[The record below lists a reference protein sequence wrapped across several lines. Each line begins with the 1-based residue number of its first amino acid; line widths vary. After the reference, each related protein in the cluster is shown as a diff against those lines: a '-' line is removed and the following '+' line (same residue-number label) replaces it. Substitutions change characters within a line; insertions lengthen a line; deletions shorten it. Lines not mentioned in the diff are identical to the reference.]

1 MFDNTSN
8 ENLSNKGIQ
17 VDLGEYLEYK
27 KQFNDTRT
35 ISYSSSDLYHKR
47 KKEQEEA
54 RSDFFIYGGASAVS
68 AKVLYEKAKK
78 DEGIRALISEVPG
91 AKLLKQKLT
100 KQYLDNQAAQIISG
114 AIDPRST
121 AVAPL
126 SQSLQS
132 ILVSLEELSPSQ
144 ILKTLQ
150 LSSFNS
156 LFVEV
161 IDEERKKARHIKQTS
176 IQVYENYYKNLIF
189 KESKIKLMDE
199 DIKHGFILQNNKL
212 YQAVPV
218 AGNKGEVK
226 AGRVLLDYATVVN
239 STIKTGD
246 NHHSVN
252 RVFEKFSNIYD
263 ANLNR
268 SQLHTE
274 PFVIVGG
281 ASKKSTVATWAKA
294 YGRFSLEI
302 GAKSLDNPLGFL
314 EEYLDMTGLNNSK
327 LVKNKYFQTAKGFT
341 NFKLG
346 TGGVYNISSAEMMKK
361 IGKNLAIKGAAGVV
375 GLNII
380 DATLDALT
388 PDSSVWSSGLVAG
401 MADTFMK
408 AHVKFAELWSDN
420 FQDLKKSQENSAPE
434 STKLSTLI
442 GVPLAGAMTGANLAF
457 FKRMRD
463 TATKGLEQSSAIHT
477 AEQKLGGLLGKA
489 ADKVGINIVG
499 NTLSRYSKVGA
510 LLGATLTLP
519 FLPGALVGKS
529 SEELRQEYSGEKEVA
544 VRKDRGWLCMTPD
557 TPIFSSVGYSRAEDI
572 KTGDFLYNRYGTK
585 NKVISV
591 HKRYTKELAYE
602 FKTAYSTNLWTTVTA
617 DHKVLTSNGWVP
629 ANKINVGDYV
639 VTGIP
644 KLNINSKLLDLAS
657 YVNTEKHIT
666 ETAFFSKQKTR
677 NPAVTV
683 TGKNILCNRYI
694 KIDYQFGLFLGW
706 FLAEGCVSRDKN
718 GKFRPIEISFHKTE
732 ENFAIEI
739 LEYLNKLTGNTK
751 EIKIYPNQGEGRRI
765 RYSNSILSEFLISFM
780 YRDGVKIFPDLT
792 LFNKEC
798 VKGFLIGMF
807 YGDGSITKHKN
818 VRNKFKLKSQY
829 IQHLFEYR
837 RYLSVFGI
845 YGSIYQDRGTGCFIL
860 ELSGQCSDKANELG
874 LYKEL
879 YSYQS
884 ISKNFNCR
892 SYYIEDEKVYVKVEK
907 ISVYEYEGYVY
918 DYTMENIHEY
928 TPNSF
933 VIHNSGGTEYEGG
946 QIKYFRQNLLR
957 TIASDAKTKTLYGDR
972 ETKRRL
978 DPVFNPIKYLRNP
991 YRFEEMHQEDMP
1003 FPVWGMDVS
1012 YGSVLGQLYKG
1023 TVGELIKP
1031 TVIHPEF
1038 LKLQS
1043 EANPNLVLG
1052 VKGEIVK
1059 GISETISGKSSKSL
1073 SKLSAGNSEENSDT
1087 SVAIVD
1093 SDAYTTPENER
1104 KEVKSLIADGLMLRA
1119 NAPTVSVLDRTL
1131 AGTSASLSDFTGLKG
1146 FSSSLLL
1153 GAANLD
1159 PTEQLRP
1166 ELEVSGSSTS
1176 FSDTLSD
1183 ANLGDMLGCFV
1194 PETKVLTS
1202 EGYKEIQHIQKGDL
1216 VLSKDG
1222 IFQKVNKVFEK
1233 EFKNIQILK
1242 VSIGLGYEDIYCT
1255 ADHVFPSIYREK
1267 YTKGHLKPL
1276 FNFVEEDREIG
1287 SLDTG
1292 SLLIL
1297 PDNKEKIV
1305 FDIDLGETYSG
1316 VKTEEYLYPFTKYE
1330 RFGELYELLL
1340 DKPDLCRR
1348 ELRASGFSDS
1358 QSKDMLTRI
1367 KGIKSSVT
1375 RMPRKLILNNDLG
1388 KLIGWWLAEGCVDS
1402 TRINISMHKKEI
1414 VFAEE
1419 LKCIIKTTLGVE
1431 SSIQY
1436 SKENEGMCLRFN
1448 HKPFSEF
1455 LLKTFGDKAYNKN
1468 IPEQYLLNTS
1478 IRQGLLFGLCHGDGW
1493 FNKDLKKGGYTSI
1506 SKNLCE
1512 AVSRMLRYEGI
1523 LNNVLYDYDNS
1534 DSHILPDGR
1543 QVKTEFYFRN
1553 NVCITQQE
1561 AFNRYL
1567 NILEITETNIINSK
1581 SNYSYFRKDSDT
1593 YISIKTI
1600 EVLPYTGLMYDLNVE
1615 NTPYYTVNGVLC
1627 HNSGEFSRRLIPQ
1640 SAAVKRD
1647 TVNPMR
1653 NQVAPDWLPKNETKY
1668 YKNFERG
1675 NYYCLAPNSLL
1686 ETNTLEVKKACEIK
1700 VGDKLLGKFGKDT
1713 VVKNI
1718 ETIPSQEVLK
1728 ITINGS
1734 NNIPTYLTGEHPVAI
1749 RFKTYGES
1757 KSSEKTKIYR
1767 ILKLLK
1773 NTSKGVSY
1781 PKNYFYKDLEV
1792 SIPTFSSLFKQM
1804 EQEGYIINNKKNIIR
1819 TYKDLPDEYLFENNI
1834 YFKEAKDLKVG
1845 DYVAYPKYREK
1856 LDIIEEFDLA
1866 TIPGWSAIS
1875 ENYVY
1880 YTRTPESVI
1889 EFEWLRGESDI
1900 KPKSHI
1906 NMSITKENSRDTRKA
1921 RFDRYLKLDKNF
1933 GLFCGLWL
1941 AEGFKNG
1948 TTHHVSEHEFVNN
1961 IYNNS
1966 PLETYKWC
1974 PVSSTNG
1981 AQMRYSCK
1989 ALDMFLE
1996 YTFGSGAKFKHLNN
2010 YLLHTPEEFIKGLIE
2025 GYYFGDG
2032 TTYNNKGR
2040 YSETATSASDKL
2052 LIQLKLLMIRRL
2064 GVVSILND
2072 YKYNPK
2078 PVVINGVINGIDSGY
2093 KQNLVIRR
2101 QDSNSNLWTQDEN
2114 FYYFRINKI
2123 EKEPCN
2129 VVYAFETSDNT
2140 FCTYSM
2146 LTHNSN
2152 MENGEYLLPGSKGFE
2167 TLNPELKGIDPN
2179 NYPLVY
2185 QYKIL
2190 QNVAR
2195 GSSEHIAVKKYLA
2208 EHLDELSEKEKDVF
2222 FEAYGQDTERDVQK
2236 RFTDYKT
2243 GSEKSN
2249 MGVIGLTQNAI
2260 WESFSHL
2267 ESPLEPLTPFRP
2279 MAKFVHQRT
2288 AVEDYI
2294 KTQLMGSDVGIWT
2307 NSYSHF
2313 LKPTLNRL
2321 ADSGSIDQFKPKEAI
2336 EKENVDTYFDKLS
2349 LVKAIKTNDTYD
2361 IERNITALSYLGIND
2376 PGSMKRFKSA
2386 LPEGQSAYVEAFSQE
2401 KDKKKRNQILSLVP
2415 KDIGRAYQSI
2425 WSNIDIYDQAILR
2438 GKDPNKALE
2447 EEYLKDSKKL
2457 KSAFS
2462 IDITRQDKET
2472 IHNQASTLA
2481 NDEDKKRFEQYQEA
2495 KLIRLKAAQKEA
2507 TEYVENQTGSLPSD
2521 NWIGWDPRLTIDD
2534 IKLKTLTIGR
2544 EDIHRFGYWQK
2555 DLERSER
2562 LIGLK
2567 EGGIVNELENIKAEK
2582 RSNVAREFAI
2592 RSRLR
2597 NIGFEVSTINS
2608 VPSNSNQLKITD
2620 KQEYLRAYNN
2630 SV

>member
-1 MFDNTSN
+1 MFNDTGN
-8 ENLSNKGIQ
+8 ENLSNKDIQ

-47 KKEQEEA
+47 KNEQEEA
-54 RSDFFIYGGASAVS
+54 RSDFFIYGGAAAVS
-68 AKVLYEKAKK
+68 TKVLYEKAKK

-189 KESKIKLMDE
+189 KESKIKLSDE
-199 DIKHGFILQNNKL
+199 NIKHGFILQNNKL

-239 STIKTGD
+239 STVKTGD

-252 RVFEKFSNIYD
+252 RVFEKFTNIYD

-281 ASKKSTVATWAKA
+281 ASKKSTVATWARA

-463 TATKGLEQSSAIHT
+463 TATKGLEQSATIHT

-544 VRKDRGWLCMTPD
+544 VRKDRGWL
-557 TPIFSSVGYSRAEDI
+557 A
-572 KTGDFLYNRYGTK
+572 
-585 NKVISV
+585 
-591 HKRYTKELAYE
+591 
-602 FKTAYSTNLWTTVTA
+602 
-617 DHKVLTSNGWVP
+617 
-629 ANKINVGDYV
+629 
-639 VTGIP
+639 
-644 KLNINSKLLDLAS
+644 
-657 YVNTEKHIT
+657 
-666 ETAFFSKQKTR
+666 
-677 NPAVTV
+677 
-683 TGKNILCNRYI
+683 
-694 KIDYQFGLFLGW
+694 
-706 FLAEGCVSRDKN
+706 
-718 GKFRPIEISFHKTE
+718 
-732 ENFAIEI
+732 
-739 LEYLNKLTGNTK
+739 
-751 EIKIYPNQGEGRRI
+751 
-765 RYSNSILSEFLISFM
+765 
-780 YRDGVKIFPDLT
+780 
-792 LFNKEC
+792 
-798 VKGFLIGMF
+798 
-807 YGDGSITKHKN
+807 
-818 VRNKFKLKSQY
+818 
-829 IQHLFEYR
+829 
-837 RYLSVFGI
+837 
-845 YGSIYQDRGTGCFIL
+845 
-860 ELSGQCSDKANELG
+860 
-874 LYKEL
+874 
-879 YSYQS
+879 
-884 ISKNFNCR
+884 
-892 SYYIEDEKVYVKVEK
+892 
-907 ISVYEYEGYVY
+907 
-918 DYTMENIHEY
+918 
-928 TPNSF
+928 
-933 VIHNSGGTEYEGG
+933 GGTEYEGG

-1023 TVGELIKP
+1023 TIGELIKP
-1031 TVIHPEF
+1031 TVIHPEV

-1052 VKGEIVK
+1052 VKGEIAK
-1059 GISETISGKSSKSL
+1059 GISETISGKNSKSL

-1166 ELEVSGSSTS
+1166 ELEVSGSSTN
-1176 FSDTLSD
+1176 FSGTLSD
-1183 ANLGDMLGCFV
+1183 ANLGDMLGF
-1194 PETKVLTS
+1194 
-1202 EGYKEIQHIQKGDL
+1202 
-1216 VLSKDG
+1216 
-1222 IFQKVNKVFEK
+1222 
-1233 EFKNIQILK
+1233 
-1242 VSIGLGYEDIYCT
+1242 
-1255 ADHVFPSIYREK
+1255 
-1267 YTKGHLKPL
+1267 
-1276 FNFVEEDREIG
+1276 
-1287 SLDTG
+1287 
-1292 SLLIL
+1292 
-1297 PDNKEKIV
+1297 
-1305 FDIDLGETYSG
+1305 
-1316 VKTEEYLYPFTKYE
+1316 
-1330 RFGELYELLL
+1330 
-1340 DKPDLCRR
+1340 
-1348 ELRASGFSDS
+1348 
-1358 QSKDMLTRI
+1358 
-1367 KGIKSSVT
+1367 
-1375 RMPRKLILNNDLG
+1375 
-1388 KLIGWWLAEGCVDS
+1388 
-1402 TRINISMHKKEI
+1402 
-1414 VFAEE
+1414 
-1419 LKCIIKTTLGVE
+1419 
-1431 SSIQY
+1431 
-1436 SKENEGMCLRFN
+1436 
-1448 HKPFSEF
+1448 
-1455 LLKTFGDKAYNKN
+1455 
-1468 IPEQYLLNTS
+1468 
-1478 IRQGLLFGLCHGDGW
+1478 
-1493 FNKDLKKGGYTSI
+1493 
-1506 SKNLCE
+1506 
-1512 AVSRMLRYEGI
+1512 
-1523 LNNVLYDYDNS
+1523 
-1534 DSHILPDGR
+1534 
-1543 QVKTEFYFRN
+1543 
-1553 NVCITQQE
+1553 
-1561 AFNRYL
+1561 
-1567 NILEITETNIINSK
+1567 
-1581 SNYSYFRKDSDT
+1581 
-1593 YISIKTI
+1593 
-1600 EVLPYTGLMYDLNVE
+1600 
-1615 NTPYYTVNGVLC
+1615 
-1627 HNSGEFSRRLIPQ
+1627 GEFSRRLIPQ

-1675 NYYCLAPNSLL
+1675 NYY
-1686 ETNTLEVKKACEIK
+1686 
-1700 VGDKLLGKFGKDT
+1700 
-1713 VVKNI
+1713 
-1718 ETIPSQEVLK
+1718 
-1728 ITINGS
+1728 
-1734 NNIPTYLTGEHPVAI
+1734 
-1749 RFKTYGES
+1749 
-1757 KSSEKTKIYR
+1757 
-1767 ILKLLK
+1767 
-1773 NTSKGVSY
+1773 
-1781 PKNYFYKDLEV
+1781 
-1792 SIPTFSSLFKQM
+1792 
-1804 EQEGYIINNKKNIIR
+1804 
-1819 TYKDLPDEYLFENNI
+1819 
-1834 YFKEAKDLKVG
+1834 
-1845 DYVAYPKYREK
+1845 
-1856 LDIIEEFDLA
+1856 
-1866 TIPGWSAIS
+1866 
-1875 ENYVY
+1875 
-1880 YTRTPESVI
+1880 
-1889 EFEWLRGESDI
+1889 
-1900 KPKSHI
+1900 SH
-1906 NMSITKENSRDTRKA
+1906 
-1921 RFDRYLKLDKNF
+1921 
-1933 GLFCGLWL
+1933 
-1941 AEGFKNG
+1941 
-1948 TTHHVSEHEFVNN
+1948 
-1961 IYNNS
+1961 
-1966 PLETYKWC
+1966 
-1974 PVSSTNG
+1974 
-1981 AQMRYSCK
+1981 
-1989 ALDMFLE
+1989 
-1996 YTFGSGAKFKHLNN
+1996 
-2010 YLLHTPEEFIKGLIE
+2010 
-2025 GYYFGDG
+2025 
-2032 TTYNNKGR
+2032 
-2040 YSETATSASDKL
+2040 
-2052 LIQLKLLMIRRL
+2052 
-2064 GVVSILND
+2064 
-2072 YKYNPK
+2072 
-2078 PVVINGVINGIDSGY
+2078 
-2093 KQNLVIRR
+2093 
-2101 QDSNSNLWTQDEN
+2101 
-2114 FYYFRINKI
+2114 
-2123 EKEPCN
+2123 
-2129 VVYAFETSDNT
+2129 
-2140 FCTYSM
+2140 
-2146 LTHNSN
+2146 

-2307 NSYSHF
+2307 NPYSHF

-2425 WSNIDIYDQAILR
+2425 WSNIDIYDQAILK

-2462 IDITRQDKET
+2462 IDITRQDRET

-2567 EGGIVNELENIKAEK
+2567 EGEIVNELENIKAEK

>member
-1 MFDNTSN
+1 MFDNTGN

-27 KQFNDTRT
+27 KQFKDTRT

-47 KKEQEEA
+47 KNEQEEA
-54 RSDFFIYGGASAVS
+54 RSDFFIYGGAAAAST
-68 AKVLYEKAKK
+68 KVLYEKAKK
-78 DEGIRALISEVPG
+78 DEGIRALIEEVPG
-91 AKLLKQKLT
+91 AKLLKQKLS
-100 KQYLDNQAAQIISG
+100 KQFLDNQAAQIISG

-212 YQAVPV
+212 YQAVPES
-218 AGNKGEVK
+218 GNKGGVK

-268 SQLHTE
+268 NQLHTE
-274 PFVIVGG
+274 PFVVVGG
-281 ASKKSTVATWAKA
+281 ASKKATVSTWARA

-346 TGGVYNISSAEMMKK
+346 TGGVYNISSTEMMKK

-388 PDSSVWSSGLVAG
+388 PDSSVWSNGLVAG

-442 GVPLAGAMTGANLAF
+442 GVPLAGAMTGANIAF
-457 FKRMRD
+457 FKRMKD
-463 TATKGLEQSSAIHT
+463 TTTKGLEQSSTIHT

-798 VKGFLIGMF
+798 IKGFLIGMF

-946 QIKYFRQNLLR
+946 QIKYFRQNLLK

-1023 TVGELIKP
+1023 TIGELIKP

-1052 VKGEIVK
+1052 VKGEIAK
-1059 GISETISGKSSKSL
+1059 GISETISGKNSKNL
-1073 SKLSAGNSEENSDT
+1073 SQLSAGNGEENSDT
-1087 SVAIVD
+1087 SIAIVD
-1093 SDAYTTPENER
+1093 SDAYSTPENER

-1166 ELEVSGSSTS
+1166 ELEVSGTSTS
-1176 FSDTLSD
+1176 FSGTLSD

-1194 PETKVLTS
+1194 PNTKVLTS
-1202 EGYKEIQHIQKGDL
+1202 TGYKEIQNITKGDL
-1216 VLSKDG
+1216 VLSKNG
-1222 IFQKVNKVFEK
+1222 VFQKVNEVFEK
-1233 EFKNIQILK
+1233 SFKDIQILK
-1242 VSIGLGYEDIYCT
+1242 VSLGLGYEDIYCT
-1255 ADHVFPSIYREK
+1255 PDHIFPVIKRVRYSY
-1267 YTKGHLKPL
+1267 GHLKPL
-1276 FNFVEEDREIG
+1276 TDFTVQDLEIG
-1287 SLDTG
+1287 SLETG
-1292 SLLIL
+1292 SLLML
-1297 PDNKEKIV
+1297 PKNKETKV
-1305 FDIDLGETYSG
+1305 FDIDLGLTYSG
-1316 VKTEEYLYPFTKYE
+1316 VKTNCYLYPKSKYE
-1330 RFGELYELLL
+1330 KFGELYETLEVDPGLGIKDLKLL
-1340 DKPDLCRR
+1340 
-1348 ELRASGFSDS
+1348 GFNQN
-1358 QSKDMLTRI
+1358 QSKDMKGRLSGKKAQVQRI
-1367 KGIKSSVT
+1367 S
-1375 RMPRKLILNNDLG
+1375 RKIVPNKNVG
-1388 KLIGWWLAEGCVDS
+1388 KLIGWWLAEGSVDCG
-1402 TRINISMHKKEI
+1402 RISISLHKDELHFAKELMEIIKEI
-1414 VFAEE
+1414 LNVQCS
-1419 LKCIIKTTLGVE
+1419 LN
-1431 SSIQY
+1431 Y
-1436 SKENEGMCLRFN
+1436 SKTSNGMVLRFN
-1448 HKPFSEF
+1448 HKPFSE
-1455 LLKTFGDKAYNKN
+1455 
-1468 IPEQYLLNTS
+1468 YLLNT
-1478 IRQGLLFGLCHGDGW
+1478 FGNKSYNKHIPEEYILNTEVRRGIIFGICHGDGW
-1493 FNKDLKKGGYTSI
+1493 YNKDIKKGGYTST
-1506 SKNLCE
+1506 SYELCK
-1512 AVSRMLRYEGI
+1512 AVSRMLRYEG
-1523 LNNVLYDYDNS
+1523 VLHNMLCNYD
-1534 DSHILPDGR
+1534 DSENHILPGKR
-1543 QVKTEFYFRN
+1543 EVKSQFHKRN
-1553 NVCITQQE
+1553 NIVINQLE
-1561 AFNRYL
+1561 AFNLYL
-1567 NILEITETNIINSK
+1567 ELLEVDPCSIAKIRPNF
-1581 SNYSYFRKDSDT
+1581 SNFEDDNHT
-1593 YISIKTI
+1593 YISIKRI
-1600 EVLPYTGLMYDLNVE
+1600 EVLDYSGLMYDLSIE
-1615 NTPYYTVNGVLC
+1615 NTPYYTVNDVLC

-1647 TVNPMR
+1647 TINPMR

-1675 NYYCLAPNSLL
+1675 NYY
-1686 ETNTLEVKKACEIK
+1686 
-1700 VGDKLLGKFGKDT
+1700 
-1713 VVKNI
+1713 
-1718 ETIPSQEVLK
+1718 
-1728 ITINGS
+1728 
-1734 NNIPTYLTGEHPVAI
+1734 
-1749 RFKTYGES
+1749 
-1757 KSSEKTKIYR
+1757 
-1767 ILKLLK
+1767 
-1773 NTSKGVSY
+1773 
-1781 PKNYFYKDLEV
+1781 
-1792 SIPTFSSLFKQM
+1792 
-1804 EQEGYIINNKKNIIR
+1804 
-1819 TYKDLPDEYLFENNI
+1819 
-1834 YFKEAKDLKVG
+1834 
-1845 DYVAYPKYREK
+1845 
-1856 LDIIEEFDLA
+1856 
-1866 TIPGWSAIS
+1866 
-1875 ENYVY
+1875 
-1880 YTRTPESVI
+1880 
-1889 EFEWLRGESDI
+1889 
-1900 KPKSHI
+1900 SH
-1906 NMSITKENSRDTRKA
+1906 
-1921 RFDRYLKLDKNF
+1921 
-1933 GLFCGLWL
+1933 
-1941 AEGFKNG
+1941 
-1948 TTHHVSEHEFVNN
+1948 
-1961 IYNNS
+1961 
-1966 PLETYKWC
+1966 
-1974 PVSSTNG
+1974 
-1981 AQMRYSCK
+1981 
-1989 ALDMFLE
+1989 
-1996 YTFGSGAKFKHLNN
+1996 
-2010 YLLHTPEEFIKGLIE
+2010 
-2025 GYYFGDG
+2025 
-2032 TTYNNKGR
+2032 
-2040 YSETATSASDKL
+2040 
-2052 LIQLKLLMIRRL
+2052 
-2064 GVVSILND
+2064 
-2072 YKYNPK
+2072 
-2078 PVVINGVINGIDSGY
+2078 
-2093 KQNLVIRR
+2093 
-2101 QDSNSNLWTQDEN
+2101 
-2114 FYYFRINKI
+2114 
-2123 EKEPCN
+2123 
-2129 VVYAFETSDNT
+2129 
-2140 FCTYSM
+2140 
-2146 LTHNSN
+2146 

-2167 TLNPELKGIDPN
+2167 TLNPELKGVDPN
-2179 NYPLVY
+2179 NYPLVH

-2249 MGVIGLTQNAI
+2249 MGVVGLTQNAI

-2307 NSYSHF
+2307 NPYSHF

-2336 EKENVDTYFDKLS
+2336 EKENIDTYFDKLS

-2438 GKDPNKALE
+2438 GNDPNKALE

-2457 KSAFS
+2457 KSALS

-2495 KLIRLKAAQKEA
+2495 KLVRLKAAQKEA
-2507 TEYVENQTGSLPSD
+2507 SEYVENQTGSLPSD

-2534 IKLKTLTIGR
+2534 IKLKTLTIGK

-2582 RSNVAREFAI
+2582 RSNVAKEFAI

>member
-1 MFDNTSN
+1 MMFNDASN

-47 KKEQEEA
+47 KNEQEEA

-78 DEGIRALISEVPG
+78 DEGIKALISEVPG

-212 YQAVPV
+212 YQAVPES
-218 AGNKGEVK
+218 GNKGGVK

-268 SQLHTE
+268 NQLHTE
-274 PFVIVGG
+274 PFVVVGG
-281 ASKKSTVATWAKA
+281 VSKRSTVSTWARA

-388 PDSSVWSSGLVAG
+388 PDSSVWSNGLVAG

-442 GVPLAGAMTGANLAF
+442 GVPLAGAMTGANIAF
-457 FKRMRD
+457 FKRMKD
-463 TATKGLEQSSAIHT
+463 TTTKGLEQSSTIHT

-499 NTLSRYSKVGA
+499 NTISRYSKVGA

-544 VRKDRGWLCMTPD
+544 VRKDRGWL
-557 TPIFSSVGYSRAEDI
+557 A
-572 KTGDFLYNRYGTK
+572 
-585 NKVISV
+585 
-591 HKRYTKELAYE
+591 
-602 FKTAYSTNLWTTVTA
+602 
-617 DHKVLTSNGWVP
+617 
-629 ANKINVGDYV
+629 
-639 VTGIP
+639 
-644 KLNINSKLLDLAS
+644 
-657 YVNTEKHIT
+657 
-666 ETAFFSKQKTR
+666 
-677 NPAVTV
+677 
-683 TGKNILCNRYI
+683 
-694 KIDYQFGLFLGW
+694 
-706 FLAEGCVSRDKN
+706 
-718 GKFRPIEISFHKTE
+718 
-732 ENFAIEI
+732 
-739 LEYLNKLTGNTK
+739 
-751 EIKIYPNQGEGRRI
+751 
-765 RYSNSILSEFLISFM
+765 
-780 YRDGVKIFPDLT
+780 
-792 LFNKEC
+792 
-798 VKGFLIGMF
+798 
-807 YGDGSITKHKN
+807 
-818 VRNKFKLKSQY
+818 
-829 IQHLFEYR
+829 
-837 RYLSVFGI
+837 
-845 YGSIYQDRGTGCFIL
+845 
-860 ELSGQCSDKANELG
+860 
-874 LYKEL
+874 
-879 YSYQS
+879 
-884 ISKNFNCR
+884 
-892 SYYIEDEKVYVKVEK
+892 
-907 ISVYEYEGYVY
+907 
-918 DYTMENIHEY
+918 
-928 TPNSF
+928 
-933 VIHNSGGTEYEGG
+933 GGTEYEGG

-978 DPVFNPIKYLRNP
+978 DPIFNPIKYLRNP

-1023 TVGELIKP
+1023 TIGELIKP

-1052 VKGEIVK
+1052 VKGEIAK
-1059 GISETISGKSSKSL
+1059 GISETISGKNSKSL

-1166 ELEVSGSSTS
+1166 ELEVSGTSTS
-1176 FSDTLSD
+1176 FSGTLSD
-1183 ANLGDMLGCFV
+1183 ANLGDM
-1194 PETKVLTS
+1194 
-1202 EGYKEIQHIQKGDL
+1202 
-1216 VLSKDG
+1216 
-1222 IFQKVNKVFEK
+1222 
-1233 EFKNIQILK
+1233 
-1242 VSIGLGYEDIYCT
+1242 
-1255 ADHVFPSIYREK
+1255 
-1267 YTKGHLKPL
+1267 
-1276 FNFVEEDREIG
+1276 
-1287 SLDTG
+1287 
-1292 SLLIL
+1292 
-1297 PDNKEKIV
+1297 
-1305 FDIDLGETYSG
+1305 
-1316 VKTEEYLYPFTKYE
+1316 
-1330 RFGELYELLL
+1330 FG
-1340 DKPDLCRR
+1340 
-1348 ELRASGFSDS
+1348 F
-1358 QSKDMLTRI
+1358 
-1367 KGIKSSVT
+1367 
-1375 RMPRKLILNNDLG
+1375 
-1388 KLIGWWLAEGCVDS
+1388 
-1402 TRINISMHKKEI
+1402 
-1414 VFAEE
+1414 
-1419 LKCIIKTTLGVE
+1419 
-1431 SSIQY
+1431 
-1436 SKENEGMCLRFN
+1436 
-1448 HKPFSEF
+1448 
-1455 LLKTFGDKAYNKN
+1455 
-1468 IPEQYLLNTS
+1468 
-1478 IRQGLLFGLCHGDGW
+1478 
-1493 FNKDLKKGGYTSI
+1493 
-1506 SKNLCE
+1506 
-1512 AVSRMLRYEGI
+1512 
-1523 LNNVLYDYDNS
+1523 
-1534 DSHILPDGR
+1534 
-1543 QVKTEFYFRN
+1543 
-1553 NVCITQQE
+1553 
-1561 AFNRYL
+1561 
-1567 NILEITETNIINSK
+1567 
-1581 SNYSYFRKDSDT
+1581 
-1593 YISIKTI
+1593 
-1600 EVLPYTGLMYDLNVE
+1600 
-1615 NTPYYTVNGVLC
+1615 
-1627 HNSGEFSRRLIPQ
+1627 GEFSRRLIPQ

-1647 TVNPMR
+1647 TINPMR

-1749 RFKTYGES
+1749 RFKTHGES
-1757 KSSEKTKIYR
+1757 ESSEKTKIYR

-1781 PKNYFYKDLEV
+1781 PKNKFYKVLEV
-1792 SIPTFSSLFKQM
+1792 SIPTFSTLFKQM

-1889 EFEWLRGESDI
+1889 EFEWLRGESSI
-1900 KPKSHI
+1900 KPKSNI
-1906 NMSITKENSRDTRKA
+1906 NMSITKENSRDTRKT

-1941 AEGFKNG
+1941 AEGFKKG
-1948 TTHHVSEHEFVNN
+1948 TAHNVSEYEFVNN
-1961 IYNNS
+1961 IYSNS
-1966 PLETYKWC
+1966 PLETCQWC
-1974 PVSSTNG
+1974 PISSTNG
-1981 AQMRYSCK
+1981 AQMRYCCK

-2052 LIQLKLLMIRRL
+2052 LVQLKLLMIRRL

-2072 YKYNPK
+2072 YKYDPK
-2078 PVVINGVINGIDSGY
+2078 DVVINGVIKGIDSGY
-2093 KQNLVIRR
+2093 KQSLVVRR
-2101 QDSNSNLWTQDEN
+2101 QESNSNLWTQDEN

-2146 LTHNSN
+2146 LTHNSH

-2167 TLNPELKGIDPN
+2167 TLNPELKGVDPN

-2307 NSYSHF
+2307 NPYSHF

-2361 IERNITALSYLGIND
+2361 IERNVTALSYLGIND

-2425 WSNIDIYDQAILR
+2425 WSNIDIYDQAILK

-2462 IDITRQDKET
+2462 IDITRQDRET

-2567 EGGIVNELENIKAEK
+2567 EGEIVNELENIKAEK

-2592 RSRLR
+2592 RARLR

>member
-1 MFDNTSN
+1 MFNDTNN

-47 KKEQEEA
+47 KNEQEEA

-189 KESKIKLMDE
+189 KESKIKLSDE

-252 RVFEKFSNIYD
+252 RVFEKFTNIYD

-281 ASKKSTVATWAKA
+281 ASKKSTVATWARA

-375 GLNII
+375 GLNIV

-463 TATKGLEQSSAIHT
+463 TATKGLEQSSTIHT

-544 VRKDRGWLCMTPD
+544 VRKDRGWL
-557 TPIFSSVGYSRAEDI
+557 A
-572 KTGDFLYNRYGTK
+572 
-585 NKVISV
+585 
-591 HKRYTKELAYE
+591 
-602 FKTAYSTNLWTTVTA
+602 
-617 DHKVLTSNGWVP
+617 
-629 ANKINVGDYV
+629 
-639 VTGIP
+639 
-644 KLNINSKLLDLAS
+644 
-657 YVNTEKHIT
+657 
-666 ETAFFSKQKTR
+666 
-677 NPAVTV
+677 
-683 TGKNILCNRYI
+683 
-694 KIDYQFGLFLGW
+694 
-706 FLAEGCVSRDKN
+706 
-718 GKFRPIEISFHKTE
+718 
-732 ENFAIEI
+732 
-739 LEYLNKLTGNTK
+739 
-751 EIKIYPNQGEGRRI
+751 
-765 RYSNSILSEFLISFM
+765 
-780 YRDGVKIFPDLT
+780 
-792 LFNKEC
+792 
-798 VKGFLIGMF
+798 
-807 YGDGSITKHKN
+807 
-818 VRNKFKLKSQY
+818 
-829 IQHLFEYR
+829 
-837 RYLSVFGI
+837 
-845 YGSIYQDRGTGCFIL
+845 
-860 ELSGQCSDKANELG
+860 
-874 LYKEL
+874 
-879 YSYQS
+879 
-884 ISKNFNCR
+884 
-892 SYYIEDEKVYVKVEK
+892 
-907 ISVYEYEGYVY
+907 
-918 DYTMENIHEY
+918 
-928 TPNSF
+928 
-933 VIHNSGGTEYEGG
+933 GGTEYEGG

-1023 TVGELIKP
+1023 TIGELIKP
-1031 TVIHPEF
+1031 TVIHPEV

-1052 VKGEIVK
+1052 VKGEIAK
-1059 GISETISGKSSKSL
+1059 GISETISGKNSKTL

-1087 SVAIVD
+1087 SIAIVD

-1153 GAANLD
+1153 GAANLN

-1166 ELEVSGSSTS
+1166 ELEVSGSSTN
-1176 FSDTLSD
+1176 FSGTLSD
-1183 ANLGDMLGCFV
+1183 ANLGDMLGF
-1194 PETKVLTS
+1194 
-1202 EGYKEIQHIQKGDL
+1202 
-1216 VLSKDG
+1216 
-1222 IFQKVNKVFEK
+1222 
-1233 EFKNIQILK
+1233 
-1242 VSIGLGYEDIYCT
+1242 
-1255 ADHVFPSIYREK
+1255 
-1267 YTKGHLKPL
+1267 
-1276 FNFVEEDREIG
+1276 
-1287 SLDTG
+1287 
-1292 SLLIL
+1292 
-1297 PDNKEKIV
+1297 
-1305 FDIDLGETYSG
+1305 
-1316 VKTEEYLYPFTKYE
+1316 
-1330 RFGELYELLL
+1330 
-1340 DKPDLCRR
+1340 
-1348 ELRASGFSDS
+1348 
-1358 QSKDMLTRI
+1358 
-1367 KGIKSSVT
+1367 
-1375 RMPRKLILNNDLG
+1375 
-1388 KLIGWWLAEGCVDS
+1388 
-1402 TRINISMHKKEI
+1402 
-1414 VFAEE
+1414 
-1419 LKCIIKTTLGVE
+1419 
-1431 SSIQY
+1431 
-1436 SKENEGMCLRFN
+1436 
-1448 HKPFSEF
+1448 
-1455 LLKTFGDKAYNKN
+1455 
-1468 IPEQYLLNTS
+1468 
-1478 IRQGLLFGLCHGDGW
+1478 
-1493 FNKDLKKGGYTSI
+1493 
-1506 SKNLCE
+1506 
-1512 AVSRMLRYEGI
+1512 
-1523 LNNVLYDYDNS
+1523 
-1534 DSHILPDGR
+1534 
-1543 QVKTEFYFRN
+1543 
-1553 NVCITQQE
+1553 
-1561 AFNRYL
+1561 
-1567 NILEITETNIINSK
+1567 
-1581 SNYSYFRKDSDT
+1581 
-1593 YISIKTI
+1593 
-1600 EVLPYTGLMYDLNVE
+1600 
-1615 NTPYYTVNGVLC
+1615 
-1627 HNSGEFSRRLIPQ
+1627 GEFSRRLIPQ

-1675 NYYCLAPNSLL
+1675 NYY
-1686 ETNTLEVKKACEIK
+1686 
-1700 VGDKLLGKFGKDT
+1700 
-1713 VVKNI
+1713 
-1718 ETIPSQEVLK
+1718 
-1728 ITINGS
+1728 
-1734 NNIPTYLTGEHPVAI
+1734 
-1749 RFKTYGES
+1749 
-1757 KSSEKTKIYR
+1757 
-1767 ILKLLK
+1767 
-1773 NTSKGVSY
+1773 
-1781 PKNYFYKDLEV
+1781 
-1792 SIPTFSSLFKQM
+1792 
-1804 EQEGYIINNKKNIIR
+1804 
-1819 TYKDLPDEYLFENNI
+1819 
-1834 YFKEAKDLKVG
+1834 
-1845 DYVAYPKYREK
+1845 
-1856 LDIIEEFDLA
+1856 
-1866 TIPGWSAIS
+1866 
-1875 ENYVY
+1875 
-1880 YTRTPESVI
+1880 
-1889 EFEWLRGESDI
+1889 
-1900 KPKSHI
+1900 SH
-1906 NMSITKENSRDTRKA
+1906 
-1921 RFDRYLKLDKNF
+1921 
-1933 GLFCGLWL
+1933 
-1941 AEGFKNG
+1941 
-1948 TTHHVSEHEFVNN
+1948 
-1961 IYNNS
+1961 
-1966 PLETYKWC
+1966 
-1974 PVSSTNG
+1974 
-1981 AQMRYSCK
+1981 
-1989 ALDMFLE
+1989 
-1996 YTFGSGAKFKHLNN
+1996 
-2010 YLLHTPEEFIKGLIE
+2010 
-2025 GYYFGDG
+2025 
-2032 TTYNNKGR
+2032 
-2040 YSETATSASDKL
+2040 
-2052 LIQLKLLMIRRL
+2052 
-2064 GVVSILND
+2064 
-2072 YKYNPK
+2072 
-2078 PVVINGVINGIDSGY
+2078 
-2093 KQNLVIRR
+2093 
-2101 QDSNSNLWTQDEN
+2101 
-2114 FYYFRINKI
+2114 
-2123 EKEPCN
+2123 
-2129 VVYAFETSDNT
+2129 
-2140 FCTYSM
+2140 
-2146 LTHNSN
+2146 

-2167 TLNPELKGIDPN
+2167 TLNPELKGVDPN

-2307 NSYSHF
+2307 NPYSHF

-2336 EKENVDTYFDKLS
+2336 EKENIDTYFDKLS

-2361 IERNITALSYLGIND
+2361 IERNVTALSYLGIND

-2425 WSNIDIYDQAILR
+2425 WSNIDIYDQAILK

-2462 IDITRQDKET
+2462 IDITRQDRET

-2567 EGGIVNELENIKAEK
+2567 EGEIVNELENIKAEK

>member
-17 VDLGEYLEYK
+17 VDLSQYLEYK

-54 RSDFFIYGGASAVS
+54 RSDFFIYGGAAAAST
-68 AKVLYEKAKK
+68 KVLYEKAKK
-78 DEGIRALISEVPG
+78 DEGIRALIEEAPG

-100 KQYLDNQAAQIISG
+100 KQFLDNQAAQIISG

-212 YQAVPV
+212 YQAVPES
-218 AGNKGEVK
+218 GNKGGVK

-268 SQLHTE
+268 NQLHTE
-274 PFVIVGG
+274 PFVVVGG
-281 ASKKSTVATWAKA
+281 ASKRSTVSTWARA

-327 LVKNKYFQTAKGFT
+327 LVKNKYFQTAKSWT

-388 PDSSVWSSGLVAG
+388 PDSSVWSNGLVAG

-442 GVPLAGAMTGANLAF
+442 GVPLAGAMTGANIAF
-457 FKRMRD
+457 FKRMKD
-463 TATKGLEQSSAIHT
+463 TTTKGLEQSSTIHT
-477 AEQKLGGLLGKA
+477 AEQKLGGLLGNA

-499 NTLSRYSKVGA
+499 NTISRYSKVGA

-544 VRKDRGWLCMTPD
+544 VRKDRGWL
-557 TPIFSSVGYSRAEDI
+557 A
-572 KTGDFLYNRYGTK
+572 
-585 NKVISV
+585 
-591 HKRYTKELAYE
+591 
-602 FKTAYSTNLWTTVTA
+602 
-617 DHKVLTSNGWVP
+617 
-629 ANKINVGDYV
+629 
-639 VTGIP
+639 
-644 KLNINSKLLDLAS
+644 
-657 YVNTEKHIT
+657 
-666 ETAFFSKQKTR
+666 
-677 NPAVTV
+677 
-683 TGKNILCNRYI
+683 
-694 KIDYQFGLFLGW
+694 
-706 FLAEGCVSRDKN
+706 
-718 GKFRPIEISFHKTE
+718 
-732 ENFAIEI
+732 
-739 LEYLNKLTGNTK
+739 
-751 EIKIYPNQGEGRRI
+751 
-765 RYSNSILSEFLISFM
+765 
-780 YRDGVKIFPDLT
+780 
-792 LFNKEC
+792 
-798 VKGFLIGMF
+798 
-807 YGDGSITKHKN
+807 
-818 VRNKFKLKSQY
+818 
-829 IQHLFEYR
+829 
-837 RYLSVFGI
+837 
-845 YGSIYQDRGTGCFIL
+845 
-860 ELSGQCSDKANELG
+860 
-874 LYKEL
+874 
-879 YSYQS
+879 
-884 ISKNFNCR
+884 
-892 SYYIEDEKVYVKVEK
+892 
-907 ISVYEYEGYVY
+907 
-918 DYTMENIHEY
+918 
-928 TPNSF
+928 
-933 VIHNSGGTEYEGG
+933 GGTEYEGG
-946 QIKYFRQNLLR
+946 QIKYFRQNLLK
-957 TIASDAKTKTLYGDR
+957 TLASDAKTKTLYGDR

-1023 TVGELIKP
+1023 TIGELIKP

-1052 VKGEIVK
+1052 VKGEIAK
-1059 GISETISGKSSKSL
+1059 GISETISGKNSKNL
-1073 SKLSAGNSEENSDT
+1073 SKLSAGNGEENSDT
-1087 SVAIVD
+1087 SIAIVD

-1166 ELEVSGSSTS
+1166 ELEVSGTSTS
-1176 FSDTLSD
+1176 FSGTLSD
-1183 ANLGDMLGCFV
+1183 ANLGDMLGF
-1194 PETKVLTS
+1194 
-1202 EGYKEIQHIQKGDL
+1202 
-1216 VLSKDG
+1216 
-1222 IFQKVNKVFEK
+1222 
-1233 EFKNIQILK
+1233 
-1242 VSIGLGYEDIYCT
+1242 
-1255 ADHVFPSIYREK
+1255 
-1267 YTKGHLKPL
+1267 
-1276 FNFVEEDREIG
+1276 
-1287 SLDTG
+1287 
-1292 SLLIL
+1292 
-1297 PDNKEKIV
+1297 
-1305 FDIDLGETYSG
+1305 
-1316 VKTEEYLYPFTKYE
+1316 
-1330 RFGELYELLL
+1330 
-1340 DKPDLCRR
+1340 
-1348 ELRASGFSDS
+1348 
-1358 QSKDMLTRI
+1358 
-1367 KGIKSSVT
+1367 
-1375 RMPRKLILNNDLG
+1375 
-1388 KLIGWWLAEGCVDS
+1388 
-1402 TRINISMHKKEI
+1402 
-1414 VFAEE
+1414 
-1419 LKCIIKTTLGVE
+1419 
-1431 SSIQY
+1431 
-1436 SKENEGMCLRFN
+1436 
-1448 HKPFSEF
+1448 
-1455 LLKTFGDKAYNKN
+1455 
-1468 IPEQYLLNTS
+1468 
-1478 IRQGLLFGLCHGDGW
+1478 
-1493 FNKDLKKGGYTSI
+1493 
-1506 SKNLCE
+1506 
-1512 AVSRMLRYEGI
+1512 
-1523 LNNVLYDYDNS
+1523 
-1534 DSHILPDGR
+1534 
-1543 QVKTEFYFRN
+1543 
-1553 NVCITQQE
+1553 
-1561 AFNRYL
+1561 
-1567 NILEITETNIINSK
+1567 
-1581 SNYSYFRKDSDT
+1581 
-1593 YISIKTI
+1593 
-1600 EVLPYTGLMYDLNVE
+1600 
-1615 NTPYYTVNGVLC
+1615 
-1627 HNSGEFSRRLIPQ
+1627 GEFSRRLIPQ

-1749 RFKTYGES
+1749 RFKTHGES
-1757 KSSEKTKIYR
+1757 ESSEKTKIYR

-1781 PKNYFYKDLEV
+1781 PKNKFYKVLEV
-1792 SIPTFSSLFKQM
+1792 SIPTFSTLFKQM

-1889 EFEWLRGESDI
+1889 EFEWLRGESNI
-1900 KPKSHI
+1900 KPKSNI
-1906 NMSITKENSRDTRKA
+1906 NMSITKENSRDTRKT

-1941 AEGFKNG
+1941 AEGFKKG
-1948 TTHHVSEHEFVNN
+1948 TAHNVSEYEFVNN
-1961 IYNNS
+1961 IYSNS
-1966 PLETYKWC
+1966 PLETYQWC
-1974 PVSSTNG
+1974 PISSTNG
-1981 AQMRYSCK
+1981 AQMRYCCK

-2052 LIQLKLLMIRRL
+2052 LVQLKLLMIRRL

-2072 YKYNPK
+2072 YKYDPK
-2078 PVVINGVINGIDSGY
+2078 DVVINGVIKGIDSGY
-2093 KQNLVIRR
+2093 KQSLVVRR
-2101 QDSNSNLWTQDEN
+2101 QESNSNLWTQDEN

-2146 LTHNSN
+2146 LTHNSH

-2167 TLNPELKGIDPN
+2167 TLNPELKGVDPN

-2307 NSYSHF
+2307 NPYSHF

-2336 EKENVDTYFDKLS
+2336 EKENIDTYFDKLS

-2438 GKDPNKALE
+2438 GNDPNKALE

-2457 KSAFS
+2457 KSALS

-2472 IHNQASTLA
+2472 IHSQASTLA

-2507 TEYVENQTGSLPSD
+2507 SEYVENQTGSLPSD

-2582 RSNVAREFAI
+2582 RSNVAKEFAI

>member
-1 MFDNTSN
+1 MFNDTSN

-47 KKEQEEA
+47 KNEQEEA

-144 ILKTLQ
+144 LLKTLQ

-189 KESKIKLMDE
+189 KESKIKLTDE

-212 YQAVPV
+212 HQAVPV

-226 AGRVLLDYATVVN
+226 AGRVLLDYATVIN

-281 ASKKSTVATWAKA
+281 ASKKSTVSTWARA

-375 GLNII
+375 GLNIV

-463 TATKGLEQSSAIHT
+463 TATKGLEQSSTIHT

-544 VRKDRGWLCMTPD
+544 VRKDRGWL
-557 TPIFSSVGYSRAEDI
+557 A
-572 KTGDFLYNRYGTK
+572 
-585 NKVISV
+585 
-591 HKRYTKELAYE
+591 
-602 FKTAYSTNLWTTVTA
+602 
-617 DHKVLTSNGWVP
+617 
-629 ANKINVGDYV
+629 
-639 VTGIP
+639 
-644 KLNINSKLLDLAS
+644 
-657 YVNTEKHIT
+657 
-666 ETAFFSKQKTR
+666 
-677 NPAVTV
+677 
-683 TGKNILCNRYI
+683 
-694 KIDYQFGLFLGW
+694 
-706 FLAEGCVSRDKN
+706 
-718 GKFRPIEISFHKTE
+718 
-732 ENFAIEI
+732 
-739 LEYLNKLTGNTK
+739 
-751 EIKIYPNQGEGRRI
+751 
-765 RYSNSILSEFLISFM
+765 
-780 YRDGVKIFPDLT
+780 
-792 LFNKEC
+792 
-798 VKGFLIGMF
+798 
-807 YGDGSITKHKN
+807 
-818 VRNKFKLKSQY
+818 
-829 IQHLFEYR
+829 
-837 RYLSVFGI
+837 
-845 YGSIYQDRGTGCFIL
+845 
-860 ELSGQCSDKANELG
+860 
-874 LYKEL
+874 
-879 YSYQS
+879 
-884 ISKNFNCR
+884 
-892 SYYIEDEKVYVKVEK
+892 
-907 ISVYEYEGYVY
+907 
-918 DYTMENIHEY
+918 
-928 TPNSF
+928 
-933 VIHNSGGTEYEGG
+933 GGTEYEGG

-1023 TVGELIKP
+1023 TIGELIKP

-1052 VKGEIVK
+1052 VKGEIAK
-1059 GISETISGKSSKSL
+1059 GISDTISGKNSKSL

-1119 NAPTVSVLDRTL
+1119 NAPTASVLDRTL
-1131 AGTSASLSDFTGLKG
+1131 AGTTASLSDFTGLKG
-1146 FSSSLLL
+1146 FTSSLLL

-1166 ELEVSGSSTS
+1166 ELEVSGSSTN
-1176 FSDTLSD
+1176 FSGTLSD
-1183 ANLGDMLGCFV
+1183 ANLGDMLGF
-1194 PETKVLTS
+1194 
-1202 EGYKEIQHIQKGDL
+1202 
-1216 VLSKDG
+1216 
-1222 IFQKVNKVFEK
+1222 
-1233 EFKNIQILK
+1233 
-1242 VSIGLGYEDIYCT
+1242 
-1255 ADHVFPSIYREK
+1255 
-1267 YTKGHLKPL
+1267 
-1276 FNFVEEDREIG
+1276 
-1287 SLDTG
+1287 
-1292 SLLIL
+1292 
-1297 PDNKEKIV
+1297 
-1305 FDIDLGETYSG
+1305 
-1316 VKTEEYLYPFTKYE
+1316 
-1330 RFGELYELLL
+1330 
-1340 DKPDLCRR
+1340 
-1348 ELRASGFSDS
+1348 
-1358 QSKDMLTRI
+1358 
-1367 KGIKSSVT
+1367 
-1375 RMPRKLILNNDLG
+1375 
-1388 KLIGWWLAEGCVDS
+1388 
-1402 TRINISMHKKEI
+1402 
-1414 VFAEE
+1414 
-1419 LKCIIKTTLGVE
+1419 
-1431 SSIQY
+1431 
-1436 SKENEGMCLRFN
+1436 
-1448 HKPFSEF
+1448 
-1455 LLKTFGDKAYNKN
+1455 
-1468 IPEQYLLNTS
+1468 
-1478 IRQGLLFGLCHGDGW
+1478 
-1493 FNKDLKKGGYTSI
+1493 
-1506 SKNLCE
+1506 
-1512 AVSRMLRYEGI
+1512 
-1523 LNNVLYDYDNS
+1523 
-1534 DSHILPDGR
+1534 
-1543 QVKTEFYFRN
+1543 
-1553 NVCITQQE
+1553 
-1561 AFNRYL
+1561 
-1567 NILEITETNIINSK
+1567 
-1581 SNYSYFRKDSDT
+1581 
-1593 YISIKTI
+1593 
-1600 EVLPYTGLMYDLNVE
+1600 
-1615 NTPYYTVNGVLC
+1615 
-1627 HNSGEFSRRLIPQ
+1627 GEFSRRLIPQ

-1647 TVNPMR
+1647 TINPMR

-1675 NYYCLAPNSLL
+1675 NYY
-1686 ETNTLEVKKACEIK
+1686 
-1700 VGDKLLGKFGKDT
+1700 
-1713 VVKNI
+1713 
-1718 ETIPSQEVLK
+1718 
-1728 ITINGS
+1728 
-1734 NNIPTYLTGEHPVAI
+1734 
-1749 RFKTYGES
+1749 
-1757 KSSEKTKIYR
+1757 
-1767 ILKLLK
+1767 
-1773 NTSKGVSY
+1773 
-1781 PKNYFYKDLEV
+1781 
-1792 SIPTFSSLFKQM
+1792 
-1804 EQEGYIINNKKNIIR
+1804 
-1819 TYKDLPDEYLFENNI
+1819 
-1834 YFKEAKDLKVG
+1834 
-1845 DYVAYPKYREK
+1845 
-1856 LDIIEEFDLA
+1856 
-1866 TIPGWSAIS
+1866 
-1875 ENYVY
+1875 
-1880 YTRTPESVI
+1880 
-1889 EFEWLRGESDI
+1889 
-1900 KPKSHI
+1900 SH
-1906 NMSITKENSRDTRKA
+1906 
-1921 RFDRYLKLDKNF
+1921 
-1933 GLFCGLWL
+1933 
-1941 AEGFKNG
+1941 
-1948 TTHHVSEHEFVNN
+1948 
-1961 IYNNS
+1961 
-1966 PLETYKWC
+1966 
-1974 PVSSTNG
+1974 
-1981 AQMRYSCK
+1981 
-1989 ALDMFLE
+1989 
-1996 YTFGSGAKFKHLNN
+1996 
-2010 YLLHTPEEFIKGLIE
+2010 
-2025 GYYFGDG
+2025 
-2032 TTYNNKGR
+2032 
-2040 YSETATSASDKL
+2040 
-2052 LIQLKLLMIRRL
+2052 
-2064 GVVSILND
+2064 
-2072 YKYNPK
+2072 
-2078 PVVINGVINGIDSGY
+2078 
-2093 KQNLVIRR
+2093 
-2101 QDSNSNLWTQDEN
+2101 
-2114 FYYFRINKI
+2114 
-2123 EKEPCN
+2123 
-2129 VVYAFETSDNT
+2129 
-2140 FCTYSM
+2140 
-2146 LTHNSN
+2146 

-2167 TLNPELKGIDPN
+2167 TLNPELKGVDPN

-2307 NSYSHF
+2307 NPYSHF

-2336 EKENVDTYFDKLS
+2336 EKENIDTYFDKLS
-2349 LVKAIKTNDTYD
+2349 LVKAIRTNDTYD

-2425 WSNIDIYDQAILR
+2425 WSNIDIYDQAIMR

-2462 IDITRQDKET
+2462 IDITRQDRET

-2567 EGGIVNELENIKAEK
+2567 EGEIVNELENIKAEK

>member
-463 TATKGLEQSSAIHT
+463 TATKGLEQSSTIHT

-677 NPAVTV
+677 NLAVTV

-718 GKFRPIEISFHKTE
+718 DKFRPIEISFHKTE

-798 VKGFLIGMF
+798 VKGFLVGMF

-845 YGSIYQDRGTGCFIL
+845 YGSIYQDRGTSCFIL

-1052 VKGEIVK
+1052 VKGEIAK
-1059 GISETISGKSSKSL
+1059 GISETISGKNSKSL

-1183 ANLGDMLGCFV
+1183 ANLGDMLGF
-1194 PETKVLTS
+1194 
-1202 EGYKEIQHIQKGDL
+1202 
-1216 VLSKDG
+1216 
-1222 IFQKVNKVFEK
+1222 
-1233 EFKNIQILK
+1233 
-1242 VSIGLGYEDIYCT
+1242 
-1255 ADHVFPSIYREK
+1255 
-1267 YTKGHLKPL
+1267 
-1276 FNFVEEDREIG
+1276 
-1287 SLDTG
+1287 
-1292 SLLIL
+1292 
-1297 PDNKEKIV
+1297 
-1305 FDIDLGETYSG
+1305 
-1316 VKTEEYLYPFTKYE
+1316 
-1330 RFGELYELLL
+1330 
-1340 DKPDLCRR
+1340 
-1348 ELRASGFSDS
+1348 
-1358 QSKDMLTRI
+1358 
-1367 KGIKSSVT
+1367 
-1375 RMPRKLILNNDLG
+1375 
-1388 KLIGWWLAEGCVDS
+1388 
-1402 TRINISMHKKEI
+1402 
-1414 VFAEE
+1414 
-1419 LKCIIKTTLGVE
+1419 
-1431 SSIQY
+1431 
-1436 SKENEGMCLRFN
+1436 
-1448 HKPFSEF
+1448 
-1455 LLKTFGDKAYNKN
+1455 
-1468 IPEQYLLNTS
+1468 
-1478 IRQGLLFGLCHGDGW
+1478 
-1493 FNKDLKKGGYTSI
+1493 
-1506 SKNLCE
+1506 
-1512 AVSRMLRYEGI
+1512 
-1523 LNNVLYDYDNS
+1523 
-1534 DSHILPDGR
+1534 
-1543 QVKTEFYFRN
+1543 
-1553 NVCITQQE
+1553 
-1561 AFNRYL
+1561 
-1567 NILEITETNIINSK
+1567 
-1581 SNYSYFRKDSDT
+1581 
-1593 YISIKTI
+1593 
-1600 EVLPYTGLMYDLNVE
+1600 
-1615 NTPYYTVNGVLC
+1615 
-1627 HNSGEFSRRLIPQ
+1627 GEFSRRLIPQ

-1675 NYYCLAPNSLL
+1675 NYNS
-1686 ETNTLEVKKACEIK
+1686 
-1700 VGDKLLGKFGKDT
+1700 
-1713 VVKNI
+1713 
-1718 ETIPSQEVLK
+1718 
-1728 ITINGS
+1728 
-1734 NNIPTYLTGEHPVAI
+1734 H
-1749 RFKTYGES
+1749 
-1757 KSSEKTKIYR
+1757 
-1767 ILKLLK
+1767 
-1773 NTSKGVSY
+1773 
-1781 PKNYFYKDLEV
+1781 
-1792 SIPTFSSLFKQM
+1792 
-1804 EQEGYIINNKKNIIR
+1804 
-1819 TYKDLPDEYLFENNI
+1819 
-1834 YFKEAKDLKVG
+1834 
-1845 DYVAYPKYREK
+1845 
-1856 LDIIEEFDLA
+1856 
-1866 TIPGWSAIS
+1866 
-1875 ENYVY
+1875 
-1880 YTRTPESVI
+1880 
-1889 EFEWLRGESDI
+1889 
-1900 KPKSHI
+1900 
-1906 NMSITKENSRDTRKA
+1906 
-1921 RFDRYLKLDKNF
+1921 
-1933 GLFCGLWL
+1933 
-1941 AEGFKNG
+1941 
-1948 TTHHVSEHEFVNN
+1948 
-1961 IYNNS
+1961 
-1966 PLETYKWC
+1966 
-1974 PVSSTNG
+1974 
-1981 AQMRYSCK
+1981 
-1989 ALDMFLE
+1989 
-1996 YTFGSGAKFKHLNN
+1996 
-2010 YLLHTPEEFIKGLIE
+2010 
-2025 GYYFGDG
+2025 
-2032 TTYNNKGR
+2032 
-2040 YSETATSASDKL
+2040 
-2052 LIQLKLLMIRRL
+2052 
-2064 GVVSILND
+2064 
-2072 YKYNPK
+2072 
-2078 PVVINGVINGIDSGY
+2078 
-2093 KQNLVIRR
+2093 
-2101 QDSNSNLWTQDEN
+2101 
-2114 FYYFRINKI
+2114 
-2123 EKEPCN
+2123 
-2129 VVYAFETSDNT
+2129 
-2140 FCTYSM
+2140 
-2146 LTHNSN
+2146 

-2307 NSYSHF
+2307 NPYSHF

-2349 LVKAIKTNDTYD
+2349 LVKAIKTNDTYN

>member
-1 MFDNTSN
+1 MFNDTSN

-47 KKEQEEA
+47 KNEQEEA

-144 ILKTLQ
+144 LLKTLQ

-189 KESKIKLMDE
+189 KESKIKLTDE

-212 YQAVPV
+212 HQAVPV

-226 AGRVLLDYATVVN
+226 AGRVLLDYATVIN

-281 ASKKSTVATWAKA
+281 ASKKSTVSTWARA

-375 GLNII
+375 GLNIV

-463 TATKGLEQSSAIHT
+463 TATKGLEQSSTIHT

-544 VRKDRGWLCMTPD
+544 VRKDRGWL
-557 TPIFSSVGYSRAEDI
+557 A
-572 KTGDFLYNRYGTK
+572 
-585 NKVISV
+585 
-591 HKRYTKELAYE
+591 
-602 FKTAYSTNLWTTVTA
+602 
-617 DHKVLTSNGWVP
+617 
-629 ANKINVGDYV
+629 
-639 VTGIP
+639 
-644 KLNINSKLLDLAS
+644 
-657 YVNTEKHIT
+657 
-666 ETAFFSKQKTR
+666 
-677 NPAVTV
+677 
-683 TGKNILCNRYI
+683 
-694 KIDYQFGLFLGW
+694 
-706 FLAEGCVSRDKN
+706 
-718 GKFRPIEISFHKTE
+718 
-732 ENFAIEI
+732 
-739 LEYLNKLTGNTK
+739 
-751 EIKIYPNQGEGRRI
+751 
-765 RYSNSILSEFLISFM
+765 
-780 YRDGVKIFPDLT
+780 
-792 LFNKEC
+792 
-798 VKGFLIGMF
+798 
-807 YGDGSITKHKN
+807 
-818 VRNKFKLKSQY
+818 
-829 IQHLFEYR
+829 
-837 RYLSVFGI
+837 
-845 YGSIYQDRGTGCFIL
+845 
-860 ELSGQCSDKANELG
+860 
-874 LYKEL
+874 
-879 YSYQS
+879 
-884 ISKNFNCR
+884 
-892 SYYIEDEKVYVKVEK
+892 
-907 ISVYEYEGYVY
+907 
-918 DYTMENIHEY
+918 
-928 TPNSF
+928 
-933 VIHNSGGTEYEGG
+933 GGTEYEGG

-1023 TVGELIKP
+1023 TIGELIKP
-1031 TVIHPEF
+1031 TVIHPEV

-1052 VKGEIVK
+1052 VKGEIAK
-1059 GISETISGKSSKSL
+1059 GISETISGKNAKSL

-1087 SVAIVD
+1087 SIAIVD

-1166 ELEVSGSSTS
+1166 ELEVSGSSTN
-1176 FSDTLSD
+1176 FSDTLND
-1183 ANLGDMLGCFV
+1183 ANLGDMLGF
-1194 PETKVLTS
+1194 
-1202 EGYKEIQHIQKGDL
+1202 
-1216 VLSKDG
+1216 
-1222 IFQKVNKVFEK
+1222 
-1233 EFKNIQILK
+1233 
-1242 VSIGLGYEDIYCT
+1242 
-1255 ADHVFPSIYREK
+1255 
-1267 YTKGHLKPL
+1267 
-1276 FNFVEEDREIG
+1276 
-1287 SLDTG
+1287 
-1292 SLLIL
+1292 
-1297 PDNKEKIV
+1297 
-1305 FDIDLGETYSG
+1305 
-1316 VKTEEYLYPFTKYE
+1316 
-1330 RFGELYELLL
+1330 
-1340 DKPDLCRR
+1340 
-1348 ELRASGFSDS
+1348 
-1358 QSKDMLTRI
+1358 
-1367 KGIKSSVT
+1367 
-1375 RMPRKLILNNDLG
+1375 
-1388 KLIGWWLAEGCVDS
+1388 
-1402 TRINISMHKKEI
+1402 
-1414 VFAEE
+1414 
-1419 LKCIIKTTLGVE
+1419 
-1431 SSIQY
+1431 
-1436 SKENEGMCLRFN
+1436 
-1448 HKPFSEF
+1448 
-1455 LLKTFGDKAYNKN
+1455 
-1468 IPEQYLLNTS
+1468 
-1478 IRQGLLFGLCHGDGW
+1478 
-1493 FNKDLKKGGYTSI
+1493 
-1506 SKNLCE
+1506 
-1512 AVSRMLRYEGI
+1512 
-1523 LNNVLYDYDNS
+1523 
-1534 DSHILPDGR
+1534 
-1543 QVKTEFYFRN
+1543 
-1553 NVCITQQE
+1553 
-1561 AFNRYL
+1561 
-1567 NILEITETNIINSK
+1567 
-1581 SNYSYFRKDSDT
+1581 
-1593 YISIKTI
+1593 
-1600 EVLPYTGLMYDLNVE
+1600 
-1615 NTPYYTVNGVLC
+1615 
-1627 HNSGEFSRRLIPQ
+1627 GEFSRRLIPQ

-1675 NYYCLAPNSLL
+1675 NYY
-1686 ETNTLEVKKACEIK
+1686 
-1700 VGDKLLGKFGKDT
+1700 
-1713 VVKNI
+1713 
-1718 ETIPSQEVLK
+1718 
-1728 ITINGS
+1728 
-1734 NNIPTYLTGEHPVAI
+1734 
-1749 RFKTYGES
+1749 
-1757 KSSEKTKIYR
+1757 
-1767 ILKLLK
+1767 
-1773 NTSKGVSY
+1773 
-1781 PKNYFYKDLEV
+1781 
-1792 SIPTFSSLFKQM
+1792 
-1804 EQEGYIINNKKNIIR
+1804 
-1819 TYKDLPDEYLFENNI
+1819 
-1834 YFKEAKDLKVG
+1834 
-1845 DYVAYPKYREK
+1845 
-1856 LDIIEEFDLA
+1856 
-1866 TIPGWSAIS
+1866 
-1875 ENYVY
+1875 
-1880 YTRTPESVI
+1880 
-1889 EFEWLRGESDI
+1889 
-1900 KPKSHI
+1900 SH
-1906 NMSITKENSRDTRKA
+1906 
-1921 RFDRYLKLDKNF
+1921 
-1933 GLFCGLWL
+1933 
-1941 AEGFKNG
+1941 
-1948 TTHHVSEHEFVNN
+1948 
-1961 IYNNS
+1961 
-1966 PLETYKWC
+1966 
-1974 PVSSTNG
+1974 
-1981 AQMRYSCK
+1981 
-1989 ALDMFLE
+1989 
-1996 YTFGSGAKFKHLNN
+1996 
-2010 YLLHTPEEFIKGLIE
+2010 
-2025 GYYFGDG
+2025 
-2032 TTYNNKGR
+2032 
-2040 YSETATSASDKL
+2040 
-2052 LIQLKLLMIRRL
+2052 
-2064 GVVSILND
+2064 
-2072 YKYNPK
+2072 
-2078 PVVINGVINGIDSGY
+2078 
-2093 KQNLVIRR
+2093 
-2101 QDSNSNLWTQDEN
+2101 
-2114 FYYFRINKI
+2114 
-2123 EKEPCN
+2123 
-2129 VVYAFETSDNT
+2129 
-2140 FCTYSM
+2140 
-2146 LTHNSN
+2146 

-2179 NYPLVY
+2179 NYPLAY

-2307 NSYSHF
+2307 NPYSHF

-2425 WSNIDIYDQAILR
+2425 WSNIDIYDQAILK

-2462 IDITRQDKET
+2462 IDITRQDRET

-2567 EGGIVNELENIKAEK
+2567 EGEIVNELENIKAEK

>member
-27 KQFNDTRT
+27 KQFKDTRT

-47 KKEQEEA
+47 KNEQEEA

-212 YQAVPV
+212 YQAVPES
-218 AGNKGEVK
+218 GNKGGVK

-268 SQLHTE
+268 NQLHTE
-274 PFVIVGG
+274 PFVVVGG
-281 ASKKSTVATWAKA
+281 ASKKATVSTWARA

-375 GLNII
+375 GLNIV

-388 PDSSVWSSGLVAG
+388 PDSSVWSNGLIAG

-442 GVPLAGAMTGANLAF
+442 GVPLAGAMTGANIAF

-463 TATKGLEQSSAIHT
+463 TATKGLEQSSTIHT

-780 YRDGVKIFPDLT
+780 YRDGIKIFPDLT

-946 QIKYFRQNLLR
+946 QIKYFRQNLLK
-957 TIASDAKTKTLYGDR
+957 TLASDAKTKTLYGDR

-1023 TVGELIKP
+1023 TIGELIKP

-1052 VKGEIVK
+1052 VKGEIAK
-1059 GISETISGKSSKSL
+1059 GISNTISGKNSKNL
-1073 SKLSAGNSEENSDT
+1073 SQLSAGDGEENSDT
-1087 SVAIVD
+1087 SIAIVD

-1131 AGTSASLSDFTGLKG
+1131 AGTTASLSDFTGLKG

-1194 PETKVLTS
+1194 PNTKVLTS
-1202 EGYKEIQHIQKGDL
+1202 TGYKEIQNITKGDL
-1216 VLSKDG
+1216 VLSKNG
-1222 IFQKVNKVFEK
+1222 VFQKVNEVFEK
-1233 EFKNIQILK
+1233 SFKDIQILK
-1242 VSIGLGYEDIYCT
+1242 VSLGLGYEDIYCT
-1255 ADHVFPSIYREK
+1255 PDHVFPVIKRVRYSC
-1267 YTKGHLKPL
+1267 GHLKPL
-1276 FNFVEEDREIG
+1276 TDFTVQDLEIG
-1287 SLDTG
+1287 SLETG
-1292 SLLIL
+1292 SLLML
-1297 PDNKEKIV
+1297 PKNKETKV
-1305 FDIDLGETYSG
+1305 FDIDLGLTYSG
-1316 VKTEEYLYPFTKYE
+1316 VKTNCYLYPKSKYE
-1330 RFGELYELLL
+1330 KFGELYETLEVAPGLGIKDLKLL
-1340 DKPDLCRR
+1340 
-1348 ELRASGFSDS
+1348 GFNQN
-1358 QSKDMLTRI
+1358 QSKDMKGRLSGKKAQVQRI
-1367 KGIKSSVT
+1367 SRKIVT
-1375 RMPRKLILNNDLG
+1375 NKNVG
-1388 KLIGWWLAEGCVDS
+1388 KLIGWWLAEGSVDCG
-1402 TRINISMHKKEI
+1402 RISISLHKDELHFAKELM
-1414 VFAEE
+1414 E
-1419 LKCIIKTTLGVE
+1419 IIKETLNVQC
-1431 SSIQY
+1431 SLNY
-1436 SKENEGMCLRFN
+1436 SKTSNGMALRFN
-1448 HKPFSEF
+1448 HKPFSE
-1455 LLKTFGDKAYNKN
+1455 
-1468 IPEQYLLNTS
+1468 YLLNT
-1478 IRQGLLFGLCHGDGW
+1478 FGNKSYNKHIPEEYILNTEMRRGIIFGICHGDGW
-1493 FNKDLKKGGYTSI
+1493 YNKDIKKGGYTST
-1506 SKNLCE
+1506 SYELCK
-1512 AVSRMLRYEGI
+1512 AVSRMLRYEGVLHNI
-1523 LNNVLYDYDNS
+1523 LCNYDDSENHVL
-1534 DSHILPDGR
+1534 PGKR
-1543 QVKTEFYFRN
+1543 EVKSQFHKRN
-1553 NVCITQQE
+1553 NIVINQLE
-1561 AFNRYL
+1561 AFNLYL
-1567 NILEITETNIINSK
+1567 ALLEIDPCSIVKVRPNF
-1581 SNYSYFRKDSDT
+1581 SNFEDDNHT
-1593 YISIKTI
+1593 YISIKHI
-1600 EVLPYTGLMYDLNVE
+1600 EILNYSGLMYDLNIE
-1615 NTPYYTVNGVLC
+1615 NTPYYTVNDVLC

-1647 TVNPMR
+1647 TINPMR

-1675 NYYCLAPNSLL
+1675 NYYS
-1686 ETNTLEVKKACEIK
+1686 
-1700 VGDKLLGKFGKDT
+1700 KF
-1713 VVKNI
+1713 
-1718 ETIPSQEVLK
+1718 
-1728 ITINGS
+1728 
-1734 NNIPTYLTGEHPVAI
+1734 
-1749 RFKTYGES
+1749 
-1757 KSSEKTKIYR
+1757 
-1767 ILKLLK
+1767 
-1773 NTSKGVSY
+1773 
-1781 PKNYFYKDLEV
+1781 
-1792 SIPTFSSLFKQM
+1792 
-1804 EQEGYIINNKKNIIR
+1804 
-1819 TYKDLPDEYLFENNI
+1819 
-1834 YFKEAKDLKVG
+1834 
-1845 DYVAYPKYREK
+1845 
-1856 LDIIEEFDLA
+1856 
-1866 TIPGWSAIS
+1866 
-1875 ENYVY
+1875 
-1880 YTRTPESVI
+1880 
-1889 EFEWLRGESDI
+1889 
-1900 KPKSHI
+1900 
-1906 NMSITKENSRDTRKA
+1906 
-1921 RFDRYLKLDKNF
+1921 
-1933 GLFCGLWL
+1933 
-1941 AEGFKNG
+1941 
-1948 TTHHVSEHEFVNN
+1948 
-1961 IYNNS
+1961 
-1966 PLETYKWC
+1966 
-1974 PVSSTNG
+1974 
-1981 AQMRYSCK
+1981 
-1989 ALDMFLE
+1989 
-1996 YTFGSGAKFKHLNN
+1996 
-2010 YLLHTPEEFIKGLIE
+2010 
-2025 GYYFGDG
+2025 
-2032 TTYNNKGR
+2032 
-2040 YSETATSASDKL
+2040 
-2052 LIQLKLLMIRRL
+2052 
-2064 GVVSILND
+2064 
-2072 YKYNPK
+2072 
-2078 PVVINGVINGIDSGY
+2078 
-2093 KQNLVIRR
+2093 
-2101 QDSNSNLWTQDEN
+2101 
-2114 FYYFRINKI
+2114 
-2123 EKEPCN
+2123 
-2129 VVYAFETSDNT
+2129 
-2140 FCTYSM
+2140 
-2146 LTHNSN
+2146 
-2152 MENGEYLLPGSKGFE
+2152 ENGEYLLPGSKGFE
-2167 TLNPELKGIDPN
+2167 TLNPELKGVDPN

-2307 NSYSHF
+2307 NPYSHF

-2336 EKENVDTYFDKLS
+2336 EKENIDTYFDKLS

-2361 IERNITALSYLGIND
+2361 IERNVTALSYLGIND

-2425 WSNIDIYDQAILR
+2425 WSNIDIYDQAILK

-2462 IDITRQDKET
+2462 IDITRQDRET

-2582 RSNVAREFAI
+2582 RSNVAKEFAI

>member
-1 MFDNTSN
+1 MFNDTSN

-47 KKEQEEA
+47 KNEQEEA

-176 IQVYENYYKNLIF
+176 IQVYENYYKNLIL
-189 KESKIKLMDE
+189 KESKIKLSDE

-281 ASKKSTVATWAKA
+281 ASKKSTVSTWARA

-341 NFKLG
+341 NFKIG

-375 GLNII
+375 GLNIV

-463 TATKGLEQSSAIHT
+463 TATKGLEQSSTIHT

-544 VRKDRGWLCMTPD
+544 VRKDRGWL
-557 TPIFSSVGYSRAEDI
+557 A
-572 KTGDFLYNRYGTK
+572 
-585 NKVISV
+585 
-591 HKRYTKELAYE
+591 
-602 FKTAYSTNLWTTVTA
+602 
-617 DHKVLTSNGWVP
+617 
-629 ANKINVGDYV
+629 
-639 VTGIP
+639 
-644 KLNINSKLLDLAS
+644 
-657 YVNTEKHIT
+657 
-666 ETAFFSKQKTR
+666 
-677 NPAVTV
+677 
-683 TGKNILCNRYI
+683 
-694 KIDYQFGLFLGW
+694 
-706 FLAEGCVSRDKN
+706 
-718 GKFRPIEISFHKTE
+718 
-732 ENFAIEI
+732 
-739 LEYLNKLTGNTK
+739 
-751 EIKIYPNQGEGRRI
+751 
-765 RYSNSILSEFLISFM
+765 
-780 YRDGVKIFPDLT
+780 
-792 LFNKEC
+792 
-798 VKGFLIGMF
+798 
-807 YGDGSITKHKN
+807 
-818 VRNKFKLKSQY
+818 
-829 IQHLFEYR
+829 
-837 RYLSVFGI
+837 
-845 YGSIYQDRGTGCFIL
+845 
-860 ELSGQCSDKANELG
+860 
-874 LYKEL
+874 
-879 YSYQS
+879 
-884 ISKNFNCR
+884 
-892 SYYIEDEKVYVKVEK
+892 
-907 ISVYEYEGYVY
+907 
-918 DYTMENIHEY
+918 
-928 TPNSF
+928 
-933 VIHNSGGTEYEGG
+933 GGTEYEGG

-1023 TVGELIKP
+1023 TIGELIKP

-1052 VKGEIVK
+1052 VKGEIAK
-1059 GISETISGKSSKSL
+1059 GISDTISGKNSKSL

-1119 NAPTVSVLDRTL
+1119 NAPTASVLDRTL
-1131 AGTSASLSDFTGLKG
+1131 AGTTASLSDFTGLKG
-1146 FSSSLLL
+1146 FTSSLLL

-1166 ELEVSGSSTS
+1166 ELEVSGSSTN
-1176 FSDTLSD
+1176 FSGTLSD
-1183 ANLGDMLGCFV
+1183 ANLGDMLGF
-1194 PETKVLTS
+1194 
-1202 EGYKEIQHIQKGDL
+1202 
-1216 VLSKDG
+1216 
-1222 IFQKVNKVFEK
+1222 
-1233 EFKNIQILK
+1233 
-1242 VSIGLGYEDIYCT
+1242 
-1255 ADHVFPSIYREK
+1255 
-1267 YTKGHLKPL
+1267 
-1276 FNFVEEDREIG
+1276 
-1287 SLDTG
+1287 
-1292 SLLIL
+1292 
-1297 PDNKEKIV
+1297 
-1305 FDIDLGETYSG
+1305 
-1316 VKTEEYLYPFTKYE
+1316 
-1330 RFGELYELLL
+1330 
-1340 DKPDLCRR
+1340 
-1348 ELRASGFSDS
+1348 
-1358 QSKDMLTRI
+1358 
-1367 KGIKSSVT
+1367 
-1375 RMPRKLILNNDLG
+1375 
-1388 KLIGWWLAEGCVDS
+1388 
-1402 TRINISMHKKEI
+1402 
-1414 VFAEE
+1414 
-1419 LKCIIKTTLGVE
+1419 
-1431 SSIQY
+1431 
-1436 SKENEGMCLRFN
+1436 
-1448 HKPFSEF
+1448 
-1455 LLKTFGDKAYNKN
+1455 
-1468 IPEQYLLNTS
+1468 
-1478 IRQGLLFGLCHGDGW
+1478 
-1493 FNKDLKKGGYTSI
+1493 
-1506 SKNLCE
+1506 
-1512 AVSRMLRYEGI
+1512 
-1523 LNNVLYDYDNS
+1523 
-1534 DSHILPDGR
+1534 
-1543 QVKTEFYFRN
+1543 
-1553 NVCITQQE
+1553 
-1561 AFNRYL
+1561 
-1567 NILEITETNIINSK
+1567 
-1581 SNYSYFRKDSDT
+1581 
-1593 YISIKTI
+1593 
-1600 EVLPYTGLMYDLNVE
+1600 
-1615 NTPYYTVNGVLC
+1615 
-1627 HNSGEFSRRLIPQ
+1627 GEFSRRLIPQ

-1647 TVNPMR
+1647 TINPMR

-1675 NYYCLAPNSLL
+1675 NYY
-1686 ETNTLEVKKACEIK
+1686 
-1700 VGDKLLGKFGKDT
+1700 
-1713 VVKNI
+1713 
-1718 ETIPSQEVLK
+1718 
-1728 ITINGS
+1728 
-1734 NNIPTYLTGEHPVAI
+1734 
-1749 RFKTYGES
+1749 
-1757 KSSEKTKIYR
+1757 
-1767 ILKLLK
+1767 
-1773 NTSKGVSY
+1773 
-1781 PKNYFYKDLEV
+1781 
-1792 SIPTFSSLFKQM
+1792 
-1804 EQEGYIINNKKNIIR
+1804 
-1819 TYKDLPDEYLFENNI
+1819 
-1834 YFKEAKDLKVG
+1834 
-1845 DYVAYPKYREK
+1845 
-1856 LDIIEEFDLA
+1856 
-1866 TIPGWSAIS
+1866 
-1875 ENYVY
+1875 
-1880 YTRTPESVI
+1880 
-1889 EFEWLRGESDI
+1889 
-1900 KPKSHI
+1900 SH
-1906 NMSITKENSRDTRKA
+1906 
-1921 RFDRYLKLDKNF
+1921 
-1933 GLFCGLWL
+1933 
-1941 AEGFKNG
+1941 
-1948 TTHHVSEHEFVNN
+1948 
-1961 IYNNS
+1961 
-1966 PLETYKWC
+1966 
-1974 PVSSTNG
+1974 
-1981 AQMRYSCK
+1981 
-1989 ALDMFLE
+1989 
-1996 YTFGSGAKFKHLNN
+1996 
-2010 YLLHTPEEFIKGLIE
+2010 
-2025 GYYFGDG
+2025 
-2032 TTYNNKGR
+2032 
-2040 YSETATSASDKL
+2040 
-2052 LIQLKLLMIRRL
+2052 
-2064 GVVSILND
+2064 
-2072 YKYNPK
+2072 
-2078 PVVINGVINGIDSGY
+2078 
-2093 KQNLVIRR
+2093 
-2101 QDSNSNLWTQDEN
+2101 
-2114 FYYFRINKI
+2114 
-2123 EKEPCN
+2123 
-2129 VVYAFETSDNT
+2129 
-2140 FCTYSM
+2140 
-2146 LTHNSN
+2146 

-2167 TLNPELKGIDPN
+2167 TLNPELKGVDPN

-2307 NSYSHF
+2307 NPYSHF

-2336 EKENVDTYFDKLS
+2336 EKENIDTYFDKLS
-2349 LVKAIKTNDTYD
+2349 LVKAIRTNDTYD

-2425 WSNIDIYDQAILR
+2425 WSNIDIYDQAIMR

-2462 IDITRQDKET
+2462 IDITRQDRET

-2567 EGGIVNELENIKAEK
+2567 EGEIVNELENIKAEK

>member
-1 MFDNTSN
+1 
-8 ENLSNKGIQ
+8 
-17 VDLGEYLEYK
+17 
-27 KQFNDTRT
+27 
-35 ISYSSSDLYHKR
+35 
-47 KKEQEEA
+47 
-54 RSDFFIYGGASAVS
+54 
-68 AKVLYEKAKK
+68 
-78 DEGIRALISEVPG
+78 
-91 AKLLKQKLT
+91 
-100 KQYLDNQAAQIISG
+100 
-114 AIDPRST
+114 
-121 AVAPL
+121 
-126 SQSLQS
+126 
-132 ILVSLEELSPSQ
+132 
-144 ILKTLQ
+144 
-150 LSSFNS
+150 
-156 LFVEV
+156 
-161 IDEERKKARHIKQTS
+161 
-176 IQVYENYYKNLIF
+176 
-189 KESKIKLMDE
+189 
-199 DIKHGFILQNNKL
+199 
-212 YQAVPV
+212 
-218 AGNKGEVK
+218 
-226 AGRVLLDYATVVN
+226 
-239 STIKTGD
+239 
-246 NHHSVN
+246 
-252 RVFEKFSNIYD
+252 
-263 ANLNR
+263 
-268 SQLHTE
+268 
-274 PFVIVGG
+274 
-281 ASKKSTVATWAKA
+281 
-294 YGRFSLEI
+294 
-302 GAKSLDNPLGFL
+302 
-314 EEYLDMTGLNNSK
+314 
-327 LVKNKYFQTAKGFT
+327 
-341 NFKLG
+341 
-346 TGGVYNISSAEMMKK
+346 MKK

-463 TATKGLEQSSAIHT
+463 TATKGLEQSATIHT

-544 VRKDRGWLCMTPD
+544 VRKDRGWL
-557 TPIFSSVGYSRAEDI
+557 A
-572 KTGDFLYNRYGTK
+572 
-585 NKVISV
+585 
-591 HKRYTKELAYE
+591 
-602 FKTAYSTNLWTTVTA
+602 
-617 DHKVLTSNGWVP
+617 
-629 ANKINVGDYV
+629 
-639 VTGIP
+639 
-644 KLNINSKLLDLAS
+644 
-657 YVNTEKHIT
+657 
-666 ETAFFSKQKTR
+666 
-677 NPAVTV
+677 
-683 TGKNILCNRYI
+683 
-694 KIDYQFGLFLGW
+694 
-706 FLAEGCVSRDKN
+706 
-718 GKFRPIEISFHKTE
+718 
-732 ENFAIEI
+732 
-739 LEYLNKLTGNTK
+739 
-751 EIKIYPNQGEGRRI
+751 
-765 RYSNSILSEFLISFM
+765 
-780 YRDGVKIFPDLT
+780 
-792 LFNKEC
+792 
-798 VKGFLIGMF
+798 
-807 YGDGSITKHKN
+807 
-818 VRNKFKLKSQY
+818 
-829 IQHLFEYR
+829 
-837 RYLSVFGI
+837 
-845 YGSIYQDRGTGCFIL
+845 
-860 ELSGQCSDKANELG
+860 
-874 LYKEL
+874 
-879 YSYQS
+879 
-884 ISKNFNCR
+884 
-892 SYYIEDEKVYVKVEK
+892 
-907 ISVYEYEGYVY
+907 
-918 DYTMENIHEY
+918 
-928 TPNSF
+928 
-933 VIHNSGGTEYEGG
+933 GGTEYEGG

-1023 TVGELIKP
+1023 TIGELIKP
-1031 TVIHPEF
+1031 TVIHPEV

-1059 GISETISGKSSKSL
+1059 GILETISGKNSKSL

-1166 ELEVSGSSTS
+1166 ELEVSGSSTN
-1176 FSDTLSD
+1176 FSGTLSD
-1183 ANLGDMLGCFV
+1183 ANLGDMLGF
-1194 PETKVLTS
+1194 
-1202 EGYKEIQHIQKGDL
+1202 
-1216 VLSKDG
+1216 
-1222 IFQKVNKVFEK
+1222 
-1233 EFKNIQILK
+1233 
-1242 VSIGLGYEDIYCT
+1242 
-1255 ADHVFPSIYREK
+1255 
-1267 YTKGHLKPL
+1267 
-1276 FNFVEEDREIG
+1276 
-1287 SLDTG
+1287 
-1292 SLLIL
+1292 
-1297 PDNKEKIV
+1297 
-1305 FDIDLGETYSG
+1305 
-1316 VKTEEYLYPFTKYE
+1316 
-1330 RFGELYELLL
+1330 
-1340 DKPDLCRR
+1340 
-1348 ELRASGFSDS
+1348 
-1358 QSKDMLTRI
+1358 
-1367 KGIKSSVT
+1367 
-1375 RMPRKLILNNDLG
+1375 
-1388 KLIGWWLAEGCVDS
+1388 
-1402 TRINISMHKKEI
+1402 
-1414 VFAEE
+1414 
-1419 LKCIIKTTLGVE
+1419 
-1431 SSIQY
+1431 
-1436 SKENEGMCLRFN
+1436 
-1448 HKPFSEF
+1448 
-1455 LLKTFGDKAYNKN
+1455 
-1468 IPEQYLLNTS
+1468 
-1478 IRQGLLFGLCHGDGW
+1478 
-1493 FNKDLKKGGYTSI
+1493 
-1506 SKNLCE
+1506 
-1512 AVSRMLRYEGI
+1512 
-1523 LNNVLYDYDNS
+1523 
-1534 DSHILPDGR
+1534 
-1543 QVKTEFYFRN
+1543 
-1553 NVCITQQE
+1553 
-1561 AFNRYL
+1561 
-1567 NILEITETNIINSK
+1567 
-1581 SNYSYFRKDSDT
+1581 
-1593 YISIKTI
+1593 
-1600 EVLPYTGLMYDLNVE
+1600 
-1615 NTPYYTVNGVLC
+1615 
-1627 HNSGEFSRRLIPQ
+1627 GEFSRRLIPQ

-1948 TTHHVSEHEFVNN
+1948 TAHHVSEHEFVNN

-1974 PVSSTNG
+1974 PVSNTNG

-2267 ESPLEPLTPFRP
+2267 ESPLEPLIPFRP

-2307 NSYSHF
+2307 NPYSHF

-2321 ADSGSIDQFKPKEAI
+2321 ADSGSIDQFKPREAI

-2349 LVKAIKTNDTYD
+2349 LVKAIKTNETYD

-2425 WSNIDIYDQAILR
+2425 WSNIDIYDQAILK

-2462 IDITRQDKET
+2462 IDITRQDRET

-2567 EGGIVNELENIKAEK
+2567 EGEIVNELENIKAEK

>member
-1 MFDNTSN
+1 MFNDTSN

-17 VDLGEYLEYK
+17 VDLSEYLEYK

-78 DEGIRALISEVPG
+78 DEGIKALISEVPG

-212 YQAVPV
+212 YQAVPES
-218 AGNKGEVK
+218 GNKGGVK

-268 SQLHTE
+268 NQLHTE
-274 PFVIVGG
+274 PFVVVGG
-281 ASKKSTVATWAKA
+281 ASKKSTVSTWARA

-327 LVKNKYFQTAKGFT
+327 LIKNKYFQTAKGFT

-375 GLNII
+375 GLNIV

-388 PDSSVWSSGLVAG
+388 PDSSVWSNGLIAG

-442 GVPLAGAMTGANLAF
+442 GIPLAGAMTGANIAF
-457 FKRMRD
+457 FKRMKD
-463 TATKGLEQSSAIHT
+463 TTTKGLEQSSTIHT

-946 QIKYFRQNLLR
+946 QIKYFRQNLLK

-1023 TVGELIKP
+1023 TIGELIKP

-1052 VKGEIVK
+1052 VKGEIAK
-1059 GISETISGKSSKSL
+1059 GISETISGKNSKNL
-1073 SKLSAGNSEENSDT
+1073 SQLSAGNGEENSDT
-1087 SVAIVD
+1087 SIAIVD

-1166 ELEVSGSSTS
+1166 ELEVSGTSTS

-1183 ANLGDMLGCFV
+1183 ANLGDMLGF
-1194 PETKVLTS
+1194 
-1202 EGYKEIQHIQKGDL
+1202 
-1216 VLSKDG
+1216 
-1222 IFQKVNKVFEK
+1222 
-1233 EFKNIQILK
+1233 
-1242 VSIGLGYEDIYCT
+1242 
-1255 ADHVFPSIYREK
+1255 
-1267 YTKGHLKPL
+1267 
-1276 FNFVEEDREIG
+1276 
-1287 SLDTG
+1287 
-1292 SLLIL
+1292 
-1297 PDNKEKIV
+1297 
-1305 FDIDLGETYSG
+1305 
-1316 VKTEEYLYPFTKYE
+1316 
-1330 RFGELYELLL
+1330 
-1340 DKPDLCRR
+1340 
-1348 ELRASGFSDS
+1348 
-1358 QSKDMLTRI
+1358 
-1367 KGIKSSVT
+1367 
-1375 RMPRKLILNNDLG
+1375 
-1388 KLIGWWLAEGCVDS
+1388 
-1402 TRINISMHKKEI
+1402 
-1414 VFAEE
+1414 
-1419 LKCIIKTTLGVE
+1419 
-1431 SSIQY
+1431 
-1436 SKENEGMCLRFN
+1436 
-1448 HKPFSEF
+1448 
-1455 LLKTFGDKAYNKN
+1455 
-1468 IPEQYLLNTS
+1468 
-1478 IRQGLLFGLCHGDGW
+1478 
-1493 FNKDLKKGGYTSI
+1493 
-1506 SKNLCE
+1506 
-1512 AVSRMLRYEGI
+1512 
-1523 LNNVLYDYDNS
+1523 
-1534 DSHILPDGR
+1534 
-1543 QVKTEFYFRN
+1543 
-1553 NVCITQQE
+1553 
-1561 AFNRYL
+1561 
-1567 NILEITETNIINSK
+1567 
-1581 SNYSYFRKDSDT
+1581 
-1593 YISIKTI
+1593 
-1600 EVLPYTGLMYDLNVE
+1600 
-1615 NTPYYTVNGVLC
+1615 
-1627 HNSGEFSRRLIPQ
+1627 GEFSRRLIPQ

-1647 TVNPMR
+1647 TINPMR

-1675 NYYCLAPNSLL
+1675 NYY
-1686 ETNTLEVKKACEIK
+1686 
-1700 VGDKLLGKFGKDT
+1700 
-1713 VVKNI
+1713 
-1718 ETIPSQEVLK
+1718 
-1728 ITINGS
+1728 
-1734 NNIPTYLTGEHPVAI
+1734 
-1749 RFKTYGES
+1749 
-1757 KSSEKTKIYR
+1757 
-1767 ILKLLK
+1767 
-1773 NTSKGVSY
+1773 
-1781 PKNYFYKDLEV
+1781 
-1792 SIPTFSSLFKQM
+1792 
-1804 EQEGYIINNKKNIIR
+1804 
-1819 TYKDLPDEYLFENNI
+1819 
-1834 YFKEAKDLKVG
+1834 
-1845 DYVAYPKYREK
+1845 
-1856 LDIIEEFDLA
+1856 
-1866 TIPGWSAIS
+1866 
-1875 ENYVY
+1875 
-1880 YTRTPESVI
+1880 
-1889 EFEWLRGESDI
+1889 
-1900 KPKSHI
+1900 SH
-1906 NMSITKENSRDTRKA
+1906 
-1921 RFDRYLKLDKNF
+1921 
-1933 GLFCGLWL
+1933 
-1941 AEGFKNG
+1941 
-1948 TTHHVSEHEFVNN
+1948 
-1961 IYNNS
+1961 
-1966 PLETYKWC
+1966 
-1974 PVSSTNG
+1974 
-1981 AQMRYSCK
+1981 
-1989 ALDMFLE
+1989 
-1996 YTFGSGAKFKHLNN
+1996 
-2010 YLLHTPEEFIKGLIE
+2010 
-2025 GYYFGDG
+2025 
-2032 TTYNNKGR
+2032 
-2040 YSETATSASDKL
+2040 
-2052 LIQLKLLMIRRL
+2052 
-2064 GVVSILND
+2064 
-2072 YKYNPK
+2072 
-2078 PVVINGVINGIDSGY
+2078 
-2093 KQNLVIRR
+2093 
-2101 QDSNSNLWTQDEN
+2101 
-2114 FYYFRINKI
+2114 
-2123 EKEPCN
+2123 
-2129 VVYAFETSDNT
+2129 
-2140 FCTYSM
+2140 
-2146 LTHNSN
+2146 

-2167 TLNPELKGIDPN
+2167 TLNPELKGVDPN
-2179 NYPLVY
+2179 NYPLVH

-2249 MGVIGLTQNAI
+2249 MGVVGLTQNAI

-2307 NSYSHF
+2307 NPYSHF

-2336 EKENVDTYFDKLS
+2336 EKENIDTYFDKLS

-2438 GKDPNKALE
+2438 GNDPNKALE

-2457 KSAFS
+2457 KSALS

-2495 KLIRLKAAQKEA
+2495 KLVRLKAAQKEA
-2507 TEYVENQTGSLPSD
+2507 SEYVENQTGSLPSD

-2534 IKLKTLTIGR
+2534 IKLKTLTIGK

-2582 RSNVAREFAI
+2582 RSNVAKEFAI

>member
-1 MFDNTSN
+1 MFDNTGN

-27 KQFNDTRT
+27 KQFKDTRT

-47 KKEQEEA
+47 KSEQEEA
-54 RSDFFIYGGASAVS
+54 RSDFFIYGGAAVAS
-68 AKVLYEKAKK
+68 TKVLYEKAKK
-78 DEGIRALISEVPG
+78 DEGIKALISEVPG

-189 KESKIKLMDE
+189 KESKIKLSDE

-212 YQAVPV
+212 YQATPV

-252 RVFEKFSNIYD
+252 RVFEKFTNIYD
-263 ANLNR
+263 SSLNR

-281 ASKKSTVATWAKA
+281 ASKKSTVATWARA

-463 TATKGLEQSSAIHT
+463 TTTKGLEQSSTIHT

-544 VRKDRGWLCMTPD
+544 VRKDRGWL
-557 TPIFSSVGYSRAEDI
+557 A
-572 KTGDFLYNRYGTK
+572 
-585 NKVISV
+585 
-591 HKRYTKELAYE
+591 
-602 FKTAYSTNLWTTVTA
+602 
-617 DHKVLTSNGWVP
+617 
-629 ANKINVGDYV
+629 
-639 VTGIP
+639 
-644 KLNINSKLLDLAS
+644 
-657 YVNTEKHIT
+657 
-666 ETAFFSKQKTR
+666 
-677 NPAVTV
+677 
-683 TGKNILCNRYI
+683 
-694 KIDYQFGLFLGW
+694 
-706 FLAEGCVSRDKN
+706 
-718 GKFRPIEISFHKTE
+718 
-732 ENFAIEI
+732 
-739 LEYLNKLTGNTK
+739 
-751 EIKIYPNQGEGRRI
+751 
-765 RYSNSILSEFLISFM
+765 
-780 YRDGVKIFPDLT
+780 
-792 LFNKEC
+792 
-798 VKGFLIGMF
+798 
-807 YGDGSITKHKN
+807 
-818 VRNKFKLKSQY
+818 
-829 IQHLFEYR
+829 
-837 RYLSVFGI
+837 
-845 YGSIYQDRGTGCFIL
+845 
-860 ELSGQCSDKANELG
+860 
-874 LYKEL
+874 
-879 YSYQS
+879 
-884 ISKNFNCR
+884 
-892 SYYIEDEKVYVKVEK
+892 
-907 ISVYEYEGYVY
+907 
-918 DYTMENIHEY
+918 
-928 TPNSF
+928 
-933 VIHNSGGTEYEGG
+933 GGTEYEGG
-946 QIKYFRQNLLR
+946 QIKYFRQNLLK

-1023 TVGELIKP
+1023 TIGELIKP
-1031 TVIHPEF
+1031 TVIHPEV

-1052 VKGEIVK
+1052 VKGEIAK
-1059 GISETISGKSSKSL
+1059 GISETISGKNSKTL
-1073 SKLSAGNSEENSDT
+1073 SKLSAGNGEENSDT
-1087 SVAIVD
+1087 SIAIVD
-1093 SDAYTTPENER
+1093 SDAYTAPENER

-1131 AGTSASLSDFTGLKG
+1131 AGTTASLSDFTGLKG

-1183 ANLGDMLGCFV
+1183 ANLGDMLGF
-1194 PETKVLTS
+1194 
-1202 EGYKEIQHIQKGDL
+1202 
-1216 VLSKDG
+1216 
-1222 IFQKVNKVFEK
+1222 
-1233 EFKNIQILK
+1233 
-1242 VSIGLGYEDIYCT
+1242 
-1255 ADHVFPSIYREK
+1255 
-1267 YTKGHLKPL
+1267 
-1276 FNFVEEDREIG
+1276 
-1287 SLDTG
+1287 
-1292 SLLIL
+1292 
-1297 PDNKEKIV
+1297 
-1305 FDIDLGETYSG
+1305 
-1316 VKTEEYLYPFTKYE
+1316 
-1330 RFGELYELLL
+1330 
-1340 DKPDLCRR
+1340 
-1348 ELRASGFSDS
+1348 
-1358 QSKDMLTRI
+1358 
-1367 KGIKSSVT
+1367 
-1375 RMPRKLILNNDLG
+1375 
-1388 KLIGWWLAEGCVDS
+1388 
-1402 TRINISMHKKEI
+1402 
-1414 VFAEE
+1414 
-1419 LKCIIKTTLGVE
+1419 
-1431 SSIQY
+1431 
-1436 SKENEGMCLRFN
+1436 
-1448 HKPFSEF
+1448 
-1455 LLKTFGDKAYNKN
+1455 
-1468 IPEQYLLNTS
+1468 
-1478 IRQGLLFGLCHGDGW
+1478 
-1493 FNKDLKKGGYTSI
+1493 
-1506 SKNLCE
+1506 
-1512 AVSRMLRYEGI
+1512 
-1523 LNNVLYDYDNS
+1523 
-1534 DSHILPDGR
+1534 
-1543 QVKTEFYFRN
+1543 
-1553 NVCITQQE
+1553 
-1561 AFNRYL
+1561 
-1567 NILEITETNIINSK
+1567 
-1581 SNYSYFRKDSDT
+1581 
-1593 YISIKTI
+1593 
-1600 EVLPYTGLMYDLNVE
+1600 
-1615 NTPYYTVNGVLC
+1615 
-1627 HNSGEFSRRLIPQ
+1627 GEFSRRLIPQ

-1675 NYYCLAPNSLL
+1675 NYY
-1686 ETNTLEVKKACEIK
+1686 
-1700 VGDKLLGKFGKDT
+1700 
-1713 VVKNI
+1713 
-1718 ETIPSQEVLK
+1718 
-1728 ITINGS
+1728 
-1734 NNIPTYLTGEHPVAI
+1734 
-1749 RFKTYGES
+1749 
-1757 KSSEKTKIYR
+1757 
-1767 ILKLLK
+1767 
-1773 NTSKGVSY
+1773 SY
-1781 PKNYFYKDLEV
+1781 
-1792 SIPTFSSLFKQM
+1792 I
-1804 EQEGYIINNKKNIIR
+1804 
-1819 TYKDLPDEYLFENNI
+1819 
-1834 YFKEAKDLKVG
+1834 
-1845 DYVAYPKYREK
+1845 
-1856 LDIIEEFDLA
+1856 
-1866 TIPGWSAIS
+1866 
-1875 ENYVY
+1875 
-1880 YTRTPESVI
+1880 
-1889 EFEWLRGESDI
+1889 
-1900 KPKSHI
+1900 
-1906 NMSITKENSRDTRKA
+1906 
-1921 RFDRYLKLDKNF
+1921 
-1933 GLFCGLWL
+1933 
-1941 AEGFKNG
+1941 
-1948 TTHHVSEHEFVNN
+1948 
-1961 IYNNS
+1961 
-1966 PLETYKWC
+1966 
-1974 PVSSTNG
+1974 
-1981 AQMRYSCK
+1981 
-1989 ALDMFLE
+1989 
-1996 YTFGSGAKFKHLNN
+1996 
-2010 YLLHTPEEFIKGLIE
+2010 
-2025 GYYFGDG
+2025 
-2032 TTYNNKGR
+2032 
-2040 YSETATSASDKL
+2040 
-2052 LIQLKLLMIRRL
+2052 
-2064 GVVSILND
+2064 
-2072 YKYNPK
+2072 
-2078 PVVINGVINGIDSGY
+2078 
-2093 KQNLVIRR
+2093 
-2101 QDSNSNLWTQDEN
+2101 
-2114 FYYFRINKI
+2114 
-2123 EKEPCN
+2123 
-2129 VVYAFETSDNT
+2129 
-2140 FCTYSM
+2140 
-2146 LTHNSN
+2146 
-2152 MENGEYLLPGSKGFE
+2152 ENGEYLLPGSKGFE
-2167 TLNPELKGIDPN
+2167 TLNPELKGVDPN

-2249 MGVIGLTQNAI
+2249 MGVVGLTQNAI

-2307 NSYSHF
+2307 NPYSHF

-2336 EKENVDTYFDKLS
+2336 EKENIDTYFDKLS

-2361 IERNITALSYLGIND
+2361 IERNVTALSYLGIND

-2425 WSNIDIYDQAILR
+2425 WSNIDIYDQAILK

-2462 IDITRQDKET
+2462 IDITRQDRET

-2567 EGGIVNELENIKAEK
+2567 EGEIVNELENIKAEK
-2582 RSNVAREFAI
+2582 RSNMAKEFAI

>member
-1 MFDNTSN
+1 MFNDTSN

-47 KKEQEEA
+47 KNEQEEA

-176 IQVYENYYKNLIF
+176 IQVYEDYYKNLIL
-189 KESKIKLMDE
+189 KESKIKLSDE

-239 STIKTGD
+239 STVKTGD

-252 RVFEKFSNIYD
+252 RVFEKFTNIYD
-263 ANLNR
+263 SNLNR

-281 ASKKSTVATWAKA
+281 ASKKSTVATWARA

-375 GLNII
+375 GLNIV

-463 TATKGLEQSSAIHT
+463 TATKGLEQSSTIHT
-477 AEQKLGGLLGKA
+477 AEQRLGGLLGKA

-544 VRKDRGWLCMTPD
+544 VRKDRRWL
-557 TPIFSSVGYSRAEDI
+557 A
-572 KTGDFLYNRYGTK
+572 
-585 NKVISV
+585 
-591 HKRYTKELAYE
+591 
-602 FKTAYSTNLWTTVTA
+602 
-617 DHKVLTSNGWVP
+617 
-629 ANKINVGDYV
+629 
-639 VTGIP
+639 
-644 KLNINSKLLDLAS
+644 
-657 YVNTEKHIT
+657 
-666 ETAFFSKQKTR
+666 
-677 NPAVTV
+677 
-683 TGKNILCNRYI
+683 
-694 KIDYQFGLFLGW
+694 
-706 FLAEGCVSRDKN
+706 
-718 GKFRPIEISFHKTE
+718 
-732 ENFAIEI
+732 
-739 LEYLNKLTGNTK
+739 
-751 EIKIYPNQGEGRRI
+751 
-765 RYSNSILSEFLISFM
+765 
-780 YRDGVKIFPDLT
+780 
-792 LFNKEC
+792 
-798 VKGFLIGMF
+798 
-807 YGDGSITKHKN
+807 
-818 VRNKFKLKSQY
+818 
-829 IQHLFEYR
+829 
-837 RYLSVFGI
+837 
-845 YGSIYQDRGTGCFIL
+845 
-860 ELSGQCSDKANELG
+860 
-874 LYKEL
+874 
-879 YSYQS
+879 
-884 ISKNFNCR
+884 
-892 SYYIEDEKVYVKVEK
+892 
-907 ISVYEYEGYVY
+907 
-918 DYTMENIHEY
+918 
-928 TPNSF
+928 
-933 VIHNSGGTEYEGG
+933 GGTEYEGG

-1023 TVGELIKP
+1023 TIGELIKP
-1031 TVIHPEF
+1031 TVIHPEV

-1052 VKGEIVK
+1052 VKGEIAK
-1059 GISETISGKSSKSL
+1059 GISETISGKNSKSL

-1166 ELEVSGSSTS
+1166 ELEVSGSSTN

-1183 ANLGDMLGCFV
+1183 ANLGDMLGF
-1194 PETKVLTS
+1194 
-1202 EGYKEIQHIQKGDL
+1202 
-1216 VLSKDG
+1216 
-1222 IFQKVNKVFEK
+1222 
-1233 EFKNIQILK
+1233 
-1242 VSIGLGYEDIYCT
+1242 
-1255 ADHVFPSIYREK
+1255 
-1267 YTKGHLKPL
+1267 
-1276 FNFVEEDREIG
+1276 
-1287 SLDTG
+1287 
-1292 SLLIL
+1292 
-1297 PDNKEKIV
+1297 
-1305 FDIDLGETYSG
+1305 
-1316 VKTEEYLYPFTKYE
+1316 
-1330 RFGELYELLL
+1330 
-1340 DKPDLCRR
+1340 
-1348 ELRASGFSDS
+1348 
-1358 QSKDMLTRI
+1358 
-1367 KGIKSSVT
+1367 
-1375 RMPRKLILNNDLG
+1375 
-1388 KLIGWWLAEGCVDS
+1388 
-1402 TRINISMHKKEI
+1402 
-1414 VFAEE
+1414 
-1419 LKCIIKTTLGVE
+1419 
-1431 SSIQY
+1431 
-1436 SKENEGMCLRFN
+1436 
-1448 HKPFSEF
+1448 
-1455 LLKTFGDKAYNKN
+1455 
-1468 IPEQYLLNTS
+1468 
-1478 IRQGLLFGLCHGDGW
+1478 
-1493 FNKDLKKGGYTSI
+1493 
-1506 SKNLCE
+1506 
-1512 AVSRMLRYEGI
+1512 
-1523 LNNVLYDYDNS
+1523 
-1534 DSHILPDGR
+1534 
-1543 QVKTEFYFRN
+1543 
-1553 NVCITQQE
+1553 
-1561 AFNRYL
+1561 
-1567 NILEITETNIINSK
+1567 
-1581 SNYSYFRKDSDT
+1581 
-1593 YISIKTI
+1593 
-1600 EVLPYTGLMYDLNVE
+1600 
-1615 NTPYYTVNGVLC
+1615 
-1627 HNSGEFSRRLIPQ
+1627 GEFSRRLIPQ

-1675 NYYCLAPNSLL
+1675 NYY
-1686 ETNTLEVKKACEIK
+1686 
-1700 VGDKLLGKFGKDT
+1700 
-1713 VVKNI
+1713 
-1718 ETIPSQEVLK
+1718 
-1728 ITINGS
+1728 
-1734 NNIPTYLTGEHPVAI
+1734 
-1749 RFKTYGES
+1749 
-1757 KSSEKTKIYR
+1757 
-1767 ILKLLK
+1767 
-1773 NTSKGVSY
+1773 
-1781 PKNYFYKDLEV
+1781 
-1792 SIPTFSSLFKQM
+1792 
-1804 EQEGYIINNKKNIIR
+1804 
-1819 TYKDLPDEYLFENNI
+1819 
-1834 YFKEAKDLKVG
+1834 
-1845 DYVAYPKYREK
+1845 
-1856 LDIIEEFDLA
+1856 
-1866 TIPGWSAIS
+1866 
-1875 ENYVY
+1875 
-1880 YTRTPESVI
+1880 
-1889 EFEWLRGESDI
+1889 
-1900 KPKSHI
+1900 SH
-1906 NMSITKENSRDTRKA
+1906 
-1921 RFDRYLKLDKNF
+1921 
-1933 GLFCGLWL
+1933 
-1941 AEGFKNG
+1941 
-1948 TTHHVSEHEFVNN
+1948 
-1961 IYNNS
+1961 
-1966 PLETYKWC
+1966 
-1974 PVSSTNG
+1974 
-1981 AQMRYSCK
+1981 
-1989 ALDMFLE
+1989 
-1996 YTFGSGAKFKHLNN
+1996 
-2010 YLLHTPEEFIKGLIE
+2010 
-2025 GYYFGDG
+2025 
-2032 TTYNNKGR
+2032 
-2040 YSETATSASDKL
+2040 
-2052 LIQLKLLMIRRL
+2052 
-2064 GVVSILND
+2064 
-2072 YKYNPK
+2072 
-2078 PVVINGVINGIDSGY
+2078 
-2093 KQNLVIRR
+2093 
-2101 QDSNSNLWTQDEN
+2101 
-2114 FYYFRINKI
+2114 
-2123 EKEPCN
+2123 
-2129 VVYAFETSDNT
+2129 
-2140 FCTYSM
+2140 
-2146 LTHNSN
+2146 

-2307 NSYSHF
+2307 NPYSHF

-2425 WSNIDIYDQAILR
+2425 WSNIDIYDQAILK

-2462 IDITRQDKET
+2462 IDITRQDRET

-2567 EGGIVNELENIKAEK
+2567 EGEIVNELENIKAEK

>member
-1 MFDNTSN
+1 MFNDTSN

-17 VDLGEYLEYK
+17 VDLSEYLEYK

-78 DEGIRALISEVPG
+78 DEGIKALISEVPG

-212 YQAVPV
+212 YQAVPES
-218 AGNKGEVK
+218 GNKGGVK

-268 SQLHTE
+268 NQLHTE
-274 PFVIVGG
+274 PFVVVGG
-281 ASKKSTVATWAKA
+281 ASKKSTVSTWARA

-327 LVKNKYFQTAKGFT
+327 LIKNKYFQTAKGFT

-375 GLNII
+375 GLNIV

-388 PDSSVWSSGLVAG
+388 PDSSVWSNGLIAG

-442 GVPLAGAMTGANLAF
+442 GIPLAGAMTGANIAF
-457 FKRMRD
+457 FKRMKD
-463 TATKGLEQSSAIHT
+463 TTTKGLEQSSTIHT

-946 QIKYFRQNLLR
+946 QIKYFRQNLLK

-1023 TVGELIKP
+1023 TIGELIKP

-1052 VKGEIVK
+1052 VKGEIAK
-1059 GISETISGKSSKSL
+1059 GISETISGKNSKNL
-1073 SKLSAGNSEENSDT
+1073 SQLSAGNGEENSDT
-1087 SVAIVD
+1087 SIAIVD

-1166 ELEVSGSSTS
+1166 ELEVSGTSTS

-1183 ANLGDMLGCFV
+1183 ANLGDMLGF
-1194 PETKVLTS
+1194 
-1202 EGYKEIQHIQKGDL
+1202 
-1216 VLSKDG
+1216 
-1222 IFQKVNKVFEK
+1222 
-1233 EFKNIQILK
+1233 
-1242 VSIGLGYEDIYCT
+1242 
-1255 ADHVFPSIYREK
+1255 
-1267 YTKGHLKPL
+1267 
-1276 FNFVEEDREIG
+1276 
-1287 SLDTG
+1287 
-1292 SLLIL
+1292 
-1297 PDNKEKIV
+1297 
-1305 FDIDLGETYSG
+1305 
-1316 VKTEEYLYPFTKYE
+1316 
-1330 RFGELYELLL
+1330 
-1340 DKPDLCRR
+1340 
-1348 ELRASGFSDS
+1348 
-1358 QSKDMLTRI
+1358 
-1367 KGIKSSVT
+1367 
-1375 RMPRKLILNNDLG
+1375 
-1388 KLIGWWLAEGCVDS
+1388 
-1402 TRINISMHKKEI
+1402 
-1414 VFAEE
+1414 
-1419 LKCIIKTTLGVE
+1419 
-1431 SSIQY
+1431 
-1436 SKENEGMCLRFN
+1436 
-1448 HKPFSEF
+1448 
-1455 LLKTFGDKAYNKN
+1455 
-1468 IPEQYLLNTS
+1468 
-1478 IRQGLLFGLCHGDGW
+1478 
-1493 FNKDLKKGGYTSI
+1493 
-1506 SKNLCE
+1506 
-1512 AVSRMLRYEGI
+1512 
-1523 LNNVLYDYDNS
+1523 
-1534 DSHILPDGR
+1534 
-1543 QVKTEFYFRN
+1543 
-1553 NVCITQQE
+1553 
-1561 AFNRYL
+1561 
-1567 NILEITETNIINSK
+1567 
-1581 SNYSYFRKDSDT
+1581 
-1593 YISIKTI
+1593 
-1600 EVLPYTGLMYDLNVE
+1600 
-1615 NTPYYTVNGVLC
+1615 
-1627 HNSGEFSRRLIPQ
+1627 GEFSRRLIPQ

-1647 TVNPMR
+1647 TINPMR

-1675 NYYCLAPNSLL
+1675 NYY
-1686 ETNTLEVKKACEIK
+1686 
-1700 VGDKLLGKFGKDT
+1700 
-1713 VVKNI
+1713 
-1718 ETIPSQEVLK
+1718 
-1728 ITINGS
+1728 
-1734 NNIPTYLTGEHPVAI
+1734 
-1749 RFKTYGES
+1749 
-1757 KSSEKTKIYR
+1757 
-1767 ILKLLK
+1767 
-1773 NTSKGVSY
+1773 
-1781 PKNYFYKDLEV
+1781 
-1792 SIPTFSSLFKQM
+1792 
-1804 EQEGYIINNKKNIIR
+1804 
-1819 TYKDLPDEYLFENNI
+1819 
-1834 YFKEAKDLKVG
+1834 
-1845 DYVAYPKYREK
+1845 
-1856 LDIIEEFDLA
+1856 
-1866 TIPGWSAIS
+1866 
-1875 ENYVY
+1875 
-1880 YTRTPESVI
+1880 
-1889 EFEWLRGESDI
+1889 
-1900 KPKSHI
+1900 SH
-1906 NMSITKENSRDTRKA
+1906 
-1921 RFDRYLKLDKNF
+1921 
-1933 GLFCGLWL
+1933 
-1941 AEGFKNG
+1941 
-1948 TTHHVSEHEFVNN
+1948 
-1961 IYNNS
+1961 
-1966 PLETYKWC
+1966 
-1974 PVSSTNG
+1974 
-1981 AQMRYSCK
+1981 
-1989 ALDMFLE
+1989 
-1996 YTFGSGAKFKHLNN
+1996 
-2010 YLLHTPEEFIKGLIE
+2010 
-2025 GYYFGDG
+2025 
-2032 TTYNNKGR
+2032 
-2040 YSETATSASDKL
+2040 
-2052 LIQLKLLMIRRL
+2052 
-2064 GVVSILND
+2064 
-2072 YKYNPK
+2072 
-2078 PVVINGVINGIDSGY
+2078 
-2093 KQNLVIRR
+2093 
-2101 QDSNSNLWTQDEN
+2101 
-2114 FYYFRINKI
+2114 
-2123 EKEPCN
+2123 
-2129 VVYAFETSDNT
+2129 
-2140 FCTYSM
+2140 
-2146 LTHNSN
+2146 

-2167 TLNPELKGIDPN
+2167 TLNPELKGVDPN
-2179 NYPLVY
+2179 NYPLVH

-2249 MGVIGLTQNAI
+2249 MGVVGLTQNAI

-2307 NSYSHF
+2307 NPYSHF

-2336 EKENVDTYFDKLS
+2336 EKENIDTYFDKLS

-2361 IERNITALSYLGIND
+2361 IERNVTALSYLGIND

-2438 GKDPNKALE
+2438 GNDPNKALE

-2457 KSAFS
+2457 KSALS

-2495 KLIRLKAAQKEA
+2495 KLVRLKAAQKEA
-2507 TEYVENQTGSLPSD
+2507 SEYVENQTGSLPSD

-2534 IKLKTLTIGR
+2534 IKLKTLTIGK

-2582 RSNVAREFAI
+2582 RSNVAKEFAI

>member
-1 MFDNTSN
+1 MFNDTSN

-47 KKEQEEA
+47 KNEQEEA

-176 IQVYENYYKNLIF
+176 IQVYENYYKNLIL
-189 KESKIKLMDE
+189 KESKIKLSDE

-239 STIKTGD
+239 STVKTGD

-252 RVFEKFSNIYD
+252 RVFEKFTNIYD
-263 ANLNR
+263 ANLSR

-281 ASKKSTVATWAKA
+281 ASKKSTVATWARA

-375 GLNII
+375 GLNIV

-457 FKRMRD
+457 FKRVRD
-463 TATKGLEQSSAIHT
+463 TATKGLEQSATIHT
-477 AEQKLGGLLGKA
+477 AEQRLGGLLGKA

-544 VRKDRGWLCMTPD
+544 VRKDRGWL
-557 TPIFSSVGYSRAEDI
+557 A
-572 KTGDFLYNRYGTK
+572 
-585 NKVISV
+585 
-591 HKRYTKELAYE
+591 
-602 FKTAYSTNLWTTVTA
+602 
-617 DHKVLTSNGWVP
+617 
-629 ANKINVGDYV
+629 
-639 VTGIP
+639 
-644 KLNINSKLLDLAS
+644 
-657 YVNTEKHIT
+657 
-666 ETAFFSKQKTR
+666 
-677 NPAVTV
+677 
-683 TGKNILCNRYI
+683 
-694 KIDYQFGLFLGW
+694 
-706 FLAEGCVSRDKN
+706 
-718 GKFRPIEISFHKTE
+718 
-732 ENFAIEI
+732 
-739 LEYLNKLTGNTK
+739 
-751 EIKIYPNQGEGRRI
+751 
-765 RYSNSILSEFLISFM
+765 
-780 YRDGVKIFPDLT
+780 
-792 LFNKEC
+792 
-798 VKGFLIGMF
+798 
-807 YGDGSITKHKN
+807 
-818 VRNKFKLKSQY
+818 
-829 IQHLFEYR
+829 
-837 RYLSVFGI
+837 
-845 YGSIYQDRGTGCFIL
+845 
-860 ELSGQCSDKANELG
+860 
-874 LYKEL
+874 
-879 YSYQS
+879 
-884 ISKNFNCR
+884 
-892 SYYIEDEKVYVKVEK
+892 
-907 ISVYEYEGYVY
+907 
-918 DYTMENIHEY
+918 
-928 TPNSF
+928 
-933 VIHNSGGTEYEGG
+933 GGTEYEGG

-1052 VKGEIVK
+1052 VKGEIAK
-1059 GISETISGKSSKSL
+1059 GISETISGKNSKTL
-1073 SKLSAGNSEENSDT
+1073 SKLSAGNGEENSDT
-1087 SVAIVD
+1087 SIAIVD

-1119 NAPTVSVLDRTL
+1119 NAPTASVLDRTL

-1153 GAANLD
+1153 GAANLN

-1183 ANLGDMLGCFV
+1183 ANLGDMLGF
-1194 PETKVLTS
+1194 
-1202 EGYKEIQHIQKGDL
+1202 
-1216 VLSKDG
+1216 
-1222 IFQKVNKVFEK
+1222 
-1233 EFKNIQILK
+1233 
-1242 VSIGLGYEDIYCT
+1242 
-1255 ADHVFPSIYREK
+1255 
-1267 YTKGHLKPL
+1267 
-1276 FNFVEEDREIG
+1276 
-1287 SLDTG
+1287 
-1292 SLLIL
+1292 
-1297 PDNKEKIV
+1297 
-1305 FDIDLGETYSG
+1305 
-1316 VKTEEYLYPFTKYE
+1316 
-1330 RFGELYELLL
+1330 
-1340 DKPDLCRR
+1340 
-1348 ELRASGFSDS
+1348 
-1358 QSKDMLTRI
+1358 
-1367 KGIKSSVT
+1367 
-1375 RMPRKLILNNDLG
+1375 
-1388 KLIGWWLAEGCVDS
+1388 
-1402 TRINISMHKKEI
+1402 
-1414 VFAEE
+1414 
-1419 LKCIIKTTLGVE
+1419 
-1431 SSIQY
+1431 
-1436 SKENEGMCLRFN
+1436 
-1448 HKPFSEF
+1448 
-1455 LLKTFGDKAYNKN
+1455 
-1468 IPEQYLLNTS
+1468 
-1478 IRQGLLFGLCHGDGW
+1478 
-1493 FNKDLKKGGYTSI
+1493 
-1506 SKNLCE
+1506 
-1512 AVSRMLRYEGI
+1512 
-1523 LNNVLYDYDNS
+1523 
-1534 DSHILPDGR
+1534 
-1543 QVKTEFYFRN
+1543 
-1553 NVCITQQE
+1553 
-1561 AFNRYL
+1561 
-1567 NILEITETNIINSK
+1567 
-1581 SNYSYFRKDSDT
+1581 
-1593 YISIKTI
+1593 
-1600 EVLPYTGLMYDLNVE
+1600 
-1615 NTPYYTVNGVLC
+1615 
-1627 HNSGEFSRRLIPQ
+1627 GEFSRRLIPQ

-1675 NYYCLAPNSLL
+1675 NYY
-1686 ETNTLEVKKACEIK
+1686 
-1700 VGDKLLGKFGKDT
+1700 
-1713 VVKNI
+1713 
-1718 ETIPSQEVLK
+1718 
-1728 ITINGS
+1728 
-1734 NNIPTYLTGEHPVAI
+1734 
-1749 RFKTYGES
+1749 
-1757 KSSEKTKIYR
+1757 
-1767 ILKLLK
+1767 
-1773 NTSKGVSY
+1773 
-1781 PKNYFYKDLEV
+1781 
-1792 SIPTFSSLFKQM
+1792 
-1804 EQEGYIINNKKNIIR
+1804 
-1819 TYKDLPDEYLFENNI
+1819 
-1834 YFKEAKDLKVG
+1834 
-1845 DYVAYPKYREK
+1845 
-1856 LDIIEEFDLA
+1856 
-1866 TIPGWSAIS
+1866 
-1875 ENYVY
+1875 
-1880 YTRTPESVI
+1880 
-1889 EFEWLRGESDI
+1889 
-1900 KPKSHI
+1900 SH
-1906 NMSITKENSRDTRKA
+1906 
-1921 RFDRYLKLDKNF
+1921 
-1933 GLFCGLWL
+1933 
-1941 AEGFKNG
+1941 
-1948 TTHHVSEHEFVNN
+1948 
-1961 IYNNS
+1961 
-1966 PLETYKWC
+1966 
-1974 PVSSTNG
+1974 
-1981 AQMRYSCK
+1981 
-1989 ALDMFLE
+1989 
-1996 YTFGSGAKFKHLNN
+1996 
-2010 YLLHTPEEFIKGLIE
+2010 
-2025 GYYFGDG
+2025 
-2032 TTYNNKGR
+2032 
-2040 YSETATSASDKL
+2040 
-2052 LIQLKLLMIRRL
+2052 
-2064 GVVSILND
+2064 
-2072 YKYNPK
+2072 
-2078 PVVINGVINGIDSGY
+2078 
-2093 KQNLVIRR
+2093 
-2101 QDSNSNLWTQDEN
+2101 
-2114 FYYFRINKI
+2114 
-2123 EKEPCN
+2123 
-2129 VVYAFETSDNT
+2129 
-2140 FCTYSM
+2140 
-2146 LTHNSN
+2146 

-2167 TLNPELKGIDPN
+2167 TLNPELKGVDPN

-2307 NSYSHF
+2307 NPYSHF

-2336 EKENVDTYFDKLS
+2336 EKENIDTYFDKLS

-2425 WSNIDIYDQAILR
+2425 WSNIDIYDQAILK

-2462 IDITRQDKET
+2462 IDITRQDRET

-2567 EGGIVNELENIKAEK
+2567 EGEIVNELENIKAEK

>member
-1 MFDNTSN
+1 MFNDTGN

-47 KKEQEEA
+47 KNEQEEA

-176 IQVYENYYKNLIF
+176 IQVYENYYKSLIF

-281 ASKKSTVATWAKA
+281 ASKKSTVSTWARA

-375 GLNII
+375 GLNVI

-420 FQDLKKSQENSAPE
+420 FQNLKKSQENSAPE

-442 GVPLAGAMTGANLAF
+442 GVPLAGAMTGANLAL

-463 TATKGLEQSSAIHT
+463 TATKGLEQSSTTHT

-544 VRKDRGWLCMTPD
+544 VRKDRGWL
-557 TPIFSSVGYSRAEDI
+557 A
-572 KTGDFLYNRYGTK
+572 
-585 NKVISV
+585 
-591 HKRYTKELAYE
+591 
-602 FKTAYSTNLWTTVTA
+602 
-617 DHKVLTSNGWVP
+617 
-629 ANKINVGDYV
+629 
-639 VTGIP
+639 
-644 KLNINSKLLDLAS
+644 
-657 YVNTEKHIT
+657 
-666 ETAFFSKQKTR
+666 
-677 NPAVTV
+677 
-683 TGKNILCNRYI
+683 
-694 KIDYQFGLFLGW
+694 
-706 FLAEGCVSRDKN
+706 
-718 GKFRPIEISFHKTE
+718 
-732 ENFAIEI
+732 
-739 LEYLNKLTGNTK
+739 
-751 EIKIYPNQGEGRRI
+751 
-765 RYSNSILSEFLISFM
+765 
-780 YRDGVKIFPDLT
+780 
-792 LFNKEC
+792 
-798 VKGFLIGMF
+798 
-807 YGDGSITKHKN
+807 
-818 VRNKFKLKSQY
+818 
-829 IQHLFEYR
+829 
-837 RYLSVFGI
+837 
-845 YGSIYQDRGTGCFIL
+845 
-860 ELSGQCSDKANELG
+860 
-874 LYKEL
+874 
-879 YSYQS
+879 
-884 ISKNFNCR
+884 
-892 SYYIEDEKVYVKVEK
+892 
-907 ISVYEYEGYVY
+907 
-918 DYTMENIHEY
+918 
-928 TPNSF
+928 
-933 VIHNSGGTEYEGG
+933 GGTEYEGG

-1052 VKGEIVK
+1052 VKGEIAK
-1059 GISETISGKSSKSL
+1059 GISETISGKNAKSL

-1087 SVAIVD
+1087 SIAIVD

-1131 AGTSASLSDFTGLKG
+1131 AGTTASLSDFTGLKG
-1146 FSSSLLL
+1146 FTSSLLL

-1166 ELEVSGSSTS
+1166 ELEVSGSSTN
-1176 FSDTLSD
+1176 FSGTLSD
-1183 ANLGDMLGCFV
+1183 ANLGDMLGF
-1194 PETKVLTS
+1194 
-1202 EGYKEIQHIQKGDL
+1202 
-1216 VLSKDG
+1216 
-1222 IFQKVNKVFEK
+1222 
-1233 EFKNIQILK
+1233 
-1242 VSIGLGYEDIYCT
+1242 
-1255 ADHVFPSIYREK
+1255 
-1267 YTKGHLKPL
+1267 
-1276 FNFVEEDREIG
+1276 
-1287 SLDTG
+1287 
-1292 SLLIL
+1292 
-1297 PDNKEKIV
+1297 
-1305 FDIDLGETYSG
+1305 
-1316 VKTEEYLYPFTKYE
+1316 
-1330 RFGELYELLL
+1330 
-1340 DKPDLCRR
+1340 
-1348 ELRASGFSDS
+1348 
-1358 QSKDMLTRI
+1358 
-1367 KGIKSSVT
+1367 
-1375 RMPRKLILNNDLG
+1375 
-1388 KLIGWWLAEGCVDS
+1388 
-1402 TRINISMHKKEI
+1402 
-1414 VFAEE
+1414 
-1419 LKCIIKTTLGVE
+1419 
-1431 SSIQY
+1431 
-1436 SKENEGMCLRFN
+1436 
-1448 HKPFSEF
+1448 
-1455 LLKTFGDKAYNKN
+1455 
-1468 IPEQYLLNTS
+1468 
-1478 IRQGLLFGLCHGDGW
+1478 
-1493 FNKDLKKGGYTSI
+1493 
-1506 SKNLCE
+1506 
-1512 AVSRMLRYEGI
+1512 
-1523 LNNVLYDYDNS
+1523 
-1534 DSHILPDGR
+1534 
-1543 QVKTEFYFRN
+1543 
-1553 NVCITQQE
+1553 
-1561 AFNRYL
+1561 
-1567 NILEITETNIINSK
+1567 
-1581 SNYSYFRKDSDT
+1581 
-1593 YISIKTI
+1593 
-1600 EVLPYTGLMYDLNVE
+1600 
-1615 NTPYYTVNGVLC
+1615 
-1627 HNSGEFSRRLIPQ
+1627 GEFSRRLIPQ

-1647 TVNPMR
+1647 TINPMR

-1757 KSSEKTKIYR
+1757 KSLEKTKIYR

-1781 PKNYFYKDLEV
+1781 PKNYFYKDLKV

-1948 TTHHVSEHEFVNN
+1948 TAHHVSEHEFVNN

-1981 AQMRYSCK
+1981 AQMRYCCK

-2167 TLNPELKGIDPN
+2167 TLNPELKGVDPN

-2195 GSSEHIAVKKYLA
+2195 GSPEHIAVKKYLA
-2208 EHLDELSEKEKDVF
+2208 ENLDELSEKEKDVF

-2307 NSYSHF
+2307 NPYSHF

-2425 WSNIDIYDQAILR
+2425 WSNIDIYDQAILK

-2462 IDITRQDKET
+2462 IDITRQDRET

-2507 TEYVENQTGSLPSD
+2507 IEYVENQTGSLPSD

-2567 EGGIVNELENIKAEK
+2567 EGEIVNELENIKAEK

>member
-1 MFDNTSN
+1 MFNNTGN

-27 KQFNDTRT
+27 KQFKDTRT

-47 KKEQEEA
+47 KSEQEEA
-54 RSDFFIYGGASAVS
+54 RSDFFIYGGAATAST
-68 AKVLYEKAKK
+68 KVLYEKAKK
-78 DEGIRALISEVPG
+78 DEGIRALIEEAPG

-132 ILVSLEELSPSQ
+132 ILASLEELSPSQ

-161 IDEERKKARHIKQTS
+161 IDEERKKSRHIKQTS

-212 YQAVPV
+212 YQAVPE

-252 RVFEKFSNIYD
+252 RVFEKFTNIYD
-263 ANLNR
+263 SNLNR

-281 ASKKSTVATWAKA
+281 ASKKSTVATWARA

-388 PDSSVWSSGLVAG
+388 PDSSVWSNGLVAG

-442 GVPLAGAMTGANLAF
+442 GVPLAGAMTGANIAF
-457 FKRMRD
+457 FKRMKD
-463 TATKGLEQSSAIHT
+463 TTTKGLEQASTIHT

-489 ADKVGINIVG
+489 ADKIGINIVG
-499 NTLSRYSKVGA
+499 NTLSRYSKIGA
-510 LLGATLTLP
+510 LLGATMTLP

-529 SEELRQEYSGEKEVA
+529 SEELRAEYSGEKEVA

-845 YGSIYQDRGTGCFIL
+845 YGSIYKDRGTGCFIL

-946 QIKYFRQNLLR
+946 QIKYFRQNLLK

-1023 TVGELIKP
+1023 TIGELIKP

-1052 VKGEIVK
+1052 VKGEIAK
-1059 GISETISGKSSKSL
+1059 GISETISGKNSKNL
-1073 SKLSAGNSEENSDT
+1073 SQLSAGNGEENSDT
-1087 SVAIVD
+1087 SIAIVD

-1131 AGTSASLSDFTGLKG
+1131 AGTTASLSDFTGLKG

-1166 ELEVSGSSTS
+1166 ELEVSGSSTN

-1183 ANLGDMLGCFV
+1183 ANLGDMLGF
-1194 PETKVLTS
+1194 
-1202 EGYKEIQHIQKGDL
+1202 
-1216 VLSKDG
+1216 
-1222 IFQKVNKVFEK
+1222 
-1233 EFKNIQILK
+1233 
-1242 VSIGLGYEDIYCT
+1242 
-1255 ADHVFPSIYREK
+1255 
-1267 YTKGHLKPL
+1267 
-1276 FNFVEEDREIG
+1276 
-1287 SLDTG
+1287 
-1292 SLLIL
+1292 
-1297 PDNKEKIV
+1297 
-1305 FDIDLGETYSG
+1305 
-1316 VKTEEYLYPFTKYE
+1316 
-1330 RFGELYELLL
+1330 
-1340 DKPDLCRR
+1340 
-1348 ELRASGFSDS
+1348 
-1358 QSKDMLTRI
+1358 
-1367 KGIKSSVT
+1367 
-1375 RMPRKLILNNDLG
+1375 
-1388 KLIGWWLAEGCVDS
+1388 
-1402 TRINISMHKKEI
+1402 
-1414 VFAEE
+1414 
-1419 LKCIIKTTLGVE
+1419 
-1431 SSIQY
+1431 
-1436 SKENEGMCLRFN
+1436 
-1448 HKPFSEF
+1448 
-1455 LLKTFGDKAYNKN
+1455 
-1468 IPEQYLLNTS
+1468 
-1478 IRQGLLFGLCHGDGW
+1478 
-1493 FNKDLKKGGYTSI
+1493 
-1506 SKNLCE
+1506 
-1512 AVSRMLRYEGI
+1512 
-1523 LNNVLYDYDNS
+1523 
-1534 DSHILPDGR
+1534 
-1543 QVKTEFYFRN
+1543 
-1553 NVCITQQE
+1553 
-1561 AFNRYL
+1561 
-1567 NILEITETNIINSK
+1567 
-1581 SNYSYFRKDSDT
+1581 
-1593 YISIKTI
+1593 
-1600 EVLPYTGLMYDLNVE
+1600 
-1615 NTPYYTVNGVLC
+1615 
-1627 HNSGEFSRRLIPQ
+1627 GEFSRRLIPQ

-1647 TVNPMR
+1647 TINPMR

-1675 NYYCLAPNSLL
+1675 
-1686 ETNTLEVKKACEIK
+1686 
-1700 VGDKLLGKFGKDT
+1700 
-1713 VVKNI
+1713 
-1718 ETIPSQEVLK
+1718 
-1728 ITINGS
+1728 
-1734 NNIPTYLTGEHPVAI
+1734 
-1749 RFKTYGES
+1749 
-1757 KSSEKTKIYR
+1757 
-1767 ILKLLK
+1767 
-1773 NTSKGVSY
+1773 SY
-1781 PKNYFYKDLEV
+1781 P
-1792 SIPTFSSLFKQM
+1792 
-1804 EQEGYIINNKKNIIR
+1804 
-1819 TYKDLPDEYLFENNI
+1819 
-1834 YFKEAKDLKVG
+1834 
-1845 DYVAYPKYREK
+1845 
-1856 LDIIEEFDLA
+1856 
-1866 TIPGWSAIS
+1866 
-1875 ENYVY
+1875 
-1880 YTRTPESVI
+1880 
-1889 EFEWLRGESDI
+1889 
-1900 KPKSHI
+1900 SH
-1906 NMSITKENSRDTRKA
+1906 
-1921 RFDRYLKLDKNF
+1921 
-1933 GLFCGLWL
+1933 
-1941 AEGFKNG
+1941 
-1948 TTHHVSEHEFVNN
+1948 
-1961 IYNNS
+1961 
-1966 PLETYKWC
+1966 
-1974 PVSSTNG
+1974 
-1981 AQMRYSCK
+1981 
-1989 ALDMFLE
+1989 
-1996 YTFGSGAKFKHLNN
+1996 
-2010 YLLHTPEEFIKGLIE
+2010 
-2025 GYYFGDG
+2025 
-2032 TTYNNKGR
+2032 
-2040 YSETATSASDKL
+2040 
-2052 LIQLKLLMIRRL
+2052 
-2064 GVVSILND
+2064 
-2072 YKYNPK
+2072 
-2078 PVVINGVINGIDSGY
+2078 
-2093 KQNLVIRR
+2093 
-2101 QDSNSNLWTQDEN
+2101 
-2114 FYYFRINKI
+2114 
-2123 EKEPCN
+2123 
-2129 VVYAFETSDNT
+2129 
-2140 FCTYSM
+2140 
-2146 LTHNSN
+2146 

-2167 TLNPELKGIDPN
+2167 TLNPELKGVDPN

-2222 FEAYGQDTERDVQK
+2222 FEAYGQDTERGVQK

-2307 NSYSHF
+2307 NPYSHF

-2336 EKENVDTYFDKLS
+2336 EKENIDTYFDKLS

-2438 GKDPNKALE
+2438 GNDPNKALE

-2457 KSAFS
+2457 KSALS

-2495 KLIRLKAAQKEA
+2495 KLVRLKAAQKEA
-2507 TEYVENQTGSLPSD
+2507 SEYVENQTGSLPSD

-2534 IKLKTLTIGR
+2534 IKLKTLTIGK

-2582 RSNVAREFAI
+2582 RSNVAKEFAI

>member
-1 MFDNTSN
+1 MFNDTSN

-47 KKEQEEA
+47 KNEQEEA

-161 IDEERKKARHIKQTS
+161 IDEERKKTRHIKQTS
-176 IQVYENYYKNLIF
+176 IQVYENYYKNLIL
-189 KESKIKLMDE
+189 KESKIKLSDE

-239 STIKTGD
+239 STVKTGD

-252 RVFEKFSNIYD
+252 RVFEKFTNIYD
-263 ANLNR
+263 SNLNR

-281 ASKKSTVATWAKA
+281 ASKKSTVSTWARA

-380 DATLDALT
+380 EATLDALT

-408 AHVKFAELWSDN
+408 AHIKFAELWSDN

-463 TATKGLEQSSAIHT
+463 TATKGLEQSSTIHT

-544 VRKDRGWLCMTPD
+544 VRKDRGWL
-557 TPIFSSVGYSRAEDI
+557 A
-572 KTGDFLYNRYGTK
+572 
-585 NKVISV
+585 
-591 HKRYTKELAYE
+591 
-602 FKTAYSTNLWTTVTA
+602 
-617 DHKVLTSNGWVP
+617 
-629 ANKINVGDYV
+629 
-639 VTGIP
+639 
-644 KLNINSKLLDLAS
+644 
-657 YVNTEKHIT
+657 
-666 ETAFFSKQKTR
+666 
-677 NPAVTV
+677 
-683 TGKNILCNRYI
+683 
-694 KIDYQFGLFLGW
+694 
-706 FLAEGCVSRDKN
+706 
-718 GKFRPIEISFHKTE
+718 
-732 ENFAIEI
+732 
-739 LEYLNKLTGNTK
+739 
-751 EIKIYPNQGEGRRI
+751 
-765 RYSNSILSEFLISFM
+765 
-780 YRDGVKIFPDLT
+780 
-792 LFNKEC
+792 
-798 VKGFLIGMF
+798 
-807 YGDGSITKHKN
+807 
-818 VRNKFKLKSQY
+818 
-829 IQHLFEYR
+829 
-837 RYLSVFGI
+837 
-845 YGSIYQDRGTGCFIL
+845 
-860 ELSGQCSDKANELG
+860 
-874 LYKEL
+874 
-879 YSYQS
+879 
-884 ISKNFNCR
+884 
-892 SYYIEDEKVYVKVEK
+892 
-907 ISVYEYEGYVY
+907 
-918 DYTMENIHEY
+918 
-928 TPNSF
+928 
-933 VIHNSGGTEYEGG
+933 GGTEYEGG

-1023 TVGELIKP
+1023 TIGELIKP
-1031 TVIHPEF
+1031 TVIHPEV

-1052 VKGEIVK
+1052 VKGEIAK
-1059 GISETISGKSSKSL
+1059 GISETISGKNSKSL

-1087 SVAIVD
+1087 SIAIVD

-1166 ELEVSGSSTS
+1166 ELEVSGSSTN
-1176 FSDTLSD
+1176 FSGTLSD
-1183 ANLGDMLGCFV
+1183 ANLGDMLGF
-1194 PETKVLTS
+1194 
-1202 EGYKEIQHIQKGDL
+1202 
-1216 VLSKDG
+1216 
-1222 IFQKVNKVFEK
+1222 
-1233 EFKNIQILK
+1233 
-1242 VSIGLGYEDIYCT
+1242 
-1255 ADHVFPSIYREK
+1255 
-1267 YTKGHLKPL
+1267 
-1276 FNFVEEDREIG
+1276 
-1287 SLDTG
+1287 
-1292 SLLIL
+1292 
-1297 PDNKEKIV
+1297 
-1305 FDIDLGETYSG
+1305 
-1316 VKTEEYLYPFTKYE
+1316 
-1330 RFGELYELLL
+1330 
-1340 DKPDLCRR
+1340 
-1348 ELRASGFSDS
+1348 
-1358 QSKDMLTRI
+1358 
-1367 KGIKSSVT
+1367 
-1375 RMPRKLILNNDLG
+1375 
-1388 KLIGWWLAEGCVDS
+1388 
-1402 TRINISMHKKEI
+1402 
-1414 VFAEE
+1414 
-1419 LKCIIKTTLGVE
+1419 
-1431 SSIQY
+1431 
-1436 SKENEGMCLRFN
+1436 
-1448 HKPFSEF
+1448 
-1455 LLKTFGDKAYNKN
+1455 
-1468 IPEQYLLNTS
+1468 
-1478 IRQGLLFGLCHGDGW
+1478 
-1493 FNKDLKKGGYTSI
+1493 
-1506 SKNLCE
+1506 
-1512 AVSRMLRYEGI
+1512 
-1523 LNNVLYDYDNS
+1523 
-1534 DSHILPDGR
+1534 
-1543 QVKTEFYFRN
+1543 
-1553 NVCITQQE
+1553 
-1561 AFNRYL
+1561 
-1567 NILEITETNIINSK
+1567 
-1581 SNYSYFRKDSDT
+1581 
-1593 YISIKTI
+1593 
-1600 EVLPYTGLMYDLNVE
+1600 
-1615 NTPYYTVNGVLC
+1615 
-1627 HNSGEFSRRLIPQ
+1627 GEFSRRLIPQ

-1675 NYYCLAPNSLL
+1675 NYYCLAPDSLL
-1686 ETNTLEVKKACEIK
+1686 ETSTLEVKKACEIK
-1700 VGDKLLGKFGKDT
+1700 IGDKLLGKFGKNT
-1713 VVKNI
+1713 EVKNI
-1718 ETIPSQEVLK
+1718 ATIPSKEILK

-1734 NNIPTYLTGEHPVAI
+1734 NNIPTYITGEHPVAV
-1749 RFKTYGES
+1749 RFKTYGNSEPL
-1757 KSSEKTKIYR
+1757 EKTKLQR
-1767 ILKLLK
+1767 ILKVLK
-1773 NTSKGVSY
+1773 NTDKGMTYCKS
-1781 PKNYFYKDLEV
+1781 NFYDKLEV
-1792 SIPTFSSLFKQM
+1792 SIPTFSTLFKQI
-1804 EQEGYIINNKKNIIR
+1804 EKEGYIINNKKTIIR

-1856 LDIIEEFDLA
+1856 LDIIQEFDLA
-1866 TIPGWSAIS
+1866 TIPGWSAVS
-1875 ENYVY
+1875 ERYVY
-1880 YTRTPESVI
+1880 YTRDIKSVT
-1889 EFEWLRGESDI
+1889 EFEWLRGESNV
-1900 KPKSHI
+1900 KPENNI
-1906 NMSITKENSRDTRKA
+1906 NMSITKENHRNTRKI
-1921 RFDRYLKLDKNF
+1921 RFDRYLKLDKNL

-1941 AEGFKNG
+1941 SEGCKRG
-1948 TTHHVSEHEFVNN
+1948 TAHHISEYEFVNN
-1961 IYNNS
+1961 IYHNS
-1966 PLETYKWC
+1966 PLQTYQWC
-1974 PVSSTNG
+1974 PIKDTNG
-1981 AQMRYSCK
+1981 AKMRYSCK

-1996 YTFGSGAKFKHLNN
+1996 YTFGNGAKDKYLNN
-2010 YLLHTPEEFIKGLIE
+2010 YLLSAPEEFIKGLVE

-2040 YSETATSASDKL
+2040 YSETATSVSDKL
-2052 LIQLKLLMIRRL
+2052 LVQLKLLMVRRL
-2064 GVVSILND
+2064 GIVSILND
-2072 YKYNPK
+2072 YKYAPK
-2078 PVVINGVINGIDSGY
+2078 HVIINGVIKGIDSGY
-2093 KQNLVIRR
+2093 RQNLVIRK
-2101 QDSNSNLWTQDEN
+2101 QESTSNLWTQDDN

-2123 EKEPCN
+2123 EKESCDK
-2129 VVYAFETSDNT
+2129 VYAFETSDNT

-2146 LTHNSN
+2146 LTHNSH

-2307 NSYSHF
+2307 NPYSHF

-2336 EKENVDTYFDKLS
+2336 EKENIDTYFDKLS

-2361 IERNITALSYLGIND
+2361 IERNVTALSYLGIND

-2386 LPEGQSAYVEAFSQE
+2386 LPEVQSAYVEAFSQE

-2425 WSNIDIYDQAILR
+2425 WSNIDIYDQAILK

-2462 IDITRQDKET
+2462 IDITRQDRET

-2567 EGGIVNELENIKAEK
+2567 EGEIVNELENIKAEK

>member
-1 MFDNTSN
+1 MFNDTGN

-47 KKEQEEA
+47 KNEQEEA
-54 RSDFFIYGGASAVS
+54 RSDFFIYGGAAAVS
-68 AKVLYEKAKK
+68 TKVLYEKAKK

-189 KESKIKLMDE
+189 KESKIKLSDE
-199 DIKHGFILQNNKL
+199 NIKHGFILQNNKL

-239 STIKTGD
+239 STVKTGD

-252 RVFEKFSNIYD
+252 RVFEKFTNIYD

-281 ASKKSTVATWAKA
+281 ASKKSTVATWARA

-463 TATKGLEQSSAIHT
+463 TATKGLEQSSTIHT

-544 VRKDRGWLCMTPD
+544 VRKDRGWL
-557 TPIFSSVGYSRAEDI
+557 A
-572 KTGDFLYNRYGTK
+572 
-585 NKVISV
+585 
-591 HKRYTKELAYE
+591 
-602 FKTAYSTNLWTTVTA
+602 
-617 DHKVLTSNGWVP
+617 
-629 ANKINVGDYV
+629 
-639 VTGIP
+639 
-644 KLNINSKLLDLAS
+644 
-657 YVNTEKHIT
+657 
-666 ETAFFSKQKTR
+666 
-677 NPAVTV
+677 
-683 TGKNILCNRYI
+683 
-694 KIDYQFGLFLGW
+694 
-706 FLAEGCVSRDKN
+706 
-718 GKFRPIEISFHKTE
+718 
-732 ENFAIEI
+732 
-739 LEYLNKLTGNTK
+739 
-751 EIKIYPNQGEGRRI
+751 
-765 RYSNSILSEFLISFM
+765 
-780 YRDGVKIFPDLT
+780 
-792 LFNKEC
+792 
-798 VKGFLIGMF
+798 
-807 YGDGSITKHKN
+807 
-818 VRNKFKLKSQY
+818 
-829 IQHLFEYR
+829 
-837 RYLSVFGI
+837 
-845 YGSIYQDRGTGCFIL
+845 
-860 ELSGQCSDKANELG
+860 
-874 LYKEL
+874 
-879 YSYQS
+879 
-884 ISKNFNCR
+884 
-892 SYYIEDEKVYVKVEK
+892 
-907 ISVYEYEGYVY
+907 
-918 DYTMENIHEY
+918 
-928 TPNSF
+928 
-933 VIHNSGGTEYEGG
+933 GGTEYEGG

-1023 TVGELIKP
+1023 TIGELIKP
-1031 TVIHPEF
+1031 TVIHPEV

-1052 VKGEIVK
+1052 VKGEIAK
-1059 GISETISGKSSKSL
+1059 GISETISGKNSKSL

-1166 ELEVSGSSTS
+1166 ELEVSGSSTN
-1176 FSDTLSD
+1176 FSGTLSD
-1183 ANLGDMLGCFV
+1183 ANLGDMLGF
-1194 PETKVLTS
+1194 
-1202 EGYKEIQHIQKGDL
+1202 
-1216 VLSKDG
+1216 
-1222 IFQKVNKVFEK
+1222 
-1233 EFKNIQILK
+1233 
-1242 VSIGLGYEDIYCT
+1242 
-1255 ADHVFPSIYREK
+1255 
-1267 YTKGHLKPL
+1267 
-1276 FNFVEEDREIG
+1276 
-1287 SLDTG
+1287 
-1292 SLLIL
+1292 
-1297 PDNKEKIV
+1297 
-1305 FDIDLGETYSG
+1305 
-1316 VKTEEYLYPFTKYE
+1316 
-1330 RFGELYELLL
+1330 
-1340 DKPDLCRR
+1340 
-1348 ELRASGFSDS
+1348 
-1358 QSKDMLTRI
+1358 
-1367 KGIKSSVT
+1367 
-1375 RMPRKLILNNDLG
+1375 
-1388 KLIGWWLAEGCVDS
+1388 
-1402 TRINISMHKKEI
+1402 
-1414 VFAEE
+1414 
-1419 LKCIIKTTLGVE
+1419 
-1431 SSIQY
+1431 
-1436 SKENEGMCLRFN
+1436 
-1448 HKPFSEF
+1448 
-1455 LLKTFGDKAYNKN
+1455 
-1468 IPEQYLLNTS
+1468 
-1478 IRQGLLFGLCHGDGW
+1478 
-1493 FNKDLKKGGYTSI
+1493 
-1506 SKNLCE
+1506 
-1512 AVSRMLRYEGI
+1512 
-1523 LNNVLYDYDNS
+1523 
-1534 DSHILPDGR
+1534 
-1543 QVKTEFYFRN
+1543 
-1553 NVCITQQE
+1553 
-1561 AFNRYL
+1561 
-1567 NILEITETNIINSK
+1567 
-1581 SNYSYFRKDSDT
+1581 
-1593 YISIKTI
+1593 
-1600 EVLPYTGLMYDLNVE
+1600 
-1615 NTPYYTVNGVLC
+1615 
-1627 HNSGEFSRRLIPQ
+1627 GEFSRRLIPQ

-1675 NYYCLAPNSLL
+1675 NYY
-1686 ETNTLEVKKACEIK
+1686 
-1700 VGDKLLGKFGKDT
+1700 
-1713 VVKNI
+1713 
-1718 ETIPSQEVLK
+1718 
-1728 ITINGS
+1728 
-1734 NNIPTYLTGEHPVAI
+1734 
-1749 RFKTYGES
+1749 
-1757 KSSEKTKIYR
+1757 
-1767 ILKLLK
+1767 
-1773 NTSKGVSY
+1773 
-1781 PKNYFYKDLEV
+1781 
-1792 SIPTFSSLFKQM
+1792 
-1804 EQEGYIINNKKNIIR
+1804 
-1819 TYKDLPDEYLFENNI
+1819 
-1834 YFKEAKDLKVG
+1834 
-1845 DYVAYPKYREK
+1845 
-1856 LDIIEEFDLA
+1856 
-1866 TIPGWSAIS
+1866 
-1875 ENYVY
+1875 
-1880 YTRTPESVI
+1880 
-1889 EFEWLRGESDI
+1889 
-1900 KPKSHI
+1900 SH
-1906 NMSITKENSRDTRKA
+1906 
-1921 RFDRYLKLDKNF
+1921 
-1933 GLFCGLWL
+1933 
-1941 AEGFKNG
+1941 
-1948 TTHHVSEHEFVNN
+1948 
-1961 IYNNS
+1961 
-1966 PLETYKWC
+1966 
-1974 PVSSTNG
+1974 
-1981 AQMRYSCK
+1981 
-1989 ALDMFLE
+1989 
-1996 YTFGSGAKFKHLNN
+1996 
-2010 YLLHTPEEFIKGLIE
+2010 
-2025 GYYFGDG
+2025 
-2032 TTYNNKGR
+2032 
-2040 YSETATSASDKL
+2040 
-2052 LIQLKLLMIRRL
+2052 
-2064 GVVSILND
+2064 
-2072 YKYNPK
+2072 
-2078 PVVINGVINGIDSGY
+2078 
-2093 KQNLVIRR
+2093 
-2101 QDSNSNLWTQDEN
+2101 
-2114 FYYFRINKI
+2114 
-2123 EKEPCN
+2123 
-2129 VVYAFETSDNT
+2129 
-2140 FCTYSM
+2140 
-2146 LTHNSN
+2146 

-2307 NSYSHF
+2307 NPYSHF

-2425 WSNIDIYDQAILR
+2425 WSNIDIYDQAILK

-2462 IDITRQDKET
+2462 IDITRQDRET

-2567 EGGIVNELENIKAEK
+2567 EGEIVNELENIKAEK

>member
-1 MFDNTSN
+1 MFNDTGN

-47 KKEQEEA
+47 KNEQEEA
-54 RSDFFIYGGASAVS
+54 RSDFFIYGGAAAVS
-68 AKVLYEKAKK
+68 TKVLYEKAKK

-189 KESKIKLMDE
+189 KESKIKLSDE
-199 DIKHGFILQNNKL
+199 NIKHGFILQNNKL

-239 STIKTGD
+239 STVKTGD

-252 RVFEKFSNIYD
+252 RVFEKFTNIYD

-281 ASKKSTVATWAKA
+281 ASKKSTVATWARA

-463 TATKGLEQSSAIHT
+463 TATKGLEQSATIHT

-544 VRKDRGWLCMTPD
+544 VRKDRGWL
-557 TPIFSSVGYSRAEDI
+557 A
-572 KTGDFLYNRYGTK
+572 
-585 NKVISV
+585 
-591 HKRYTKELAYE
+591 
-602 FKTAYSTNLWTTVTA
+602 
-617 DHKVLTSNGWVP
+617 
-629 ANKINVGDYV
+629 
-639 VTGIP
+639 
-644 KLNINSKLLDLAS
+644 
-657 YVNTEKHIT
+657 
-666 ETAFFSKQKTR
+666 
-677 NPAVTV
+677 
-683 TGKNILCNRYI
+683 
-694 KIDYQFGLFLGW
+694 
-706 FLAEGCVSRDKN
+706 
-718 GKFRPIEISFHKTE
+718 
-732 ENFAIEI
+732 
-739 LEYLNKLTGNTK
+739 
-751 EIKIYPNQGEGRRI
+751 
-765 RYSNSILSEFLISFM
+765 
-780 YRDGVKIFPDLT
+780 
-792 LFNKEC
+792 
-798 VKGFLIGMF
+798 
-807 YGDGSITKHKN
+807 
-818 VRNKFKLKSQY
+818 
-829 IQHLFEYR
+829 
-837 RYLSVFGI
+837 
-845 YGSIYQDRGTGCFIL
+845 
-860 ELSGQCSDKANELG
+860 
-874 LYKEL
+874 
-879 YSYQS
+879 
-884 ISKNFNCR
+884 
-892 SYYIEDEKVYVKVEK
+892 
-907 ISVYEYEGYVY
+907 
-918 DYTMENIHEY
+918 
-928 TPNSF
+928 
-933 VIHNSGGTEYEGG
+933 GGTEYEGG

-1023 TVGELIKP
+1023 TIGELIKP
-1031 TVIHPEF
+1031 TVIHPEV

-1052 VKGEIVK
+1052 VKGEIAK
-1059 GISETISGKSSKSL
+1059 GISETISGKNSKSL

-1166 ELEVSGSSTS
+1166 ELEVSGSSTN
-1176 FSDTLSD
+1176 FSGTLSD
-1183 ANLGDMLGCFV
+1183 ANLGDMLGF
-1194 PETKVLTS
+1194 
-1202 EGYKEIQHIQKGDL
+1202 
-1216 VLSKDG
+1216 
-1222 IFQKVNKVFEK
+1222 
-1233 EFKNIQILK
+1233 
-1242 VSIGLGYEDIYCT
+1242 
-1255 ADHVFPSIYREK
+1255 
-1267 YTKGHLKPL
+1267 
-1276 FNFVEEDREIG
+1276 
-1287 SLDTG
+1287 
-1292 SLLIL
+1292 
-1297 PDNKEKIV
+1297 
-1305 FDIDLGETYSG
+1305 
-1316 VKTEEYLYPFTKYE
+1316 
-1330 RFGELYELLL
+1330 
-1340 DKPDLCRR
+1340 
-1348 ELRASGFSDS
+1348 
-1358 QSKDMLTRI
+1358 
-1367 KGIKSSVT
+1367 
-1375 RMPRKLILNNDLG
+1375 
-1388 KLIGWWLAEGCVDS
+1388 
-1402 TRINISMHKKEI
+1402 
-1414 VFAEE
+1414 
-1419 LKCIIKTTLGVE
+1419 
-1431 SSIQY
+1431 
-1436 SKENEGMCLRFN
+1436 
-1448 HKPFSEF
+1448 
-1455 LLKTFGDKAYNKN
+1455 
-1468 IPEQYLLNTS
+1468 
-1478 IRQGLLFGLCHGDGW
+1478 
-1493 FNKDLKKGGYTSI
+1493 
-1506 SKNLCE
+1506 
-1512 AVSRMLRYEGI
+1512 
-1523 LNNVLYDYDNS
+1523 
-1534 DSHILPDGR
+1534 
-1543 QVKTEFYFRN
+1543 
-1553 NVCITQQE
+1553 
-1561 AFNRYL
+1561 
-1567 NILEITETNIINSK
+1567 
-1581 SNYSYFRKDSDT
+1581 
-1593 YISIKTI
+1593 
-1600 EVLPYTGLMYDLNVE
+1600 
-1615 NTPYYTVNGVLC
+1615 
-1627 HNSGEFSRRLIPQ
+1627 GEFSRRLIPQ

-1675 NYYCLAPNSLL
+1675 NYY
-1686 ETNTLEVKKACEIK
+1686 
-1700 VGDKLLGKFGKDT
+1700 
-1713 VVKNI
+1713 
-1718 ETIPSQEVLK
+1718 
-1728 ITINGS
+1728 
-1734 NNIPTYLTGEHPVAI
+1734 
-1749 RFKTYGES
+1749 
-1757 KSSEKTKIYR
+1757 
-1767 ILKLLK
+1767 
-1773 NTSKGVSY
+1773 
-1781 PKNYFYKDLEV
+1781 
-1792 SIPTFSSLFKQM
+1792 
-1804 EQEGYIINNKKNIIR
+1804 
-1819 TYKDLPDEYLFENNI
+1819 
-1834 YFKEAKDLKVG
+1834 
-1845 DYVAYPKYREK
+1845 
-1856 LDIIEEFDLA
+1856 
-1866 TIPGWSAIS
+1866 
-1875 ENYVY
+1875 
-1880 YTRTPESVI
+1880 
-1889 EFEWLRGESDI
+1889 
-1900 KPKSHI
+1900 SH
-1906 NMSITKENSRDTRKA
+1906 
-1921 RFDRYLKLDKNF
+1921 
-1933 GLFCGLWL
+1933 
-1941 AEGFKNG
+1941 
-1948 TTHHVSEHEFVNN
+1948 
-1961 IYNNS
+1961 
-1966 PLETYKWC
+1966 
-1974 PVSSTNG
+1974 
-1981 AQMRYSCK
+1981 
-1989 ALDMFLE
+1989 
-1996 YTFGSGAKFKHLNN
+1996 
-2010 YLLHTPEEFIKGLIE
+2010 
-2025 GYYFGDG
+2025 
-2032 TTYNNKGR
+2032 
-2040 YSETATSASDKL
+2040 
-2052 LIQLKLLMIRRL
+2052 
-2064 GVVSILND
+2064 
-2072 YKYNPK
+2072 
-2078 PVVINGVINGIDSGY
+2078 
-2093 KQNLVIRR
+2093 
-2101 QDSNSNLWTQDEN
+2101 
-2114 FYYFRINKI
+2114 
-2123 EKEPCN
+2123 
-2129 VVYAFETSDNT
+2129 
-2140 FCTYSM
+2140 
-2146 LTHNSN
+2146 

-2307 NSYSHF
+2307 NPYSHF

-2425 WSNIDIYDQAILR
+2425 WSNIDIYDQAILK

-2462 IDITRQDKET
+2462 IDITRQDRET

-2567 EGGIVNELENIKAEK
+2567 EGEIVNELENIKAEK

>member
-463 TATKGLEQSSAIHT
+463 TATKGLEQSSTIHT

-677 NPAVTV
+677 NLAVTV

-718 GKFRPIEISFHKTE
+718 DKFRPIEISFHKTE

-798 VKGFLIGMF
+798 VKGFLVGMF

-845 YGSIYQDRGTGCFIL
+845 YGSIYQDRGTSCFIL

-1052 VKGEIVK
+1052 VKGEIAK
-1059 GISETISGKSSKSL
+1059 GISETISGKNSKSL

-1183 ANLGDMLGCFV
+1183 ANLGDMLGF
-1194 PETKVLTS
+1194 
-1202 EGYKEIQHIQKGDL
+1202 
-1216 VLSKDG
+1216 
-1222 IFQKVNKVFEK
+1222 
-1233 EFKNIQILK
+1233 
-1242 VSIGLGYEDIYCT
+1242 
-1255 ADHVFPSIYREK
+1255 
-1267 YTKGHLKPL
+1267 
-1276 FNFVEEDREIG
+1276 
-1287 SLDTG
+1287 
-1292 SLLIL
+1292 
-1297 PDNKEKIV
+1297 
-1305 FDIDLGETYSG
+1305 
-1316 VKTEEYLYPFTKYE
+1316 
-1330 RFGELYELLL
+1330 
-1340 DKPDLCRR
+1340 
-1348 ELRASGFSDS
+1348 
-1358 QSKDMLTRI
+1358 
-1367 KGIKSSVT
+1367 
-1375 RMPRKLILNNDLG
+1375 
-1388 KLIGWWLAEGCVDS
+1388 
-1402 TRINISMHKKEI
+1402 
-1414 VFAEE
+1414 
-1419 LKCIIKTTLGVE
+1419 
-1431 SSIQY
+1431 
-1436 SKENEGMCLRFN
+1436 
-1448 HKPFSEF
+1448 
-1455 LLKTFGDKAYNKN
+1455 
-1468 IPEQYLLNTS
+1468 
-1478 IRQGLLFGLCHGDGW
+1478 
-1493 FNKDLKKGGYTSI
+1493 
-1506 SKNLCE
+1506 
-1512 AVSRMLRYEGI
+1512 
-1523 LNNVLYDYDNS
+1523 
-1534 DSHILPDGR
+1534 
-1543 QVKTEFYFRN
+1543 
-1553 NVCITQQE
+1553 
-1561 AFNRYL
+1561 
-1567 NILEITETNIINSK
+1567 
-1581 SNYSYFRKDSDT
+1581 
-1593 YISIKTI
+1593 
-1600 EVLPYTGLMYDLNVE
+1600 
-1615 NTPYYTVNGVLC
+1615 
-1627 HNSGEFSRRLIPQ
+1627 GEFSRRLIPQ

-1675 NYYCLAPNSLL
+1675 NYY
-1686 ETNTLEVKKACEIK
+1686 
-1700 VGDKLLGKFGKDT
+1700 
-1713 VVKNI
+1713 
-1718 ETIPSQEVLK
+1718 
-1728 ITINGS
+1728 
-1734 NNIPTYLTGEHPVAI
+1734 
-1749 RFKTYGES
+1749 
-1757 KSSEKTKIYR
+1757 
-1767 ILKLLK
+1767 
-1773 NTSKGVSY
+1773 
-1781 PKNYFYKDLEV
+1781 
-1792 SIPTFSSLFKQM
+1792 
-1804 EQEGYIINNKKNIIR
+1804 
-1819 TYKDLPDEYLFENNI
+1819 
-1834 YFKEAKDLKVG
+1834 
-1845 DYVAYPKYREK
+1845 
-1856 LDIIEEFDLA
+1856 
-1866 TIPGWSAIS
+1866 
-1875 ENYVY
+1875 
-1880 YTRTPESVI
+1880 
-1889 EFEWLRGESDI
+1889 
-1900 KPKSHI
+1900 SH
-1906 NMSITKENSRDTRKA
+1906 
-1921 RFDRYLKLDKNF
+1921 
-1933 GLFCGLWL
+1933 
-1941 AEGFKNG
+1941 
-1948 TTHHVSEHEFVNN
+1948 
-1961 IYNNS
+1961 
-1966 PLETYKWC
+1966 
-1974 PVSSTNG
+1974 
-1981 AQMRYSCK
+1981 
-1989 ALDMFLE
+1989 
-1996 YTFGSGAKFKHLNN
+1996 
-2010 YLLHTPEEFIKGLIE
+2010 
-2025 GYYFGDG
+2025 
-2032 TTYNNKGR
+2032 
-2040 YSETATSASDKL
+2040 
-2052 LIQLKLLMIRRL
+2052 
-2064 GVVSILND
+2064 
-2072 YKYNPK
+2072 
-2078 PVVINGVINGIDSGY
+2078 
-2093 KQNLVIRR
+2093 
-2101 QDSNSNLWTQDEN
+2101 
-2114 FYYFRINKI
+2114 
-2123 EKEPCN
+2123 
-2129 VVYAFETSDNT
+2129 
-2140 FCTYSM
+2140 
-2146 LTHNSN
+2146 

-2307 NSYSHF
+2307 NPYSHF

-2349 LVKAIKTNDTYD
+2349 LVKAIKTNDTYN

>member
-17 VDLGEYLEYK
+17 VDLSQYLEYK

-78 DEGIRALISEVPG
+78 DEGIKALISEVPG

-189 KESKIKLMDE
+189 KESKIKLSDE

-212 YQAVPV
+212 YQATPV

-281 ASKKSTVATWAKA
+281 ASKKSTVSTWARA

-463 TATKGLEQSSAIHT
+463 TATKGLEQSSTIHT

-544 VRKDRGWLCMTPD
+544 VRKDRGWL
-557 TPIFSSVGYSRAEDI
+557 A
-572 KTGDFLYNRYGTK
+572 
-585 NKVISV
+585 
-591 HKRYTKELAYE
+591 
-602 FKTAYSTNLWTTVTA
+602 
-617 DHKVLTSNGWVP
+617 
-629 ANKINVGDYV
+629 
-639 VTGIP
+639 
-644 KLNINSKLLDLAS
+644 
-657 YVNTEKHIT
+657 
-666 ETAFFSKQKTR
+666 
-677 NPAVTV
+677 
-683 TGKNILCNRYI
+683 
-694 KIDYQFGLFLGW
+694 
-706 FLAEGCVSRDKN
+706 
-718 GKFRPIEISFHKTE
+718 
-732 ENFAIEI
+732 
-739 LEYLNKLTGNTK
+739 
-751 EIKIYPNQGEGRRI
+751 
-765 RYSNSILSEFLISFM
+765 
-780 YRDGVKIFPDLT
+780 
-792 LFNKEC
+792 
-798 VKGFLIGMF
+798 
-807 YGDGSITKHKN
+807 
-818 VRNKFKLKSQY
+818 
-829 IQHLFEYR
+829 
-837 RYLSVFGI
+837 
-845 YGSIYQDRGTGCFIL
+845 
-860 ELSGQCSDKANELG
+860 
-874 LYKEL
+874 
-879 YSYQS
+879 
-884 ISKNFNCR
+884 
-892 SYYIEDEKVYVKVEK
+892 
-907 ISVYEYEGYVY
+907 
-918 DYTMENIHEY
+918 
-928 TPNSF
+928 
-933 VIHNSGGTEYEGG
+933 GGTEYEGG

-1023 TVGELIKP
+1023 TIGELIKP
-1031 TVIHPEF
+1031 TVIHPEV

-1052 VKGEIVK
+1052 VKGEIAK
-1059 GISETISGKSSKSL
+1059 GISETISGKNSKSL

-1087 SVAIVD
+1087 SIAIVD

-1131 AGTSASLSDFTGLKG
+1131 AGTTASLSDFTGLKG

-1183 ANLGDMLGCFV
+1183 ANLGDMLGF
-1194 PETKVLTS
+1194 
-1202 EGYKEIQHIQKGDL
+1202 
-1216 VLSKDG
+1216 
-1222 IFQKVNKVFEK
+1222 
-1233 EFKNIQILK
+1233 
-1242 VSIGLGYEDIYCT
+1242 
-1255 ADHVFPSIYREK
+1255 
-1267 YTKGHLKPL
+1267 
-1276 FNFVEEDREIG
+1276 
-1287 SLDTG
+1287 
-1292 SLLIL
+1292 
-1297 PDNKEKIV
+1297 
-1305 FDIDLGETYSG
+1305 
-1316 VKTEEYLYPFTKYE
+1316 
-1330 RFGELYELLL
+1330 
-1340 DKPDLCRR
+1340 
-1348 ELRASGFSDS
+1348 
-1358 QSKDMLTRI
+1358 
-1367 KGIKSSVT
+1367 
-1375 RMPRKLILNNDLG
+1375 
-1388 KLIGWWLAEGCVDS
+1388 
-1402 TRINISMHKKEI
+1402 
-1414 VFAEE
+1414 
-1419 LKCIIKTTLGVE
+1419 
-1431 SSIQY
+1431 
-1436 SKENEGMCLRFN
+1436 
-1448 HKPFSEF
+1448 
-1455 LLKTFGDKAYNKN
+1455 
-1468 IPEQYLLNTS
+1468 
-1478 IRQGLLFGLCHGDGW
+1478 
-1493 FNKDLKKGGYTSI
+1493 
-1506 SKNLCE
+1506 
-1512 AVSRMLRYEGI
+1512 
-1523 LNNVLYDYDNS
+1523 
-1534 DSHILPDGR
+1534 
-1543 QVKTEFYFRN
+1543 
-1553 NVCITQQE
+1553 
-1561 AFNRYL
+1561 
-1567 NILEITETNIINSK
+1567 
-1581 SNYSYFRKDSDT
+1581 
-1593 YISIKTI
+1593 
-1600 EVLPYTGLMYDLNVE
+1600 
-1615 NTPYYTVNGVLC
+1615 
-1627 HNSGEFSRRLIPQ
+1627 GEFSRRLIPQ

-1675 NYYCLAPNSLL
+1675 NYY
-1686 ETNTLEVKKACEIK
+1686 
-1700 VGDKLLGKFGKDT
+1700 
-1713 VVKNI
+1713 
-1718 ETIPSQEVLK
+1718 
-1728 ITINGS
+1728 
-1734 NNIPTYLTGEHPVAI
+1734 
-1749 RFKTYGES
+1749 
-1757 KSSEKTKIYR
+1757 
-1767 ILKLLK
+1767 
-1773 NTSKGVSY
+1773 
-1781 PKNYFYKDLEV
+1781 
-1792 SIPTFSSLFKQM
+1792 
-1804 EQEGYIINNKKNIIR
+1804 
-1819 TYKDLPDEYLFENNI
+1819 
-1834 YFKEAKDLKVG
+1834 
-1845 DYVAYPKYREK
+1845 
-1856 LDIIEEFDLA
+1856 
-1866 TIPGWSAIS
+1866 
-1875 ENYVY
+1875 
-1880 YTRTPESVI
+1880 
-1889 EFEWLRGESDI
+1889 
-1900 KPKSHI
+1900 SH
-1906 NMSITKENSRDTRKA
+1906 
-1921 RFDRYLKLDKNF
+1921 
-1933 GLFCGLWL
+1933 
-1941 AEGFKNG
+1941 
-1948 TTHHVSEHEFVNN
+1948 
-1961 IYNNS
+1961 
-1966 PLETYKWC
+1966 
-1974 PVSSTNG
+1974 
-1981 AQMRYSCK
+1981 
-1989 ALDMFLE
+1989 
-1996 YTFGSGAKFKHLNN
+1996 
-2010 YLLHTPEEFIKGLIE
+2010 
-2025 GYYFGDG
+2025 
-2032 TTYNNKGR
+2032 
-2040 YSETATSASDKL
+2040 
-2052 LIQLKLLMIRRL
+2052 
-2064 GVVSILND
+2064 
-2072 YKYNPK
+2072 
-2078 PVVINGVINGIDSGY
+2078 
-2093 KQNLVIRR
+2093 
-2101 QDSNSNLWTQDEN
+2101 
-2114 FYYFRINKI
+2114 
-2123 EKEPCN
+2123 
-2129 VVYAFETSDNT
+2129 
-2140 FCTYSM
+2140 
-2146 LTHNSN
+2146 

-2167 TLNPELKGIDPN
+2167 TLNPELKGVDPN

-2307 NSYSHF
+2307 NPYSHF

-2321 ADSGSIDQFKPKEAI
+2321 ADSGSIDQFKPKEVI
-2336 EKENVDTYFDKLS
+2336 EKENIDTYFDKLS

-2438 GKDPNKALE
+2438 GNDPNKALE

-2481 NDEDKKRFEQYQEA
+2481 NDEDKERFERYQEA

-2507 TEYVENQTGSLPSD
+2507 SEYVENQTGSLPSD

-2567 EGGIVNELENIKAEK
+2567 EGEIVNELENIKAEK

>member
-1 MFDNTSN
+1 MFDNTGN

-27 KQFNDTRT
+27 KQFKDTRT

-47 KKEQEEA
+47 KNEQEEA
-54 RSDFFIYGGASAVS
+54 RSDFFIYGGAAAVS
-68 AKVLYEKAKK
+68 TKVLYEKAKK

-114 AIDPRST
+114 AIDPRSA

-218 AGNKGEVK
+218 TGNKGEVK

-239 STIKTGD
+239 STVKTGD

-268 SQLHTE
+268 NQLHTE

-281 ASKKSTVATWAKA
+281 ASKKSTVSTWARA

-375 GLNII
+375 GLNIV

-388 PDSSVWSSGLVAG
+388 PDSSVWSNGLIAG

-442 GVPLAGAMTGANLAF
+442 GVPLAGAMTGANIAF

-463 TATKGLEQSSAIHT
+463 TATKGLEQSSTIHT

-946 QIKYFRQNLLR
+946 QIKYFRQNLLK

-1023 TVGELIKP
+1023 TIGELIKP

-1052 VKGEIVK
+1052 VKGEIAK
-1059 GISETISGKSSKSL
+1059 GISETISGKNSKNL
-1073 SKLSAGNSEENSDT
+1073 SQLSAGNGEENSDT
-1087 SVAIVD
+1087 SIAIVD

-1166 ELEVSGSSTS
+1166 ELEVSGTSTS
-1176 FSDTLSD
+1176 FSGTLSD
-1183 ANLGDMLGCFV
+1183 ANLGDM
-1194 PETKVLTS
+1194 
-1202 EGYKEIQHIQKGDL
+1202 
-1216 VLSKDG
+1216 
-1222 IFQKVNKVFEK
+1222 
-1233 EFKNIQILK
+1233 
-1242 VSIGLGYEDIYCT
+1242 
-1255 ADHVFPSIYREK
+1255 
-1267 YTKGHLKPL
+1267 
-1276 FNFVEEDREIG
+1276 
-1287 SLDTG
+1287 
-1292 SLLIL
+1292 
-1297 PDNKEKIV
+1297 
-1305 FDIDLGETYSG
+1305 
-1316 VKTEEYLYPFTKYE
+1316 
-1330 RFGELYELLL
+1330 FG
-1340 DKPDLCRR
+1340 
-1348 ELRASGFSDS
+1348 F
-1358 QSKDMLTRI
+1358 
-1367 KGIKSSVT
+1367 
-1375 RMPRKLILNNDLG
+1375 
-1388 KLIGWWLAEGCVDS
+1388 
-1402 TRINISMHKKEI
+1402 
-1414 VFAEE
+1414 
-1419 LKCIIKTTLGVE
+1419 
-1431 SSIQY
+1431 
-1436 SKENEGMCLRFN
+1436 
-1448 HKPFSEF
+1448 
-1455 LLKTFGDKAYNKN
+1455 
-1468 IPEQYLLNTS
+1468 
-1478 IRQGLLFGLCHGDGW
+1478 
-1493 FNKDLKKGGYTSI
+1493 
-1506 SKNLCE
+1506 
-1512 AVSRMLRYEGI
+1512 
-1523 LNNVLYDYDNS
+1523 
-1534 DSHILPDGR
+1534 
-1543 QVKTEFYFRN
+1543 
-1553 NVCITQQE
+1553 
-1561 AFNRYL
+1561 
-1567 NILEITETNIINSK
+1567 
-1581 SNYSYFRKDSDT
+1581 
-1593 YISIKTI
+1593 
-1600 EVLPYTGLMYDLNVE
+1600 
-1615 NTPYYTVNGVLC
+1615 
-1627 HNSGEFSRRLIPQ
+1627 GEFSRRLIPQ

-1647 TVNPMR
+1647 TINPMR

-1675 NYYCLAPNSLL
+1675 NYY
-1686 ETNTLEVKKACEIK
+1686 
-1700 VGDKLLGKFGKDT
+1700 
-1713 VVKNI
+1713 
-1718 ETIPSQEVLK
+1718 
-1728 ITINGS
+1728 
-1734 NNIPTYLTGEHPVAI
+1734 
-1749 RFKTYGES
+1749 
-1757 KSSEKTKIYR
+1757 
-1767 ILKLLK
+1767 
-1773 NTSKGVSY
+1773 
-1781 PKNYFYKDLEV
+1781 
-1792 SIPTFSSLFKQM
+1792 
-1804 EQEGYIINNKKNIIR
+1804 
-1819 TYKDLPDEYLFENNI
+1819 
-1834 YFKEAKDLKVG
+1834 
-1845 DYVAYPKYREK
+1845 
-1856 LDIIEEFDLA
+1856 
-1866 TIPGWSAIS
+1866 
-1875 ENYVY
+1875 
-1880 YTRTPESVI
+1880 
-1889 EFEWLRGESDI
+1889 
-1900 KPKSHI
+1900 SH
-1906 NMSITKENSRDTRKA
+1906 
-1921 RFDRYLKLDKNF
+1921 
-1933 GLFCGLWL
+1933 
-1941 AEGFKNG
+1941 
-1948 TTHHVSEHEFVNN
+1948 
-1961 IYNNS
+1961 
-1966 PLETYKWC
+1966 
-1974 PVSSTNG
+1974 
-1981 AQMRYSCK
+1981 
-1989 ALDMFLE
+1989 
-1996 YTFGSGAKFKHLNN
+1996 
-2010 YLLHTPEEFIKGLIE
+2010 
-2025 GYYFGDG
+2025 
-2032 TTYNNKGR
+2032 
-2040 YSETATSASDKL
+2040 
-2052 LIQLKLLMIRRL
+2052 
-2064 GVVSILND
+2064 
-2072 YKYNPK
+2072 
-2078 PVVINGVINGIDSGY
+2078 
-2093 KQNLVIRR
+2093 
-2101 QDSNSNLWTQDEN
+2101 
-2114 FYYFRINKI
+2114 
-2123 EKEPCN
+2123 
-2129 VVYAFETSDNT
+2129 
-2140 FCTYSM
+2140 
-2146 LTHNSN
+2146 

-2167 TLNPELKGIDPN
+2167 TLNPELKGVDPN
-2179 NYPLVY
+2179 NYPLVH

-2307 NSYSHF
+2307 NPYSHF

-2321 ADSGSIDQFKPKEAI
+2321 ADSGSIDQFKPKEAV
-2336 EKENVDTYFDKLS
+2336 EKENIDTYFDKLS

-2438 GKDPNKALE
+2438 GNDPNKALE

-2457 KSAFS
+2457 KSALS

-2495 KLIRLKAAQKEA
+2495 KLVRLKAAQKEA
-2507 TEYVENQTGSLPSD
+2507 SEYVENQTGSLPSD

-2534 IKLKTLTIGR
+2534 IKLKTLTIGK

-2582 RSNVAREFAI
+2582 RSNVAKEFAI

>member
-1 MFDNTSN
+1 MFNDTGN

-47 KKEQEEA
+47 KNEQEEA

-161 IDEERKKARHIKQTS
+161 IDEERKKTRHIKQTS
-176 IQVYENYYKNLIF
+176 IQVYENYYKNLIL
-189 KESKIKLMDE
+189 KESKIKLSDE
-199 DIKHGFILQNNKL
+199 NIKHGFILQNNKL
-212 YQAVPV
+212 YQAVPI

-239 STIKTGD
+239 STVKTGD

-252 RVFEKFSNIYD
+252 RVFEKFTNIYD
-263 ANLNR
+263 SNLNR

-281 ASKKSTVATWAKA
+281 ASKKSTVSTWARA

-380 DATLDALT
+380 EATLDALT

-408 AHVKFAELWSDN
+408 AHIKFAELWSDN

-442 GVPLAGAMTGANLAF
+442 GVPLAGAMTGVNLAF

-463 TATKGLEQSSAIHT
+463 TATKGLEQSSTIHT

-544 VRKDRGWLCMTPD
+544 VRKDRGWL
-557 TPIFSSVGYSRAEDI
+557 A
-572 KTGDFLYNRYGTK
+572 
-585 NKVISV
+585 
-591 HKRYTKELAYE
+591 
-602 FKTAYSTNLWTTVTA
+602 
-617 DHKVLTSNGWVP
+617 
-629 ANKINVGDYV
+629 
-639 VTGIP
+639 
-644 KLNINSKLLDLAS
+644 
-657 YVNTEKHIT
+657 
-666 ETAFFSKQKTR
+666 
-677 NPAVTV
+677 
-683 TGKNILCNRYI
+683 
-694 KIDYQFGLFLGW
+694 
-706 FLAEGCVSRDKN
+706 
-718 GKFRPIEISFHKTE
+718 
-732 ENFAIEI
+732 
-739 LEYLNKLTGNTK
+739 
-751 EIKIYPNQGEGRRI
+751 
-765 RYSNSILSEFLISFM
+765 
-780 YRDGVKIFPDLT
+780 
-792 LFNKEC
+792 
-798 VKGFLIGMF
+798 
-807 YGDGSITKHKN
+807 
-818 VRNKFKLKSQY
+818 
-829 IQHLFEYR
+829 
-837 RYLSVFGI
+837 
-845 YGSIYQDRGTGCFIL
+845 
-860 ELSGQCSDKANELG
+860 
-874 LYKEL
+874 
-879 YSYQS
+879 
-884 ISKNFNCR
+884 
-892 SYYIEDEKVYVKVEK
+892 
-907 ISVYEYEGYVY
+907 
-918 DYTMENIHEY
+918 
-928 TPNSF
+928 
-933 VIHNSGGTEYEGG
+933 GGTEYEGG

-1023 TVGELIKP
+1023 TIGELIKP
-1031 TVIHPEF
+1031 TVIHPEV

-1059 GISETISGKSSKSL
+1059 GISETISGKNSKSL

-1087 SVAIVD
+1087 SIAIVD

-1131 AGTSASLSDFTGLKG
+1131 AGTTASLSDFTGLKG

-1166 ELEVSGSSTS
+1166 ELEVSGSSTN

-1183 ANLGDMLGCFV
+1183 ANLGDMLGF
-1194 PETKVLTS
+1194 
-1202 EGYKEIQHIQKGDL
+1202 
-1216 VLSKDG
+1216 
-1222 IFQKVNKVFEK
+1222 
-1233 EFKNIQILK
+1233 
-1242 VSIGLGYEDIYCT
+1242 
-1255 ADHVFPSIYREK
+1255 
-1267 YTKGHLKPL
+1267 
-1276 FNFVEEDREIG
+1276 
-1287 SLDTG
+1287 
-1292 SLLIL
+1292 
-1297 PDNKEKIV
+1297 
-1305 FDIDLGETYSG
+1305 
-1316 VKTEEYLYPFTKYE
+1316 
-1330 RFGELYELLL
+1330 
-1340 DKPDLCRR
+1340 
-1348 ELRASGFSDS
+1348 
-1358 QSKDMLTRI
+1358 
-1367 KGIKSSVT
+1367 
-1375 RMPRKLILNNDLG
+1375 
-1388 KLIGWWLAEGCVDS
+1388 
-1402 TRINISMHKKEI
+1402 
-1414 VFAEE
+1414 
-1419 LKCIIKTTLGVE
+1419 
-1431 SSIQY
+1431 
-1436 SKENEGMCLRFN
+1436 
-1448 HKPFSEF
+1448 
-1455 LLKTFGDKAYNKN
+1455 
-1468 IPEQYLLNTS
+1468 
-1478 IRQGLLFGLCHGDGW
+1478 
-1493 FNKDLKKGGYTSI
+1493 
-1506 SKNLCE
+1506 
-1512 AVSRMLRYEGI
+1512 
-1523 LNNVLYDYDNS
+1523 
-1534 DSHILPDGR
+1534 
-1543 QVKTEFYFRN
+1543 
-1553 NVCITQQE
+1553 
-1561 AFNRYL
+1561 
-1567 NILEITETNIINSK
+1567 
-1581 SNYSYFRKDSDT
+1581 
-1593 YISIKTI
+1593 
-1600 EVLPYTGLMYDLNVE
+1600 
-1615 NTPYYTVNGVLC
+1615 
-1627 HNSGEFSRRLIPQ
+1627 GEFSRRLIPQ

-1675 NYYCLAPNSLL
+1675 NYYCLAPDSLL
-1686 ETNTLEVKKACEIK
+1686 ETSTLEVKKACEIK
-1700 VGDKLLGKFGKDT
+1700 IGDKLLGKFGKNT
-1713 VVKNI
+1713 EVKNI
-1718 ETIPSQEVLK
+1718 ATIPSKEILK

-1734 NNIPTYLTGEHPVAI
+1734 NNIPTYITGEHPVAV
-1749 RFKTYGES
+1749 RFKTYGNSEPL
-1757 KSSEKTKIYR
+1757 EKTKLQR
-1767 ILKLLK
+1767 ILKVLK
-1773 NTSKGVSY
+1773 NTDKGMTYCKS
-1781 PKNYFYKDLEV
+1781 NFYDKLEV
-1792 SIPTFSSLFKQM
+1792 SIPTFSTLFKQI
-1804 EQEGYIINNKKNIIR
+1804 EKEGYIINNKKTIIR

-1856 LDIIEEFDLA
+1856 LDIIQEFDLA
-1866 TIPGWSAIS
+1866 TIPGWSAVS
-1875 ENYVY
+1875 ERYVY
-1880 YTRTPESVI
+1880 YTRDIKSVT
-1889 EFEWLRGESDI
+1889 EFEWLRGESNV
-1900 KPKSHI
+1900 KPGNNI
-1906 NMSITKENSRDTRKA
+1906 NMSITKENHRNTRKI
-1921 RFDRYLKLDKNF
+1921 RFDRYLKLDKNL

-1941 AEGFKNG
+1941 SEGCKRG
-1948 TTHHVSEHEFVNN
+1948 TAHHISEYEFVNN
-1961 IYNNS
+1961 IYHNS
-1966 PLETYKWC
+1966 PLQTYQWC
-1974 PVSSTNG
+1974 PIKDTNG
-1981 AQMRYSCK
+1981 AKMRYSCK

-1996 YTFGSGAKFKHLNN
+1996 YTFGNGAKDKYLNN
-2010 YLLHTPEEFIKGLIE
+2010 YLLSAPEEFIKGLVE

-2040 YSETATSASDKL
+2040 YSETATSVSDKL
-2052 LIQLKLLMIRRL
+2052 LVQLKLLMVRRL
-2064 GVVSILND
+2064 GIVSILND
-2072 YKYNPK
+2072 YKYAPK
-2078 PVVINGVINGIDSGY
+2078 HVIINGVIKGIDSGY
-2093 KQNLVIRR
+2093 RQNLVIRK
-2101 QDSNSNLWTQDEN
+2101 QESTSNLWTQDDN

-2123 EKEPCN
+2123 EKESCDK
-2129 VVYAFETSDNT
+2129 VYAFETSDNT

-2146 LTHNSN
+2146 LTHNSH

-2307 NSYSHF
+2307 NPYSHF

-2349 LVKAIKTNDTYD
+2349 LVKAIKTDDTYD

-2425 WSNIDIYDQAILR
+2425 WSNIDIYDQAILK

-2462 IDITRQDKET
+2462 IDITRQDRET

-2567 EGGIVNELENIKAEK
+2567 EGEIVNELENIKAEK

>member
-47 KKEQEEA
+47 KNEQEEA

-176 IQVYENYYKNLIF
+176 IQVYENYYKNLIL
-189 KESKIKLMDE
+189 KESKIKLSDE

-239 STIKTGD
+239 STVKTGD

-252 RVFEKFSNIYD
+252 RVFEKFTNIYD

-281 ASKKSTVATWAKA
+281 ASKKSTVATWARA

-327 LVKNKYFQTAKGFT
+327 LVKNKYFQTAKGLT

-463 TATKGLEQSSAIHT
+463 TATKGLEQSATIHT

-544 VRKDRGWLCMTPD
+544 VRKDRGWL
-557 TPIFSSVGYSRAEDI
+557 A
-572 KTGDFLYNRYGTK
+572 
-585 NKVISV
+585 
-591 HKRYTKELAYE
+591 
-602 FKTAYSTNLWTTVTA
+602 
-617 DHKVLTSNGWVP
+617 
-629 ANKINVGDYV
+629 
-639 VTGIP
+639 
-644 KLNINSKLLDLAS
+644 
-657 YVNTEKHIT
+657 
-666 ETAFFSKQKTR
+666 
-677 NPAVTV
+677 
-683 TGKNILCNRYI
+683 
-694 KIDYQFGLFLGW
+694 
-706 FLAEGCVSRDKN
+706 
-718 GKFRPIEISFHKTE
+718 
-732 ENFAIEI
+732 
-739 LEYLNKLTGNTK
+739 
-751 EIKIYPNQGEGRRI
+751 
-765 RYSNSILSEFLISFM
+765 
-780 YRDGVKIFPDLT
+780 
-792 LFNKEC
+792 
-798 VKGFLIGMF
+798 
-807 YGDGSITKHKN
+807 
-818 VRNKFKLKSQY
+818 
-829 IQHLFEYR
+829 
-837 RYLSVFGI
+837 
-845 YGSIYQDRGTGCFIL
+845 
-860 ELSGQCSDKANELG
+860 
-874 LYKEL
+874 
-879 YSYQS
+879 
-884 ISKNFNCR
+884 
-892 SYYIEDEKVYVKVEK
+892 
-907 ISVYEYEGYVY
+907 
-918 DYTMENIHEY
+918 
-928 TPNSF
+928 
-933 VIHNSGGTEYEGG
+933 GGTEYEGG

-1023 TVGELIKP
+1023 TIGELIKP

-1052 VKGEIVK
+1052 VKGEIAK
-1059 GISETISGKSSKSL
+1059 GISETISGKNSKTL

-1087 SVAIVD
+1087 SIAIVD

-1166 ELEVSGSSTS
+1166 ELEVSGSSTN
-1176 FSDTLSD
+1176 FSGTLSD
-1183 ANLGDMLGCFV
+1183 ANLGDMLGF
-1194 PETKVLTS
+1194 
-1202 EGYKEIQHIQKGDL
+1202 
-1216 VLSKDG
+1216 
-1222 IFQKVNKVFEK
+1222 
-1233 EFKNIQILK
+1233 
-1242 VSIGLGYEDIYCT
+1242 
-1255 ADHVFPSIYREK
+1255 
-1267 YTKGHLKPL
+1267 
-1276 FNFVEEDREIG
+1276 
-1287 SLDTG
+1287 
-1292 SLLIL
+1292 
-1297 PDNKEKIV
+1297 
-1305 FDIDLGETYSG
+1305 
-1316 VKTEEYLYPFTKYE
+1316 
-1330 RFGELYELLL
+1330 
-1340 DKPDLCRR
+1340 
-1348 ELRASGFSDS
+1348 
-1358 QSKDMLTRI
+1358 
-1367 KGIKSSVT
+1367 
-1375 RMPRKLILNNDLG
+1375 
-1388 KLIGWWLAEGCVDS
+1388 
-1402 TRINISMHKKEI
+1402 
-1414 VFAEE
+1414 
-1419 LKCIIKTTLGVE
+1419 
-1431 SSIQY
+1431 
-1436 SKENEGMCLRFN
+1436 
-1448 HKPFSEF
+1448 
-1455 LLKTFGDKAYNKN
+1455 
-1468 IPEQYLLNTS
+1468 
-1478 IRQGLLFGLCHGDGW
+1478 
-1493 FNKDLKKGGYTSI
+1493 
-1506 SKNLCE
+1506 
-1512 AVSRMLRYEGI
+1512 
-1523 LNNVLYDYDNS
+1523 
-1534 DSHILPDGR
+1534 
-1543 QVKTEFYFRN
+1543 
-1553 NVCITQQE
+1553 
-1561 AFNRYL
+1561 
-1567 NILEITETNIINSK
+1567 
-1581 SNYSYFRKDSDT
+1581 
-1593 YISIKTI
+1593 
-1600 EVLPYTGLMYDLNVE
+1600 
-1615 NTPYYTVNGVLC
+1615 
-1627 HNSGEFSRRLIPQ
+1627 GEFSRRLIPQ

-1675 NYYCLAPNSLL
+1675 NYY
-1686 ETNTLEVKKACEIK
+1686 
-1700 VGDKLLGKFGKDT
+1700 
-1713 VVKNI
+1713 
-1718 ETIPSQEVLK
+1718 
-1728 ITINGS
+1728 
-1734 NNIPTYLTGEHPVAI
+1734 
-1749 RFKTYGES
+1749 
-1757 KSSEKTKIYR
+1757 
-1767 ILKLLK
+1767 
-1773 NTSKGVSY
+1773 
-1781 PKNYFYKDLEV
+1781 
-1792 SIPTFSSLFKQM
+1792 
-1804 EQEGYIINNKKNIIR
+1804 
-1819 TYKDLPDEYLFENNI
+1819 
-1834 YFKEAKDLKVG
+1834 
-1845 DYVAYPKYREK
+1845 
-1856 LDIIEEFDLA
+1856 
-1866 TIPGWSAIS
+1866 
-1875 ENYVY
+1875 
-1880 YTRTPESVI
+1880 
-1889 EFEWLRGESDI
+1889 
-1900 KPKSHI
+1900 SH
-1906 NMSITKENSRDTRKA
+1906 
-1921 RFDRYLKLDKNF
+1921 
-1933 GLFCGLWL
+1933 
-1941 AEGFKNG
+1941 
-1948 TTHHVSEHEFVNN
+1948 
-1961 IYNNS
+1961 
-1966 PLETYKWC
+1966 
-1974 PVSSTNG
+1974 
-1981 AQMRYSCK
+1981 
-1989 ALDMFLE
+1989 
-1996 YTFGSGAKFKHLNN
+1996 
-2010 YLLHTPEEFIKGLIE
+2010 
-2025 GYYFGDG
+2025 
-2032 TTYNNKGR
+2032 
-2040 YSETATSASDKL
+2040 
-2052 LIQLKLLMIRRL
+2052 
-2064 GVVSILND
+2064 
-2072 YKYNPK
+2072 
-2078 PVVINGVINGIDSGY
+2078 
-2093 KQNLVIRR
+2093 
-2101 QDSNSNLWTQDEN
+2101 
-2114 FYYFRINKI
+2114 
-2123 EKEPCN
+2123 
-2129 VVYAFETSDNT
+2129 
-2140 FCTYSM
+2140 
-2146 LTHNSN
+2146 

-2167 TLNPELKGIDPN
+2167 TLNPELKGVDPN

-2307 NSYSHF
+2307 NPYSHF

-2425 WSNIDIYDQAILR
+2425 WSNIDIYDQAILK

-2462 IDITRQDKET
+2462 IDITRQDRET

-2567 EGGIVNELENIKAEK
+2567 EGEIVNELENIKAEK

>member
-1 MFDNTSN
+1 MFDNTGN

-47 KKEQEEA
+47 KNEQEEA

-189 KESKIKLMDE
+189 KESKIKLSDE

-212 YQAVPV
+212 YQATPV

-239 STIKTGD
+239 STVKTGD

-252 RVFEKFSNIYD
+252 RVFEKFTNIYD

-281 ASKKSTVATWAKA
+281 ASKKSTVATWARA

-327 LVKNKYFQTAKGFT
+327 LVKNKYFQTAKSWT

-388 PDSSVWSSGLVAG
+388 PDSSVWSNGLVAG

-442 GVPLAGAMTGANLAF
+442 GVPLAGAMTGANIAF
-457 FKRMRD
+457 FKRMKD
-463 TATKGLEQSSAIHT
+463 TTTKGLEQSSTIHT

-544 VRKDRGWLCMTPD
+544 VRKDRGWL
-557 TPIFSSVGYSRAEDI
+557 A
-572 KTGDFLYNRYGTK
+572 
-585 NKVISV
+585 
-591 HKRYTKELAYE
+591 
-602 FKTAYSTNLWTTVTA
+602 
-617 DHKVLTSNGWVP
+617 
-629 ANKINVGDYV
+629 
-639 VTGIP
+639 
-644 KLNINSKLLDLAS
+644 
-657 YVNTEKHIT
+657 
-666 ETAFFSKQKTR
+666 
-677 NPAVTV
+677 
-683 TGKNILCNRYI
+683 
-694 KIDYQFGLFLGW
+694 
-706 FLAEGCVSRDKN
+706 
-718 GKFRPIEISFHKTE
+718 
-732 ENFAIEI
+732 
-739 LEYLNKLTGNTK
+739 
-751 EIKIYPNQGEGRRI
+751 
-765 RYSNSILSEFLISFM
+765 
-780 YRDGVKIFPDLT
+780 
-792 LFNKEC
+792 
-798 VKGFLIGMF
+798 
-807 YGDGSITKHKN
+807 
-818 VRNKFKLKSQY
+818 
-829 IQHLFEYR
+829 
-837 RYLSVFGI
+837 
-845 YGSIYQDRGTGCFIL
+845 
-860 ELSGQCSDKANELG
+860 
-874 LYKEL
+874 
-879 YSYQS
+879 
-884 ISKNFNCR
+884 
-892 SYYIEDEKVYVKVEK
+892 
-907 ISVYEYEGYVY
+907 
-918 DYTMENIHEY
+918 
-928 TPNSF
+928 
-933 VIHNSGGTEYEGG
+933 GGTEYEGG
-946 QIKYFRQNLLR
+946 QIKYFRQNLLK

-1052 VKGEIVK
+1052 VKGEIAK
-1059 GISETISGKSSKSL
+1059 GISETISGKNSKNL
-1073 SKLSAGNSEENSDT
+1073 SQLSAGNGEENSDT
-1087 SVAIVD
+1087 SIAIVD

-1183 ANLGDMLGCFV
+1183 ANLGDMLGF
-1194 PETKVLTS
+1194 
-1202 EGYKEIQHIQKGDL
+1202 
-1216 VLSKDG
+1216 
-1222 IFQKVNKVFEK
+1222 
-1233 EFKNIQILK
+1233 
-1242 VSIGLGYEDIYCT
+1242 
-1255 ADHVFPSIYREK
+1255 
-1267 YTKGHLKPL
+1267 
-1276 FNFVEEDREIG
+1276 
-1287 SLDTG
+1287 
-1292 SLLIL
+1292 
-1297 PDNKEKIV
+1297 
-1305 FDIDLGETYSG
+1305 
-1316 VKTEEYLYPFTKYE
+1316 
-1330 RFGELYELLL
+1330 
-1340 DKPDLCRR
+1340 
-1348 ELRASGFSDS
+1348 
-1358 QSKDMLTRI
+1358 
-1367 KGIKSSVT
+1367 
-1375 RMPRKLILNNDLG
+1375 
-1388 KLIGWWLAEGCVDS
+1388 
-1402 TRINISMHKKEI
+1402 
-1414 VFAEE
+1414 
-1419 LKCIIKTTLGVE
+1419 
-1431 SSIQY
+1431 
-1436 SKENEGMCLRFN
+1436 
-1448 HKPFSEF
+1448 
-1455 LLKTFGDKAYNKN
+1455 
-1468 IPEQYLLNTS
+1468 
-1478 IRQGLLFGLCHGDGW
+1478 
-1493 FNKDLKKGGYTSI
+1493 
-1506 SKNLCE
+1506 
-1512 AVSRMLRYEGI
+1512 
-1523 LNNVLYDYDNS
+1523 
-1534 DSHILPDGR
+1534 
-1543 QVKTEFYFRN
+1543 
-1553 NVCITQQE
+1553 
-1561 AFNRYL
+1561 
-1567 NILEITETNIINSK
+1567 
-1581 SNYSYFRKDSDT
+1581 
-1593 YISIKTI
+1593 
-1600 EVLPYTGLMYDLNVE
+1600 
-1615 NTPYYTVNGVLC
+1615 
-1627 HNSGEFSRRLIPQ
+1627 GEFSRRLIPQ

-1675 NYYCLAPNSLL
+1675 NYY
-1686 ETNTLEVKKACEIK
+1686 
-1700 VGDKLLGKFGKDT
+1700 
-1713 VVKNI
+1713 
-1718 ETIPSQEVLK
+1718 
-1728 ITINGS
+1728 
-1734 NNIPTYLTGEHPVAI
+1734 
-1749 RFKTYGES
+1749 
-1757 KSSEKTKIYR
+1757 
-1767 ILKLLK
+1767 
-1773 NTSKGVSY
+1773 
-1781 PKNYFYKDLEV
+1781 
-1792 SIPTFSSLFKQM
+1792 
-1804 EQEGYIINNKKNIIR
+1804 
-1819 TYKDLPDEYLFENNI
+1819 
-1834 YFKEAKDLKVG
+1834 
-1845 DYVAYPKYREK
+1845 
-1856 LDIIEEFDLA
+1856 
-1866 TIPGWSAIS
+1866 
-1875 ENYVY
+1875 
-1880 YTRTPESVI
+1880 
-1889 EFEWLRGESDI
+1889 
-1900 KPKSHI
+1900 SH
-1906 NMSITKENSRDTRKA
+1906 
-1921 RFDRYLKLDKNF
+1921 
-1933 GLFCGLWL
+1933 
-1941 AEGFKNG
+1941 
-1948 TTHHVSEHEFVNN
+1948 
-1961 IYNNS
+1961 
-1966 PLETYKWC
+1966 
-1974 PVSSTNG
+1974 
-1981 AQMRYSCK
+1981 
-1989 ALDMFLE
+1989 
-1996 YTFGSGAKFKHLNN
+1996 
-2010 YLLHTPEEFIKGLIE
+2010 
-2025 GYYFGDG
+2025 
-2032 TTYNNKGR
+2032 
-2040 YSETATSASDKL
+2040 
-2052 LIQLKLLMIRRL
+2052 
-2064 GVVSILND
+2064 
-2072 YKYNPK
+2072 
-2078 PVVINGVINGIDSGY
+2078 
-2093 KQNLVIRR
+2093 
-2101 QDSNSNLWTQDEN
+2101 
-2114 FYYFRINKI
+2114 
-2123 EKEPCN
+2123 
-2129 VVYAFETSDNT
+2129 
-2140 FCTYSM
+2140 
-2146 LTHNSN
+2146 

-2167 TLNPELKGIDPN
+2167 TLNPELKGVDPN
-2179 NYPLVY
+2179 NYPLVH

-2249 MGVIGLTQNAI
+2249 MGVVGLTQNAI

-2307 NSYSHF
+2307 NPYSHF

-2336 EKENVDTYFDKLS
+2336 EKENIDTYFDKLS

-2438 GKDPNKALE
+2438 GNDPNKALE

-2457 KSAFS
+2457 KSALS

-2495 KLIRLKAAQKEA
+2495 KLVRLKAAQKEA
-2507 TEYVENQTGSLPSD
+2507 SEYVENQTGSLPSD

-2534 IKLKTLTIGR
+2534 IKLKTLTIGK

-2582 RSNVAREFAI
+2582 RSNVAKEFAI

>member
-1 MFDNTSN
+1 
-8 ENLSNKGIQ
+8 
-17 VDLGEYLEYK
+17 
-27 KQFNDTRT
+27 
-35 ISYSSSDLYHKR
+35 
-47 KKEQEEA
+47 
-54 RSDFFIYGGASAVS
+54 
-68 AKVLYEKAKK
+68 
-78 DEGIRALISEVPG
+78 
-91 AKLLKQKLT
+91 
-100 KQYLDNQAAQIISG
+100 
-114 AIDPRST
+114 
-121 AVAPL
+121 
-126 SQSLQS
+126 
-132 ILVSLEELSPSQ
+132 
-144 ILKTLQ
+144 
-150 LSSFNS
+150 
-156 LFVEV
+156 
-161 IDEERKKARHIKQTS
+161 
-176 IQVYENYYKNLIF
+176 
-189 KESKIKLMDE
+189 
-199 DIKHGFILQNNKL
+199 
-212 YQAVPV
+212 
-218 AGNKGEVK
+218 
-226 AGRVLLDYATVVN
+226 
-239 STIKTGD
+239 
-246 NHHSVN
+246 
-252 RVFEKFSNIYD
+252 
-263 ANLNR
+263 
-268 SQLHTE
+268 
-274 PFVIVGG
+274 
-281 ASKKSTVATWAKA
+281 
-294 YGRFSLEI
+294 
-302 GAKSLDNPLGFL
+302 
-314 EEYLDMTGLNNSK
+314 MTGLNNSK

-388 PDSSVWSSGLVAG
+388 PDSSVWSNGLVAG

-442 GVPLAGAMTGANLAF
+442 GVPLAGAMTGANIAF
-457 FKRMRD
+457 FKRMKD
-463 TATKGLEQSSAIHT
+463 TTTKGLEQSSTIHT

-499 NTLSRYSKVGA
+499 NTISRYSKVGA

-544 VRKDRGWLCMTPD
+544 VRKDRGWL
-557 TPIFSSVGYSRAEDI
+557 A
-572 KTGDFLYNRYGTK
+572 
-585 NKVISV
+585 
-591 HKRYTKELAYE
+591 
-602 FKTAYSTNLWTTVTA
+602 
-617 DHKVLTSNGWVP
+617 
-629 ANKINVGDYV
+629 
-639 VTGIP
+639 
-644 KLNINSKLLDLAS
+644 
-657 YVNTEKHIT
+657 
-666 ETAFFSKQKTR
+666 
-677 NPAVTV
+677 
-683 TGKNILCNRYI
+683 
-694 KIDYQFGLFLGW
+694 
-706 FLAEGCVSRDKN
+706 
-718 GKFRPIEISFHKTE
+718 
-732 ENFAIEI
+732 
-739 LEYLNKLTGNTK
+739 
-751 EIKIYPNQGEGRRI
+751 
-765 RYSNSILSEFLISFM
+765 
-780 YRDGVKIFPDLT
+780 
-792 LFNKEC
+792 
-798 VKGFLIGMF
+798 
-807 YGDGSITKHKN
+807 
-818 VRNKFKLKSQY
+818 
-829 IQHLFEYR
+829 
-837 RYLSVFGI
+837 
-845 YGSIYQDRGTGCFIL
+845 
-860 ELSGQCSDKANELG
+860 
-874 LYKEL
+874 
-879 YSYQS
+879 
-884 ISKNFNCR
+884 
-892 SYYIEDEKVYVKVEK
+892 
-907 ISVYEYEGYVY
+907 
-918 DYTMENIHEY
+918 
-928 TPNSF
+928 
-933 VIHNSGGTEYEGG
+933 GGTEYEGG

-978 DPVFNPIKYLRNP
+978 DPIFNPIKYLRNP

-1023 TVGELIKP
+1023 TIGELIKP

-1052 VKGEIVK
+1052 VKGEIAK
-1059 GISETISGKSSKSL
+1059 GISETISGKNSKSL

-1166 ELEVSGSSTS
+1166 ELEVSGTSTS
-1176 FSDTLSD
+1176 FSGTLSD
-1183 ANLGDMLGCFV
+1183 ANLGDM
-1194 PETKVLTS
+1194 
-1202 EGYKEIQHIQKGDL
+1202 
-1216 VLSKDG
+1216 
-1222 IFQKVNKVFEK
+1222 
-1233 EFKNIQILK
+1233 
-1242 VSIGLGYEDIYCT
+1242 
-1255 ADHVFPSIYREK
+1255 
-1267 YTKGHLKPL
+1267 
-1276 FNFVEEDREIG
+1276 
-1287 SLDTG
+1287 
-1292 SLLIL
+1292 
-1297 PDNKEKIV
+1297 
-1305 FDIDLGETYSG
+1305 
-1316 VKTEEYLYPFTKYE
+1316 
-1330 RFGELYELLL
+1330 FG
-1340 DKPDLCRR
+1340 
-1348 ELRASGFSDS
+1348 F
-1358 QSKDMLTRI
+1358 
-1367 KGIKSSVT
+1367 
-1375 RMPRKLILNNDLG
+1375 
-1388 KLIGWWLAEGCVDS
+1388 
-1402 TRINISMHKKEI
+1402 
-1414 VFAEE
+1414 
-1419 LKCIIKTTLGVE
+1419 
-1431 SSIQY
+1431 
-1436 SKENEGMCLRFN
+1436 
-1448 HKPFSEF
+1448 
-1455 LLKTFGDKAYNKN
+1455 
-1468 IPEQYLLNTS
+1468 
-1478 IRQGLLFGLCHGDGW
+1478 
-1493 FNKDLKKGGYTSI
+1493 
-1506 SKNLCE
+1506 
-1512 AVSRMLRYEGI
+1512 
-1523 LNNVLYDYDNS
+1523 
-1534 DSHILPDGR
+1534 
-1543 QVKTEFYFRN
+1543 
-1553 NVCITQQE
+1553 
-1561 AFNRYL
+1561 
-1567 NILEITETNIINSK
+1567 
-1581 SNYSYFRKDSDT
+1581 
-1593 YISIKTI
+1593 
-1600 EVLPYTGLMYDLNVE
+1600 
-1615 NTPYYTVNGVLC
+1615 
-1627 HNSGEFSRRLIPQ
+1627 GEFSRRLIPQ

-1647 TVNPMR
+1647 TINPMR

-1749 RFKTYGES
+1749 RFKTHGES
-1757 KSSEKTKIYR
+1757 ESSEKTKIYR

-1781 PKNYFYKDLEV
+1781 PKNKFYKVLEV
-1792 SIPTFSSLFKQM
+1792 SIPTFSTLFKQM

-1889 EFEWLRGESDI
+1889 EFEWLRGESSI
-1900 KPKSHI
+1900 KPKSNI
-1906 NMSITKENSRDTRKA
+1906 NMSITKENSRDTRKT

-1941 AEGFKNG
+1941 AEGFKKG
-1948 TTHHVSEHEFVNN
+1948 TAHNVSEYEFVNN
-1961 IYNNS
+1961 IYSNS
-1966 PLETYKWC
+1966 PLETCQWC
-1974 PVSSTNG
+1974 PISSTNG
-1981 AQMRYSCK
+1981 AQMRYCCK

-2052 LIQLKLLMIRRL
+2052 LVQLKLLMIRRL

-2072 YKYNPK
+2072 YKYDPK
-2078 PVVINGVINGIDSGY
+2078 DVVINGVIKGIDSGY
-2093 KQNLVIRR
+2093 KQSLVVRR
-2101 QDSNSNLWTQDEN
+2101 QESNSNLWTQDEN

-2146 LTHNSN
+2146 LTHNSH

-2167 TLNPELKGIDPN
+2167 TLNPELKGVDPN

-2307 NSYSHF
+2307 NPYSHF

-2361 IERNITALSYLGIND
+2361 IERNVTALSYLGIND

-2425 WSNIDIYDQAILR
+2425 WSNIDIYDQAILK

-2462 IDITRQDKET
+2462 IDITRQDRET

-2567 EGGIVNELENIKAEK
+2567 EGEIVNELENIKAEK

-2592 RSRLR
+2592 RARLR

>member
-1 MFDNTSN
+1 MFNDTNN

-47 KKEQEEA
+47 KNEQEEA

-78 DEGIRALISEVPG
+78 DEGIKALISEVPG

-176 IQVYENYYKNLIF
+176 IQVYENYYKNLIL
-189 KESKIKLMDE
+189 KESKIKLSDE

-239 STIKTGD
+239 STVKTGD

-252 RVFEKFSNIYD
+252 RVFEKFTNIYD

-281 ASKKSTVATWAKA
+281 ASKKSTVATWARA

-302 GAKSLDNPLGFL
+302 GAKSLDKPLGFL

-375 GLNII
+375 GLNIV

-463 TATKGLEQSSAIHT
+463 TATKGLEQSSTIHT
-477 AEQKLGGLLGKA
+477 AEQRLGGLLGKA

-544 VRKDRGWLCMTPD
+544 VRKDRGWL
-557 TPIFSSVGYSRAEDI
+557 A
-572 KTGDFLYNRYGTK
+572 
-585 NKVISV
+585 
-591 HKRYTKELAYE
+591 
-602 FKTAYSTNLWTTVTA
+602 
-617 DHKVLTSNGWVP
+617 
-629 ANKINVGDYV
+629 
-639 VTGIP
+639 
-644 KLNINSKLLDLAS
+644 
-657 YVNTEKHIT
+657 
-666 ETAFFSKQKTR
+666 
-677 NPAVTV
+677 
-683 TGKNILCNRYI
+683 
-694 KIDYQFGLFLGW
+694 
-706 FLAEGCVSRDKN
+706 
-718 GKFRPIEISFHKTE
+718 
-732 ENFAIEI
+732 
-739 LEYLNKLTGNTK
+739 
-751 EIKIYPNQGEGRRI
+751 
-765 RYSNSILSEFLISFM
+765 
-780 YRDGVKIFPDLT
+780 
-792 LFNKEC
+792 
-798 VKGFLIGMF
+798 
-807 YGDGSITKHKN
+807 
-818 VRNKFKLKSQY
+818 
-829 IQHLFEYR
+829 
-837 RYLSVFGI
+837 
-845 YGSIYQDRGTGCFIL
+845 
-860 ELSGQCSDKANELG
+860 
-874 LYKEL
+874 
-879 YSYQS
+879 
-884 ISKNFNCR
+884 
-892 SYYIEDEKVYVKVEK
+892 
-907 ISVYEYEGYVY
+907 
-918 DYTMENIHEY
+918 
-928 TPNSF
+928 
-933 VIHNSGGTEYEGG
+933 GGTEYEGG

-1023 TVGELIKP
+1023 TIGELIKP

-1052 VKGEIVK
+1052 VKGEIAK
-1059 GISETISGKSSKSL
+1059 GISETISGKNSKTL
-1073 SKLSAGNSEENSDT
+1073 SKLSAGNGEENPDT
-1087 SVAIVD
+1087 SIAIVD

-1153 GAANLD
+1153 GAANLN

-1166 ELEVSGSSTS
+1166 ELEVSGSSTN
-1176 FSDTLSD
+1176 FSGTLSD
-1183 ANLGDMLGCFV
+1183 ANLGDMLGF
-1194 PETKVLTS
+1194 
-1202 EGYKEIQHIQKGDL
+1202 
-1216 VLSKDG
+1216 
-1222 IFQKVNKVFEK
+1222 
-1233 EFKNIQILK
+1233 
-1242 VSIGLGYEDIYCT
+1242 
-1255 ADHVFPSIYREK
+1255 
-1267 YTKGHLKPL
+1267 
-1276 FNFVEEDREIG
+1276 
-1287 SLDTG
+1287 
-1292 SLLIL
+1292 
-1297 PDNKEKIV
+1297 
-1305 FDIDLGETYSG
+1305 
-1316 VKTEEYLYPFTKYE
+1316 
-1330 RFGELYELLL
+1330 
-1340 DKPDLCRR
+1340 
-1348 ELRASGFSDS
+1348 
-1358 QSKDMLTRI
+1358 
-1367 KGIKSSVT
+1367 
-1375 RMPRKLILNNDLG
+1375 
-1388 KLIGWWLAEGCVDS
+1388 
-1402 TRINISMHKKEI
+1402 
-1414 VFAEE
+1414 
-1419 LKCIIKTTLGVE
+1419 
-1431 SSIQY
+1431 
-1436 SKENEGMCLRFN
+1436 
-1448 HKPFSEF
+1448 
-1455 LLKTFGDKAYNKN
+1455 
-1468 IPEQYLLNTS
+1468 
-1478 IRQGLLFGLCHGDGW
+1478 
-1493 FNKDLKKGGYTSI
+1493 
-1506 SKNLCE
+1506 
-1512 AVSRMLRYEGI
+1512 
-1523 LNNVLYDYDNS
+1523 
-1534 DSHILPDGR
+1534 
-1543 QVKTEFYFRN
+1543 
-1553 NVCITQQE
+1553 
-1561 AFNRYL
+1561 
-1567 NILEITETNIINSK
+1567 
-1581 SNYSYFRKDSDT
+1581 
-1593 YISIKTI
+1593 
-1600 EVLPYTGLMYDLNVE
+1600 
-1615 NTPYYTVNGVLC
+1615 
-1627 HNSGEFSRRLIPQ
+1627 GEFSRRLIPQ

-1675 NYYCLAPNSLL
+1675 NYY
-1686 ETNTLEVKKACEIK
+1686 
-1700 VGDKLLGKFGKDT
+1700 
-1713 VVKNI
+1713 
-1718 ETIPSQEVLK
+1718 
-1728 ITINGS
+1728 
-1734 NNIPTYLTGEHPVAI
+1734 
-1749 RFKTYGES
+1749 
-1757 KSSEKTKIYR
+1757 
-1767 ILKLLK
+1767 
-1773 NTSKGVSY
+1773 
-1781 PKNYFYKDLEV
+1781 
-1792 SIPTFSSLFKQM
+1792 
-1804 EQEGYIINNKKNIIR
+1804 
-1819 TYKDLPDEYLFENNI
+1819 
-1834 YFKEAKDLKVG
+1834 
-1845 DYVAYPKYREK
+1845 
-1856 LDIIEEFDLA
+1856 
-1866 TIPGWSAIS
+1866 
-1875 ENYVY
+1875 
-1880 YTRTPESVI
+1880 
-1889 EFEWLRGESDI
+1889 
-1900 KPKSHI
+1900 SH
-1906 NMSITKENSRDTRKA
+1906 
-1921 RFDRYLKLDKNF
+1921 
-1933 GLFCGLWL
+1933 
-1941 AEGFKNG
+1941 
-1948 TTHHVSEHEFVNN
+1948 
-1961 IYNNS
+1961 
-1966 PLETYKWC
+1966 
-1974 PVSSTNG
+1974 
-1981 AQMRYSCK
+1981 
-1989 ALDMFLE
+1989 
-1996 YTFGSGAKFKHLNN
+1996 
-2010 YLLHTPEEFIKGLIE
+2010 
-2025 GYYFGDG
+2025 
-2032 TTYNNKGR
+2032 
-2040 YSETATSASDKL
+2040 
-2052 LIQLKLLMIRRL
+2052 
-2064 GVVSILND
+2064 
-2072 YKYNPK
+2072 
-2078 PVVINGVINGIDSGY
+2078 
-2093 KQNLVIRR
+2093 
-2101 QDSNSNLWTQDEN
+2101 
-2114 FYYFRINKI
+2114 
-2123 EKEPCN
+2123 
-2129 VVYAFETSDNT
+2129 
-2140 FCTYSM
+2140 
-2146 LTHNSN
+2146 

-2243 GSEKSN
+2243 ESEKSN
-2249 MGVIGLTQNAI
+2249 MGVIGLAQNAV

-2307 NSYSHF
+2307 NPYSHF

-2425 WSNIDIYDQAILR
+2425 WSNIDIYDQAIMR

-2462 IDITRQDKET
+2462 IDITRQDRET

-2567 EGGIVNELENIKAEK
+2567 EGEIVNELENIKAEK

>member
-1 MFDNTSN
+1 MFNNTGN

-27 KQFNDTRT
+27 KQFKDTRT

-54 RSDFFIYGGASAVS
+54 RSDFFIYGGAAAVS
-68 AKVLYEKAKK
+68 TKVLYEKAKK
-78 DEGIRALISEVPG
+78 DEGIRALIEEAPG

-212 YQAVPV
+212 YQAVPE
-218 AGNKGEVK
+218 AGNKGGVK

-268 SQLHTE
+268 NQLHTE
-274 PFVIVGG
+274 PFVVVGG
-281 ASKKSTVATWAKA
+281 ASKRSTVSTWARA

-327 LVKNKYFQTAKGFT
+327 LVKNKYFQTAKSWT

-375 GLNII
+375 GLNIV

-388 PDSSVWSSGLVAG
+388 PDSSVWSNGLIAG

-420 FQDLKKSQENSAPE
+420 FQDLKKSQENSTPE

-442 GVPLAGAMTGANLAF
+442 GVPLAGAMTGANIAF
-457 FKRMRD
+457 FKRVRD
-463 TATKGLEQSSAIHT
+463 TATKGLEQSSTIHT

-529 SEELRQEYSGEKEVA
+529 SEELRAEYSGEKEVA
-544 VRKDRGWLCMTPD
+544 VRKDRGWL
-557 TPIFSSVGYSRAEDI
+557 
-572 KTGDFLYNRYGTK
+572 
-585 NKVISV
+585 
-591 HKRYTKELAYE
+591 
-602 FKTAYSTNLWTTVTA
+602 
-617 DHKVLTSNGWVP
+617 
-629 ANKINVGDYV
+629 
-639 VTGIP
+639 
-644 KLNINSKLLDLAS
+644 AS
-657 YVNTEKHIT
+657 
-666 ETAFFSKQKTR
+666 
-677 NPAVTV
+677 
-683 TGKNILCNRYI
+683 
-694 KIDYQFGLFLGW
+694 
-706 FLAEGCVSRDKN
+706 
-718 GKFRPIEISFHKTE
+718 
-732 ENFAIEI
+732 
-739 LEYLNKLTGNTK
+739 
-751 EIKIYPNQGEGRRI
+751 
-765 RYSNSILSEFLISFM
+765 
-780 YRDGVKIFPDLT
+780 
-792 LFNKEC
+792 
-798 VKGFLIGMF
+798 
-807 YGDGSITKHKN
+807 
-818 VRNKFKLKSQY
+818 
-829 IQHLFEYR
+829 
-837 RYLSVFGI
+837 
-845 YGSIYQDRGTGCFIL
+845 
-860 ELSGQCSDKANELG
+860 
-874 LYKEL
+874 
-879 YSYQS
+879 
-884 ISKNFNCR
+884 
-892 SYYIEDEKVYVKVEK
+892 
-907 ISVYEYEGYVY
+907 
-918 DYTMENIHEY
+918 
-928 TPNSF
+928 
-933 VIHNSGGTEYEGG
+933 GTEYEGG
-946 QIKYFRQNLLR
+946 QIKYFRQNLLK

-1023 TVGELIKP
+1023 TIGELIKP

-1052 VKGEIVK
+1052 VKGEIAK
-1059 GISETISGKSSKSL
+1059 GISETISGKNSKNL
-1073 SKLSAGNSEENSDT
+1073 SQLSAGNGEENSDT
-1087 SVAIVD
+1087 SIAIVD

-1166 ELEVSGSSTS
+1166 ELEVSGSSTN

-1183 ANLGDMLGCFV
+1183 ANLGDMLGF
-1194 PETKVLTS
+1194 
-1202 EGYKEIQHIQKGDL
+1202 
-1216 VLSKDG
+1216 
-1222 IFQKVNKVFEK
+1222 
-1233 EFKNIQILK
+1233 
-1242 VSIGLGYEDIYCT
+1242 
-1255 ADHVFPSIYREK
+1255 
-1267 YTKGHLKPL
+1267 
-1276 FNFVEEDREIG
+1276 
-1287 SLDTG
+1287 
-1292 SLLIL
+1292 
-1297 PDNKEKIV
+1297 
-1305 FDIDLGETYSG
+1305 
-1316 VKTEEYLYPFTKYE
+1316 
-1330 RFGELYELLL
+1330 
-1340 DKPDLCRR
+1340 
-1348 ELRASGFSDS
+1348 
-1358 QSKDMLTRI
+1358 
-1367 KGIKSSVT
+1367 
-1375 RMPRKLILNNDLG
+1375 
-1388 KLIGWWLAEGCVDS
+1388 
-1402 TRINISMHKKEI
+1402 
-1414 VFAEE
+1414 
-1419 LKCIIKTTLGVE
+1419 
-1431 SSIQY
+1431 
-1436 SKENEGMCLRFN
+1436 
-1448 HKPFSEF
+1448 
-1455 LLKTFGDKAYNKN
+1455 
-1468 IPEQYLLNTS
+1468 
-1478 IRQGLLFGLCHGDGW
+1478 
-1493 FNKDLKKGGYTSI
+1493 
-1506 SKNLCE
+1506 
-1512 AVSRMLRYEGI
+1512 
-1523 LNNVLYDYDNS
+1523 
-1534 DSHILPDGR
+1534 
-1543 QVKTEFYFRN
+1543 
-1553 NVCITQQE
+1553 
-1561 AFNRYL
+1561 
-1567 NILEITETNIINSK
+1567 
-1581 SNYSYFRKDSDT
+1581 
-1593 YISIKTI
+1593 
-1600 EVLPYTGLMYDLNVE
+1600 
-1615 NTPYYTVNGVLC
+1615 
-1627 HNSGEFSRRLIPQ
+1627 GEFSRRLIPQ

-1675 NYYCLAPNSLL
+1675 NYY
-1686 ETNTLEVKKACEIK
+1686 
-1700 VGDKLLGKFGKDT
+1700 
-1713 VVKNI
+1713 
-1718 ETIPSQEVLK
+1718 
-1728 ITINGS
+1728 
-1734 NNIPTYLTGEHPVAI
+1734 
-1749 RFKTYGES
+1749 
-1757 KSSEKTKIYR
+1757 
-1767 ILKLLK
+1767 
-1773 NTSKGVSY
+1773 
-1781 PKNYFYKDLEV
+1781 
-1792 SIPTFSSLFKQM
+1792 
-1804 EQEGYIINNKKNIIR
+1804 
-1819 TYKDLPDEYLFENNI
+1819 
-1834 YFKEAKDLKVG
+1834 
-1845 DYVAYPKYREK
+1845 
-1856 LDIIEEFDLA
+1856 
-1866 TIPGWSAIS
+1866 
-1875 ENYVY
+1875 
-1880 YTRTPESVI
+1880 
-1889 EFEWLRGESDI
+1889 
-1900 KPKSHI
+1900 SH
-1906 NMSITKENSRDTRKA
+1906 
-1921 RFDRYLKLDKNF
+1921 
-1933 GLFCGLWL
+1933 
-1941 AEGFKNG
+1941 
-1948 TTHHVSEHEFVNN
+1948 
-1961 IYNNS
+1961 
-1966 PLETYKWC
+1966 
-1974 PVSSTNG
+1974 
-1981 AQMRYSCK
+1981 
-1989 ALDMFLE
+1989 
-1996 YTFGSGAKFKHLNN
+1996 
-2010 YLLHTPEEFIKGLIE
+2010 
-2025 GYYFGDG
+2025 
-2032 TTYNNKGR
+2032 
-2040 YSETATSASDKL
+2040 
-2052 LIQLKLLMIRRL
+2052 
-2064 GVVSILND
+2064 
-2072 YKYNPK
+2072 
-2078 PVVINGVINGIDSGY
+2078 
-2093 KQNLVIRR
+2093 
-2101 QDSNSNLWTQDEN
+2101 
-2114 FYYFRINKI
+2114 
-2123 EKEPCN
+2123 
-2129 VVYAFETSDNT
+2129 
-2140 FCTYSM
+2140 
-2146 LTHNSN
+2146 

-2249 MGVIGLTQNAI
+2249 MGVVGLTQNAI

-2307 NSYSHF
+2307 NPYSHF

-2321 ADSGSIDQFKPKEAI
+2321 ADSGSIDQFKPKEVI
-2336 EKENVDTYFDKLS
+2336 EKENIDTYFDKLS

-2438 GKDPNKALE
+2438 GNDPNKALE

-2457 KSAFS
+2457 KSALS

-2495 KLIRLKAAQKEA
+2495 KLVRLKAAQKEA
-2507 TEYVENQTGSLPSD
+2507 SEYVENQTGSLPSD

-2534 IKLKTLTIGR
+2534 IKLKTLTIGK

-2582 RSNVAREFAI
+2582 RSNVAKEFAI

>member
-1 MFDNTSN
+1 MFNDTSN

-47 KKEQEEA
+47 KNEQEEA
-54 RSDFFIYGGASAVS
+54 RSDFFIYGGAAAVS

-78 DEGIRALISEVPG
+78 DEGIRALIEEAPG

-132 ILVSLEELSPSQ
+132 MLVSLEELSPSQ

-239 STIKTGD
+239 STVKTGD

-281 ASKKSTVATWAKA
+281 ASKKSTVSTWARA

-346 TGGVYNISSAEMMKK
+346 TGGVYNISSTEMMKK

-388 PDSSVWSSGLVAG
+388 PDSSVWSNGLIAG

-420 FQDLKKSQENSAPE
+420 FQSLKKSQENSAPE

-442 GVPLAGAMTGANLAF
+442 GVPLAGSMTGANLAF

-463 TATKGLEQSSAIHT
+463 TATKGLEQSSTIHT

-489 ADKVGINIVG
+489 ADKVGINVVG

-544 VRKDRGWLCMTPD
+544 VRKDRGWL
-557 TPIFSSVGYSRAEDI
+557 A
-572 KTGDFLYNRYGTK
+572 
-585 NKVISV
+585 
-591 HKRYTKELAYE
+591 
-602 FKTAYSTNLWTTVTA
+602 
-617 DHKVLTSNGWVP
+617 
-629 ANKINVGDYV
+629 
-639 VTGIP
+639 
-644 KLNINSKLLDLAS
+644 
-657 YVNTEKHIT
+657 
-666 ETAFFSKQKTR
+666 
-677 NPAVTV
+677 
-683 TGKNILCNRYI
+683 
-694 KIDYQFGLFLGW
+694 
-706 FLAEGCVSRDKN
+706 
-718 GKFRPIEISFHKTE
+718 
-732 ENFAIEI
+732 
-739 LEYLNKLTGNTK
+739 
-751 EIKIYPNQGEGRRI
+751 
-765 RYSNSILSEFLISFM
+765 
-780 YRDGVKIFPDLT
+780 
-792 LFNKEC
+792 
-798 VKGFLIGMF
+798 
-807 YGDGSITKHKN
+807 
-818 VRNKFKLKSQY
+818 
-829 IQHLFEYR
+829 
-837 RYLSVFGI
+837 
-845 YGSIYQDRGTGCFIL
+845 
-860 ELSGQCSDKANELG
+860 
-874 LYKEL
+874 
-879 YSYQS
+879 
-884 ISKNFNCR
+884 
-892 SYYIEDEKVYVKVEK
+892 
-907 ISVYEYEGYVY
+907 
-918 DYTMENIHEY
+918 
-928 TPNSF
+928 
-933 VIHNSGGTEYEGG
+933 GGTEYEGG

-1023 TVGELIKP
+1023 TIGELIKP
-1031 TVIHPEF
+1031 TVIHPEV

-1052 VKGEIVK
+1052 VKGEIAK
-1059 GISETISGKSSKSL
+1059 GISETISGKNSKTL
-1073 SKLSAGNSEENSDT
+1073 SKLSAGNGEENSDT
-1087 SVAIVD
+1087 SIAIVD

-1153 GAANLD
+1153 GAANLN

-1166 ELEVSGSSTS
+1166 ELEVSGSSTN
-1176 FSDTLSD
+1176 FSNTLSD

-1348 ELRASGFSDS
+1348 ELRALGFSDS
-1358 QSKDMLTRI
+1358 QSKDMLARI
-1367 KGIKSSVT
+1367 KGIKPSVT

-1543 QVKTEFYFRN
+1543 QVKTEFYLRN

-1647 TVNPMR
+1647 TINPMR

-1675 NYYCLAPNSLL
+1675 
-1686 ETNTLEVKKACEIK
+1686 
-1700 VGDKLLGKFGKDT
+1700 
-1713 VVKNI
+1713 
-1718 ETIPSQEVLK
+1718 
-1728 ITINGS
+1728 
-1734 NNIPTYLTGEHPVAI
+1734 
-1749 RFKTYGES
+1749 
-1757 KSSEKTKIYR
+1757 
-1767 ILKLLK
+1767 
-1773 NTSKGVSY
+1773 SY
-1781 PKNYFYKDLEV
+1781 P
-1792 SIPTFSSLFKQM
+1792 
-1804 EQEGYIINNKKNIIR
+1804 
-1819 TYKDLPDEYLFENNI
+1819 
-1834 YFKEAKDLKVG
+1834 
-1845 DYVAYPKYREK
+1845 
-1856 LDIIEEFDLA
+1856 
-1866 TIPGWSAIS
+1866 
-1875 ENYVY
+1875 
-1880 YTRTPESVI
+1880 
-1889 EFEWLRGESDI
+1889 
-1900 KPKSHI
+1900 
-1906 NMSITKENSRDTRKA
+1906 
-1921 RFDRYLKLDKNF
+1921 
-1933 GLFCGLWL
+1933 
-1941 AEGFKNG
+1941 
-1948 TTHHVSEHEFVNN
+1948 
-1961 IYNNS
+1961 
-1966 PLETYKWC
+1966 
-1974 PVSSTNG
+1974 
-1981 AQMRYSCK
+1981 
-1989 ALDMFLE
+1989 
-1996 YTFGSGAKFKHLNN
+1996 
-2010 YLLHTPEEFIKGLIE
+2010 
-2025 GYYFGDG
+2025 
-2032 TTYNNKGR
+2032 
-2040 YSETATSASDKL
+2040 
-2052 LIQLKLLMIRRL
+2052 
-2064 GVVSILND
+2064 
-2072 YKYNPK
+2072 
-2078 PVVINGVINGIDSGY
+2078 
-2093 KQNLVIRR
+2093 
-2101 QDSNSNLWTQDEN
+2101 
-2114 FYYFRINKI
+2114 
-2123 EKEPCN
+2123 
-2129 VVYAFETSDNT
+2129 
-2140 FCTYSM
+2140 
-2146 LTHNSN
+2146 SN

-2167 TLNPELKGIDPN
+2167 TLNPELKGVDPN

-2249 MGVIGLTQNAI
+2249 MGVVGLTQNAI

-2307 NSYSHF
+2307 NPSSHF

-2336 EKENVDTYFDKLS
+2336 EKENIDTYFDKLS

-2507 TEYVENQTGSLPSD
+2507 SEYVENQTGSLPSD

-2582 RSNVAREFAI
+2582 RSNVAKEFAI

>member
-1 MFDNTSN
+1 MFNDTSN

-47 KKEQEEA
+47 KNEQEEA

-176 IQVYENYYKNLIF
+176 IQVYENYYKNLIL
-189 KESKIKLMDE
+189 KESKIKLSDE

-239 STIKTGD
+239 STVKTGD

-252 RVFEKFSNIYD
+252 RVFEKFTNIYD

-281 ASKKSTVATWAKA
+281 ASKKSTVSTWARA

-375 GLNII
+375 GLNIV

-457 FKRMRD
+457 FKRVRD
-463 TATKGLEQSSAIHT
+463 TATKGLEQSATIHT
-477 AEQKLGGLLGKA
+477 AEQRLGGLLGKA

-544 VRKDRGWLCMTPD
+544 VRKDRGWL
-557 TPIFSSVGYSRAEDI
+557 A
-572 KTGDFLYNRYGTK
+572 
-585 NKVISV
+585 
-591 HKRYTKELAYE
+591 
-602 FKTAYSTNLWTTVTA
+602 
-617 DHKVLTSNGWVP
+617 
-629 ANKINVGDYV
+629 
-639 VTGIP
+639 
-644 KLNINSKLLDLAS
+644 
-657 YVNTEKHIT
+657 
-666 ETAFFSKQKTR
+666 
-677 NPAVTV
+677 
-683 TGKNILCNRYI
+683 
-694 KIDYQFGLFLGW
+694 
-706 FLAEGCVSRDKN
+706 
-718 GKFRPIEISFHKTE
+718 
-732 ENFAIEI
+732 
-739 LEYLNKLTGNTK
+739 
-751 EIKIYPNQGEGRRI
+751 
-765 RYSNSILSEFLISFM
+765 
-780 YRDGVKIFPDLT
+780 
-792 LFNKEC
+792 
-798 VKGFLIGMF
+798 
-807 YGDGSITKHKN
+807 
-818 VRNKFKLKSQY
+818 
-829 IQHLFEYR
+829 
-837 RYLSVFGI
+837 
-845 YGSIYQDRGTGCFIL
+845 
-860 ELSGQCSDKANELG
+860 
-874 LYKEL
+874 
-879 YSYQS
+879 
-884 ISKNFNCR
+884 
-892 SYYIEDEKVYVKVEK
+892 
-907 ISVYEYEGYVY
+907 
-918 DYTMENIHEY
+918 
-928 TPNSF
+928 
-933 VIHNSGGTEYEGG
+933 GGTEYEGG

-1023 TVGELIKP
+1023 TIGELIKP
-1031 TVIHPEF
+1031 TVIHPEV

-1052 VKGEIVK
+1052 VKGEIAK
-1059 GISETISGKSSKSL
+1059 GISETISGKNAKSL

-1087 SVAIVD
+1087 SIAIVD

-1119 NAPTVSVLDRTL
+1119 NAPTASVLDRTL

-1153 GAANLD
+1153 GAANLN

-1183 ANLGDMLGCFV
+1183 ANLGDMLGF
-1194 PETKVLTS
+1194 
-1202 EGYKEIQHIQKGDL
+1202 
-1216 VLSKDG
+1216 
-1222 IFQKVNKVFEK
+1222 
-1233 EFKNIQILK
+1233 
-1242 VSIGLGYEDIYCT
+1242 
-1255 ADHVFPSIYREK
+1255 
-1267 YTKGHLKPL
+1267 
-1276 FNFVEEDREIG
+1276 
-1287 SLDTG
+1287 
-1292 SLLIL
+1292 
-1297 PDNKEKIV
+1297 
-1305 FDIDLGETYSG
+1305 
-1316 VKTEEYLYPFTKYE
+1316 
-1330 RFGELYELLL
+1330 
-1340 DKPDLCRR
+1340 
-1348 ELRASGFSDS
+1348 
-1358 QSKDMLTRI
+1358 
-1367 KGIKSSVT
+1367 
-1375 RMPRKLILNNDLG
+1375 
-1388 KLIGWWLAEGCVDS
+1388 
-1402 TRINISMHKKEI
+1402 
-1414 VFAEE
+1414 
-1419 LKCIIKTTLGVE
+1419 
-1431 SSIQY
+1431 
-1436 SKENEGMCLRFN
+1436 
-1448 HKPFSEF
+1448 
-1455 LLKTFGDKAYNKN
+1455 
-1468 IPEQYLLNTS
+1468 
-1478 IRQGLLFGLCHGDGW
+1478 
-1493 FNKDLKKGGYTSI
+1493 
-1506 SKNLCE
+1506 
-1512 AVSRMLRYEGI
+1512 
-1523 LNNVLYDYDNS
+1523 
-1534 DSHILPDGR
+1534 
-1543 QVKTEFYFRN
+1543 
-1553 NVCITQQE
+1553 
-1561 AFNRYL
+1561 
-1567 NILEITETNIINSK
+1567 
-1581 SNYSYFRKDSDT
+1581 
-1593 YISIKTI
+1593 
-1600 EVLPYTGLMYDLNVE
+1600 
-1615 NTPYYTVNGVLC
+1615 
-1627 HNSGEFSRRLIPQ
+1627 GEFSRRLIPQ

-1675 NYYCLAPNSLL
+1675 NYY
-1686 ETNTLEVKKACEIK
+1686 
-1700 VGDKLLGKFGKDT
+1700 
-1713 VVKNI
+1713 
-1718 ETIPSQEVLK
+1718 
-1728 ITINGS
+1728 
-1734 NNIPTYLTGEHPVAI
+1734 
-1749 RFKTYGES
+1749 
-1757 KSSEKTKIYR
+1757 
-1767 ILKLLK
+1767 
-1773 NTSKGVSY
+1773 
-1781 PKNYFYKDLEV
+1781 
-1792 SIPTFSSLFKQM
+1792 
-1804 EQEGYIINNKKNIIR
+1804 
-1819 TYKDLPDEYLFENNI
+1819 
-1834 YFKEAKDLKVG
+1834 
-1845 DYVAYPKYREK
+1845 
-1856 LDIIEEFDLA
+1856 
-1866 TIPGWSAIS
+1866 
-1875 ENYVY
+1875 
-1880 YTRTPESVI
+1880 
-1889 EFEWLRGESDI
+1889 
-1900 KPKSHI
+1900 SH
-1906 NMSITKENSRDTRKA
+1906 
-1921 RFDRYLKLDKNF
+1921 
-1933 GLFCGLWL
+1933 
-1941 AEGFKNG
+1941 
-1948 TTHHVSEHEFVNN
+1948 
-1961 IYNNS
+1961 
-1966 PLETYKWC
+1966 
-1974 PVSSTNG
+1974 
-1981 AQMRYSCK
+1981 
-1989 ALDMFLE
+1989 
-1996 YTFGSGAKFKHLNN
+1996 
-2010 YLLHTPEEFIKGLIE
+2010 
-2025 GYYFGDG
+2025 
-2032 TTYNNKGR
+2032 
-2040 YSETATSASDKL
+2040 
-2052 LIQLKLLMIRRL
+2052 
-2064 GVVSILND
+2064 
-2072 YKYNPK
+2072 
-2078 PVVINGVINGIDSGY
+2078 
-2093 KQNLVIRR
+2093 
-2101 QDSNSNLWTQDEN
+2101 
-2114 FYYFRINKI
+2114 
-2123 EKEPCN
+2123 
-2129 VVYAFETSDNT
+2129 
-2140 FCTYSM
+2140 
-2146 LTHNSN
+2146 

-2167 TLNPELKGIDPN
+2167 TLNPELKGVDPN

-2243 GSEKSN
+2243 ESEKSN
-2249 MGVIGLTQNAI
+2249 MGVIGLAQNAV

-2307 NSYSHF
+2307 NPYSHF

-2425 WSNIDIYDQAILR
+2425 WSNIDIYDQAIMR

-2462 IDITRQDKET
+2462 IDITRQDRET

-2567 EGGIVNELENIKAEK
+2567 EGEIVNELENIKAEK

>member
-1 MFDNTSN
+1 MFNDTNN

-47 KKEQEEA
+47 KNEQEEA

-176 IQVYENYYKNLIF
+176 IQVYEDYYKNLIL
-189 KESKIKLMDE
+189 KESKIKLSDE

-239 STIKTGD
+239 STVKTGD

-252 RVFEKFSNIYD
+252 RVFEKFTNIYD

-281 ASKKSTVATWAKA
+281 ASKKSTVATWARA

-302 GAKSLDNPLGFL
+302 GAKSLDKPLGFL

-375 GLNII
+375 GLNIV

-463 TATKGLEQSSAIHT
+463 TATKGLEQSSTIHT

-544 VRKDRGWLCMTPD
+544 VRKDRGWL
-557 TPIFSSVGYSRAEDI
+557 A
-572 KTGDFLYNRYGTK
+572 
-585 NKVISV
+585 
-591 HKRYTKELAYE
+591 
-602 FKTAYSTNLWTTVTA
+602 
-617 DHKVLTSNGWVP
+617 
-629 ANKINVGDYV
+629 
-639 VTGIP
+639 
-644 KLNINSKLLDLAS
+644 
-657 YVNTEKHIT
+657 
-666 ETAFFSKQKTR
+666 
-677 NPAVTV
+677 
-683 TGKNILCNRYI
+683 
-694 KIDYQFGLFLGW
+694 
-706 FLAEGCVSRDKN
+706 
-718 GKFRPIEISFHKTE
+718 
-732 ENFAIEI
+732 
-739 LEYLNKLTGNTK
+739 
-751 EIKIYPNQGEGRRI
+751 
-765 RYSNSILSEFLISFM
+765 
-780 YRDGVKIFPDLT
+780 
-792 LFNKEC
+792 
-798 VKGFLIGMF
+798 
-807 YGDGSITKHKN
+807 
-818 VRNKFKLKSQY
+818 
-829 IQHLFEYR
+829 
-837 RYLSVFGI
+837 
-845 YGSIYQDRGTGCFIL
+845 
-860 ELSGQCSDKANELG
+860 
-874 LYKEL
+874 
-879 YSYQS
+879 
-884 ISKNFNCR
+884 
-892 SYYIEDEKVYVKVEK
+892 
-907 ISVYEYEGYVY
+907 
-918 DYTMENIHEY
+918 
-928 TPNSF
+928 
-933 VIHNSGGTEYEGG
+933 GGTEYEGG

-1023 TVGELIKP
+1023 TIGELIKP
-1031 TVIHPEF
+1031 TVIHPEV

-1052 VKGEIVK
+1052 VKGEIAK
-1059 GISETISGKSSKSL
+1059 GISETISGKNSKSL

-1087 SVAIVD
+1087 SIAIVD

-1104 KEVKSLIADGLMLRA
+1104 KEVKSLIADGLMLRV

-1153 GAANLD
+1153 GAANLN

-1176 FSDTLSD
+1176 FSNTLSD
-1183 ANLGDMLGCFV
+1183 ANLGDMLGF
-1194 PETKVLTS
+1194 
-1202 EGYKEIQHIQKGDL
+1202 
-1216 VLSKDG
+1216 
-1222 IFQKVNKVFEK
+1222 
-1233 EFKNIQILK
+1233 
-1242 VSIGLGYEDIYCT
+1242 
-1255 ADHVFPSIYREK
+1255 
-1267 YTKGHLKPL
+1267 
-1276 FNFVEEDREIG
+1276 
-1287 SLDTG
+1287 
-1292 SLLIL
+1292 
-1297 PDNKEKIV
+1297 
-1305 FDIDLGETYSG
+1305 
-1316 VKTEEYLYPFTKYE
+1316 
-1330 RFGELYELLL
+1330 
-1340 DKPDLCRR
+1340 
-1348 ELRASGFSDS
+1348 
-1358 QSKDMLTRI
+1358 
-1367 KGIKSSVT
+1367 
-1375 RMPRKLILNNDLG
+1375 
-1388 KLIGWWLAEGCVDS
+1388 
-1402 TRINISMHKKEI
+1402 
-1414 VFAEE
+1414 
-1419 LKCIIKTTLGVE
+1419 
-1431 SSIQY
+1431 
-1436 SKENEGMCLRFN
+1436 
-1448 HKPFSEF
+1448 
-1455 LLKTFGDKAYNKN
+1455 
-1468 IPEQYLLNTS
+1468 
-1478 IRQGLLFGLCHGDGW
+1478 
-1493 FNKDLKKGGYTSI
+1493 
-1506 SKNLCE
+1506 
-1512 AVSRMLRYEGI
+1512 
-1523 LNNVLYDYDNS
+1523 
-1534 DSHILPDGR
+1534 
-1543 QVKTEFYFRN
+1543 
-1553 NVCITQQE
+1553 
-1561 AFNRYL
+1561 
-1567 NILEITETNIINSK
+1567 
-1581 SNYSYFRKDSDT
+1581 
-1593 YISIKTI
+1593 
-1600 EVLPYTGLMYDLNVE
+1600 
-1615 NTPYYTVNGVLC
+1615 
-1627 HNSGEFSRRLIPQ
+1627 GEFSRRLIPQ

-1675 NYYCLAPNSLL
+1675 NYY
-1686 ETNTLEVKKACEIK
+1686 
-1700 VGDKLLGKFGKDT
+1700 
-1713 VVKNI
+1713 
-1718 ETIPSQEVLK
+1718 
-1728 ITINGS
+1728 
-1734 NNIPTYLTGEHPVAI
+1734 
-1749 RFKTYGES
+1749 
-1757 KSSEKTKIYR
+1757 
-1767 ILKLLK
+1767 
-1773 NTSKGVSY
+1773 
-1781 PKNYFYKDLEV
+1781 
-1792 SIPTFSSLFKQM
+1792 
-1804 EQEGYIINNKKNIIR
+1804 
-1819 TYKDLPDEYLFENNI
+1819 
-1834 YFKEAKDLKVG
+1834 
-1845 DYVAYPKYREK
+1845 
-1856 LDIIEEFDLA
+1856 
-1866 TIPGWSAIS
+1866 
-1875 ENYVY
+1875 
-1880 YTRTPESVI
+1880 
-1889 EFEWLRGESDI
+1889 
-1900 KPKSHI
+1900 SH
-1906 NMSITKENSRDTRKA
+1906 
-1921 RFDRYLKLDKNF
+1921 
-1933 GLFCGLWL
+1933 
-1941 AEGFKNG
+1941 
-1948 TTHHVSEHEFVNN
+1948 
-1961 IYNNS
+1961 
-1966 PLETYKWC
+1966 
-1974 PVSSTNG
+1974 
-1981 AQMRYSCK
+1981 
-1989 ALDMFLE
+1989 
-1996 YTFGSGAKFKHLNN
+1996 
-2010 YLLHTPEEFIKGLIE
+2010 
-2025 GYYFGDG
+2025 
-2032 TTYNNKGR
+2032 
-2040 YSETATSASDKL
+2040 
-2052 LIQLKLLMIRRL
+2052 
-2064 GVVSILND
+2064 
-2072 YKYNPK
+2072 
-2078 PVVINGVINGIDSGY
+2078 
-2093 KQNLVIRR
+2093 
-2101 QDSNSNLWTQDEN
+2101 
-2114 FYYFRINKI
+2114 
-2123 EKEPCN
+2123 
-2129 VVYAFETSDNT
+2129 
-2140 FCTYSM
+2140 
-2146 LTHNSN
+2146 

-2167 TLNPELKGIDPN
+2167 TLNPELKGVDPN

-2307 NSYSHF
+2307 NPYSHF

-2336 EKENVDTYFDKLS
+2336 EKENIDTYFDKLS

-2361 IERNITALSYLGIND
+2361 IERNVTALSYLGIND

-2425 WSNIDIYDQAILR
+2425 WSNIDIYDQAILK

-2462 IDITRQDKET
+2462 TDITRQDRET
-2472 IHNQASTLA
+2472 IHNQSSTLA
-2481 NDEDKKRFEQYQEA
+2481 SDEDKKRFEQYQEA

-2567 EGGIVNELENIKAEK
+2567 EGEIVNELENIKAEK

>member
-1 MFDNTSN
+1 MFNDTSN
-8 ENLSNKGIQ
+8 ENFSNKGIQ
-17 VDLGEYLEYK
+17 VDLGEYLDYK

-78 DEGIRALISEVPG
+78 DEGIKALISEVPG

-189 KESKIKLMDE
+189 KESKIKLSDE

-212 YQAVPV
+212 YQATPV
-218 AGNKGEVK
+218 TGNKGEVK

-252 RVFEKFSNIYD
+252 RVFEKFTNIYD
-263 ANLNR
+263 SSLNR

-281 ASKKSTVATWAKA
+281 ASKKSTVATWARA

-346 TGGVYNISSAEMMKK
+346 TGGVYNISSAEMMRK

-463 TATKGLEQSSAIHT
+463 TATKGLEQSSTVHT

-544 VRKDRGWLCMTPD
+544 VRKDRGWL
-557 TPIFSSVGYSRAEDI
+557 A
-572 KTGDFLYNRYGTK
+572 
-585 NKVISV
+585 
-591 HKRYTKELAYE
+591 
-602 FKTAYSTNLWTTVTA
+602 
-617 DHKVLTSNGWVP
+617 
-629 ANKINVGDYV
+629 
-639 VTGIP
+639 
-644 KLNINSKLLDLAS
+644 
-657 YVNTEKHIT
+657 
-666 ETAFFSKQKTR
+666 
-677 NPAVTV
+677 
-683 TGKNILCNRYI
+683 
-694 KIDYQFGLFLGW
+694 
-706 FLAEGCVSRDKN
+706 
-718 GKFRPIEISFHKTE
+718 
-732 ENFAIEI
+732 
-739 LEYLNKLTGNTK
+739 
-751 EIKIYPNQGEGRRI
+751 
-765 RYSNSILSEFLISFM
+765 
-780 YRDGVKIFPDLT
+780 
-792 LFNKEC
+792 
-798 VKGFLIGMF
+798 
-807 YGDGSITKHKN
+807 
-818 VRNKFKLKSQY
+818 
-829 IQHLFEYR
+829 
-837 RYLSVFGI
+837 
-845 YGSIYQDRGTGCFIL
+845 
-860 ELSGQCSDKANELG
+860 
-874 LYKEL
+874 
-879 YSYQS
+879 
-884 ISKNFNCR
+884 
-892 SYYIEDEKVYVKVEK
+892 
-907 ISVYEYEGYVY
+907 
-918 DYTMENIHEY
+918 
-928 TPNSF
+928 
-933 VIHNSGGTEYEGG
+933 GGTEYEGG

-1012 YGSVLGQLYKG
+1012 YGSLLGQLYKG
-1023 TVGELIKP
+1023 TIGELIKP

-1052 VKGEIVK
+1052 VKGEIAK
-1059 GISETISGKSSKSL
+1059 GISETISGKNSKSL

-1087 SVAIVD
+1087 SIAIVD

-1194 PETKVLTS
+1194 PNTKVLTS
-1202 EGYKEIQHIQKGDL
+1202 TGYKEIQNITKGDL
-1216 VLSKDG
+1216 VLSKNG
-1222 IFQKVNKVFEK
+1222 VFQKVNEVFEK
-1233 EFKNIQILK
+1233 SFKDIQILK
-1242 VSIGLGYEDIYCT
+1242 VSLGLGYEDIYCT
-1255 ADHVFPSIYREK
+1255 PDHVFPVIKRVRYSC
-1267 YTKGHLKPL
+1267 GHLKPL
-1276 FNFVEEDREIG
+1276 TDFTAQDLEIG
-1287 SLDTG
+1287 SLETG
-1292 SLLIL
+1292 SLLML
-1297 PDNKEKIV
+1297 PKNKETKV
-1305 FDIDLGETYSG
+1305 FDIDLGLTYSG
-1316 VKTEEYLYPFTKYE
+1316 VKTNCYLYPKSKYE
-1330 RFGELYELLL
+1330 KFGELYETLEVDPGLGIKDLKLL
-1340 DKPDLCRR
+1340 
-1348 ELRASGFSDS
+1348 GFNQN
-1358 QSKDMLTRI
+1358 QSKDMKTRL
-1367 KGIKSSVT
+1367 SSKKASVQ
-1375 RMPRKLILNNDLG
+1375 RISRKIVLNKNIG
-1388 KLIGWWLAEGCVDS
+1388 KLIGWWLAEGSVDCG
-1402 TRINISMHKKEI
+1402 RISISLHKDELHFAKELM
-1414 VFAEE
+1414 E
-1419 LKCIIKTTLGVE
+1419 IIKETLNVQC
-1431 SSIQY
+1431 SLNY
-1436 SKENEGMCLRFN
+1436 SKTSNGIALRFN
-1448 HKPFSEF
+1448 HKPFSE
-1455 LLKTFGDKAYNKN
+1455 
-1468 IPEQYLLNTS
+1468 YLLNT
-1478 IRQGLLFGLCHGDGW
+1478 FGNKSYNKQIPEEYILNTEVRRGIIFGICHGDGW
-1493 FNKDLKKGGYTSI
+1493 YNKDIKKGGYTST
-1506 SKNLCE
+1506 SYELCK
-1512 AVSRMLRYEGI
+1512 AVSRMLRYEG
-1523 LNNVLYDYDNS
+1523 VLHNMLCNYD
-1534 DSHILPDGR
+1534 DSENHILPGKR
-1543 QVKTEFYFRN
+1543 EVKSQFHKRN
-1553 NVCITQQE
+1553 NIVINQLE
-1561 AFNRYL
+1561 AFNLYL
-1567 NILEITETNIINSK
+1567 ALLEVDPCSIVKVRPNF
-1581 SNYSYFRKDSDT
+1581 SNFEDDNYT
-1593 YISIKTI
+1593 YISIKNI
-1600 EVLPYTGLMYDLNVE
+1600 EVLDYSGLMYDLNIE
-1615 NTPYYTVNGVLC
+1615 NTPYYTVNDVLC

-1686 ETNTLEVKKACEIK
+1686 ETSTLEVKKACEIK
-1700 VGDKLLGKFGKDT
+1700 IGDKLLGKFGKNT
-1713 VVKNI
+1713 EVKNI
-1718 ETIPSQEVLK
+1718 ATIPSKEILK

-1734 NNIPTYLTGEHPVAI
+1734 NNIPTYITGEHPVAV
-1749 RFKTYGES
+1749 RFKTYGNSEPL
-1757 KSSEKTKIYR
+1757 EKTKLQR
-1767 ILKLLK
+1767 ILKVLK
-1773 NTSKGVSY
+1773 NTDKGMTYCKS
-1781 PKNYFYKDLEV
+1781 NFYDKLEV
-1792 SIPTFSSLFKQM
+1792 SIPTFSTLFKQI
-1804 EQEGYIINNKKNIIR
+1804 EKEGYIINNKKTIIR

-1856 LDIIEEFDLA
+1856 LDIIQEFDLA
-1866 TIPGWSAIS
+1866 TISGWSAVS
-1875 ENYVY
+1875 ERYVY
-1880 YTRTPESVI
+1880 YTRDIKSVT
-1889 EFEWLRGESDI
+1889 EFEWLRGESNV
-1900 KPKSHI
+1900 KPENNI
-1906 NMSITKENSRDTRKA
+1906 NMSITKENHRDTRKI
-1921 RFDRYLKLDKNF
+1921 RFDRYLKLDKNL

-1941 AEGFKNG
+1941 AEGCKRG
-1948 TTHHVSEHEFVNN
+1948 TAHHISEYEFVNN
-1961 IYNNS
+1961 IYHNS
-1966 PLETYKWC
+1966 PLQTYQWC
-1974 PVSSTNG
+1974 PIKDTNG

-1996 YTFGSGAKFKHLNN
+1996 YTFGNGAKDKYLNN
-2010 YLLHTPEEFIKGLIE
+2010 YLLSAPEEFIKGLVE

-2040 YSETATSASDKL
+2040 YSETATSVSDKL
-2052 LIQLKLLMIRRL
+2052 LVQLKLLMVRRL
-2064 GVVSILND
+2064 GIVSILND
-2072 YKYNPK
+2072 YKYAPK
-2078 PVVINGVINGIDSGY
+2078 HVIINGVIKGIDSGY
-2093 KQNLVIRR
+2093 RQNLVIRK
-2101 QDSNSNLWTQDEN
+2101 QESTSNLWTQDDN

-2123 EKEPCN
+2123 EKESCDK
-2129 VVYAFETSDNT
+2129 VYAFETSDNT

-2146 LTHNSN
+2146 LTHNSH

-2167 TLNPELKGIDPN
+2167 TLNPELKGVDPN

-2279 MAKFVHQRT
+2279 MTKFVHQRT

-2307 NSYSHF
+2307 NPYSHF

-2336 EKENVDTYFDKLS
+2336 EKENIDTYFDKLS

-2361 IERNITALSYLGIND
+2361 IERNVTALSYLGIND

-2425 WSNIDIYDQAILR
+2425 WSNIDIYDQAILK

-2462 IDITRQDKET
+2462 IDITRQDRET

-2582 RSNVAREFAI
+2582 RSNVAKEFAI